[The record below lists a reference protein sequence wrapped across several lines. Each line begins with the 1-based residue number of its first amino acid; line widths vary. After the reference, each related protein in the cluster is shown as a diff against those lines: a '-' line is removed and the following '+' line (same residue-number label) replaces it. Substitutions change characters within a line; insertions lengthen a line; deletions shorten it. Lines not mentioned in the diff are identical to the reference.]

1 MKKTKISGI
10 IGIALILSAVLL
22 IALTAFFGV
31 FDANRKVNEFVDTL
45 PGNEENIETPL
56 PDEPETTLPDTPDT
70 PVTPDVTPSEPP
82 TVAEAAKAISQ
93 RLPSTVS
100 NAGTY
105 GFPNN
110 CWTSYNKDSDGN
122 DCDKCNP
129 SYGNSA
135 SNLQG
140 SGISA
145 TYTYVTFKNT
155 HDRWIGSQD
164 RYATFKGS
172 FTVNLSGKALNY
184 ARAGLLNCTFG
195 LEQKWSGGGLNQ
207 SYTFKVGS
215 KSVSTNSSGEP
226 VSLNTSSIDVAA
238 VSSSSSSFTV
248 SFSATMGAKKNGN
261 VSIGYDF
268 WIQISFDK
276 DTTKPNAYIYA
287 SNSDGFSTVDP
298 GSNYFRATDNAAG
311 IKSVK
316 CTFTPFGSS
325 AKTSTKT
332 INSDSLNAYYTIKY
346 FFPSE
351 SNYFGTYTFSVT
363 DNDGNTSSNATIKYY
378 KANVSFN
385 ADTGGSISNAS
396 AASNLAVG
404 ATYNISATVTANEGY
419 YFIGW
424 DAAGDGS
431 PSDLGVGSYSNG
443 KWTNDS
449 DSFNVKAPSG
459 SVTGNITYTAKFRKI
474 SDISWFSYTP
484 NNSFVYAY
492 DTSRT
497 NLNSYLNET
506 DDFVGNAF
514 TVSLTYTGTTDGGT
528 AYDSSDQPKYAGKY
542 RAVITVSKDSIDF
555 AVIEANEFTITAKP
569 IYLVPNLSSSSKYY
583 DGSTDISID
592 SWVIYDDPAFKT
604 ADNSDG
610 LTVPGTTG
618 VNIRL
623 SSKNAGTQNIVSL
636 VNSENVKI
644 SHTNKDILNSYSA
657 TVVTG
662 RAKFEN
668 NIITT
673 YTINKL
679 TVKITNMV
687 IREKTAANA
696 SKVYAGKVYDRTTAL
711 GDNVVAFVY
720 TSLDGAAEFN
730 SLTQYGAGTIGIGIK
745 FDTNDLTKVPDG
757 ENLSVQLVQNQSSV
771 PETDNTVYFTAPSFT
786 GSAVGTKLKVGLP
799 TTINNTSGNYM
810 MSSTAEQVDDLEITK
825 KPVSVSFSLNTT
837 LTYDGSATVS
847 GNELT
852 ATLNGIIDGD
862 NVGVT
867 GYTGTLNDMNA
878 GDGRTITVSDYTLSG
893 TAANNYSI
901 SNTSFTI
908 SGVTV
913 GKRSVTVSTYS
924 YSDPTKV
931 YDGTVNA
938 EKDKL
943 SLSYSGHVKGEDEN
957 NEGKKN
963 NGVGKIITG
972 FSVKYSSANAGD
984 VNIIITVTPHSN
996 YAISQTQYSVTATIT
1011 AKPLNAS
1018 GIALALDN
1026 TSFVYSGDPYTPS
1039 LVTHTDVLGDG
1050 SKYTLVSGTDYSVSI
1065 SPATAV
1071 GNNYYAV
1078 VEGIGNYSGSVSLN
1092 YSVTAGDYTVSL
1104 DKAATITL
1112 PYGETLGGFGSYFI
1126 GNAVENQRGNA
1137 VPGSW
1142 SLDSSGI
1149 TYNKDGLDIYA
1160 AGNHTIYA
1168 VFTVDDSVKDNF
1180 KYASK
1185 NIAVTLTVNKAD
1197 VTITV
1202 DDMAYYYAGVYD
1214 FNFGSEYVVDRV
1226 TGMGSWGDHYTV
1238 SGVLSGDEENLYDLT
1253 FGFAA
1258 SGDFDPEK
1266 GTLNGAGTYDG
1277 AITLTGYSSANYI
1290 VTVEPG
1296 DVTINPLPVTLT
1308 PVSGQ
1313 YKYYGTA
1320 DPDLQYTLSTL
1331 ESTLHGYTLNGNGEI
1346 EGSLLR
1352 TSGESVDYYN
1362 FDGSGLSSDNYALTV
1377 SINALISFRIIPLP
1391 ITIVP
1396 GNTEI
1401 YFGAT
1406 FVSPSVDNGFS
1417 FTAEID
1423 PAYASDVMQSGN
1435 TLVSELAGT
1444 NTLTISFRTSAVQ
1457 GSAAGEYPVT
1467 VEICSSADENGIN
1480 NFTFDLNAAGVYT
1493 IKALPVQITA
1503 NAVGKQFADVDPGTA
1518 YYTATILNGIQTD
1531 ESFNLTTALKGNLA
1545 RDPGEN
1551 VGTYAWNIGTL
1562 TAEANPSFEITYD
1575 LSSAKFTVSRRNIA
1589 LQVSNI
1595 NGIVYG
1601 ESIPAILGTDGA
1613 GDGINSGEW
1622 SLAPGNTYYGTGFN
1636 TALYPDLDF
1645 TIVGGLKIV
1654 LTEGDFDSDGF
1665 LGTKRDED
1673 GNAIAYDLAAD
1684 SVLAEYLSADSDK
1697 NYFVTGI
1704 TGLSKAFYVEPVKA
1718 VVYIDPTKSATFT
1731 FGTTTAEINTALAG
1745 IYLIKDN
1752 RSDSL
1757 PLDPDEFT
1765 GLPVLATTDGVAF
1778 ADTYPKVGKYVMN
1791 VSNIEHINGGYDV
1804 ELLPDQY
1811 ITVTAK
1817 TLTVTVTG
1825 GNTHEYGAATDSVI
1839 KYTLTGEVDGYR
1851 VTGAALSRDG
1861 ASDTFSKK
1869 MSAGSYVITYGTLTN
1884 GNFPNYN
1891 FVFGATYYY
1900 TITPRTITV
1909 VPIAASSVY
1918 GDPEKVISYETYYNY
1933 GTENQ
1938 SAGLLN
1944 SDRLGGVLKRADSD
1958 NINVGEYA
1966 IERGTLNVQGVNGYN
1981 ANYSVTVMGG
1991 VYYSITRKAIQ
2002 IFADTASSHAFGLT
2016 FYDPAVKGHRLNITI
2031 SSAGNF
2037 DVGLLN
2043 GSADIEISP
2052 EQYSAA
2058 NNVMLPGSYRIVQG
2072 TLTNEN
2078 NPNFN
2083 ITFVPRTP
2091 YYVVAKASVTYYVNS
2106 VEFNYGQF
2114 DYDGNDL
2121 FNTPEFAAA
2130 VYVGGLVQ
2138 SGVGNE
2144 YFGDFTGDIS
2154 LYLQNA
2160 DTGRLNAGNYGY
2172 SYEYLDTAYL
2182 PGQSFETE
2190 YYVVNISGANNALNV
2205 NAAPVTV
2212 SVQLDGETLSEN
2224 GNNVYS
2230 YNAAERVISLTYN
2243 GVIDGDDFAAQET
2256 VTVAFENA
2264 AAYAVTNGIS
2274 AVGKYVVSVYVI
2286 TDERNYYISGKGAS
2300 SFNTLDINVEIAK
2313 AELSVSVDAL
2323 PETSFEKVYGSA
2335 DPDFTA
2341 AVPGVG
2347 GESVTIA
2354 FVRQSGED
2362 VGEYSFVSVNV
2373 GTEFA
2378 ENYNAVLS
2386 GSEKAFAVTPAKISA
2401 DPDVLLA
2408 DRLTKT
2414 YGDADPD
2421 FAAYADGV
2429 NGESVAV
2436 TFVRTSGEDAGEY
2449 QIASVTT
2456 ENGNYTVT
2464 VTAAATF
2471 TVTPKAATV
2480 TADNKS
2486 AIYDGNDFSKTYSGL
2501 TYTVDGF
2508 INNDAPVGALAIAS
2522 PAVNAGE
2529 YTIYAETAFEND
2541 NYEITFV
2548 PGTFTIERRQITVT
2562 SSPMSGVEFLFDP
2575 ELEYFYAADSF
2586 TYTVENIADG
2596 EVLNGSLG
2604 DLRMQAGY
2612 GIAIPQGTLTDEN
2625 NPNYTI
2631 TYIAGTI
2638 DVDKITLLITP
2649 AAASSFYGEADTVIK
2664 YSVARE
2670 DGKALPENFRLNGA
2684 LSYAKISHTAFAD
2697 VGNYVVTLGNL
2708 SEENPDYIIEFAE
2721 GAENVVYTVVQ
2732 RPVTLT
2738 IDDAETVYGEALKE
2752 LTMVIGGMG
2761 LATGETDFAVTLQK
2775 SDPDNRDVGEYVIYL
2790 ADGYDTDNPNYAIT
2804 VNEGK
2809 YTIVPRP
2816 ITVHLLDQAAD
2827 WNKDGIYTV
2836 DQKAYD
2842 VIEGN
2847 VVSGDDLGIVISSE
2861 IGKQK
2866 RKYPIT
2872 AVSTNPNYAV
2882 TFNDDATF
2890 EVRKFRADIEVPSL
2904 TLEFIY
2910 SGEAFSIA
2918 ATLNSGAEIVY
2929 TWEFGGT
2936 IYHDNAFVEV
2946 GRYVVTLSA
2955 GETEDYY
2962 APENVTVNLTIK
2974 RETLITEE
2982 SGIEI
2987 VVDNEGGFNPEVELE
3002 VEKMDQNDK
3011 DLNEVISGN
3020 ETIVRAFNITT
3031 SDESSDETTTITV
3044 RVPEALKDLETVKVL
3059 VKQDGVYS
3067 VRMLN
3072 VDNGYVTIEA
3082 AESVSAFAFV
3092 KEEASV
3098 NYLMIILI
3106 GGAALIIIVSTVM
3119 FMLKKRG

>member
-1 MKKTKISGI
+1 MKKRAITSVCGLV
-10 IGIALILSAVLL
+10 LILAVLL
-22 IALTAFFGV
+22 TFVCV
-31 FDANRKVNEFVDTL
+31 FTIYRDPINEAVLNTL
-45 PGNEENIETPL
+45 NDIGIDGTHL
-56 PDEPETTLPDTPDT
+56 SAAPE
-70 PVTPDVTPSEPP
+70 SAS
-82 TVAEAAKAISQ
+82 VAEAAGSLSVPDA
-93 RLPSTVS
+93 R
-100 NAGTY
+100 TY
-105 GFPNN
+105 DFPNGS
-110 CWTSYNKDSDGN
+110 WTGCVN
-122 DCDKCNP
+122 DENNCDKCK
-129 SYGNSA
+129 SKYGDTA
-135 SNLQG
+135 SNLPEDG
-140 SGISA
+140 VNPKHTYIS
-145 TYTYVTFKNT
+145 FKNE
-155 HDRWIGSQD
+155 HNRWFGSQD
-164 RYATFKGS
+164 RYGTFTGS
-172 FTVNLSGKALNY
+172 FTVKLSGKALNY
-184 ARAGLLNCTFG
+184 AKEGLLKCSFG
-195 LEQKWSGGGLNQ
+195 WTQKWSGGGLTQ
-207 SYTFKVGS
+207 SYTFSISNSGKLS
-215 KSVSTNSSGEP
+215 KTSTENNNGE
-226 VSLNTSSIDVAA
+226 VKTDGTLSLKAASI
-238 VSSSSSSFTV
+238 SNNSFTV
-248 SFSATMGAKKNGN
+248 NLSAKLGAKKKNHAFA
-261 VSIGYDF
+261 YDF
-268 WIQISFDK
+268 WIKISFDK
-276 DTTKPNAYIYA
+276 DTTNPGASIAADSQPNGY
-287 SNSDGFSTVDP
+287 STVDP
-298 GSNYFRATDNAAG
+298 GNTYFKATDNASG

-316 CTFTPFGSS
+316 CTFQAFGSS
-325 AKTSTKT
+325 SSDTKT
-332 INSDSLNAYYTIKY
+332 KDINDYSLSKSYTIKD
-346 FFPSE
+346 FFSF
-351 SNYFGTYTFSVT
+351 SNHSDYFGTYTFSVT
-363 DNDGNTSSNATIKYY
+363 DKDNNTSSSATVKYY
-378 KANVSFN
+378 KAAVSFN
-385 ADTGGSISNAS
+385 ADTGGSVSEAS
-396 AASNLAVG
+396 AATNLAVG
-404 ATYNISATVTANEGY
+404 ATYNVSAKVTPNEGY

-431 PSDLGVGSYSNG
+431 PLDLGVGSYSNG
-443 KWTNDS
+443 KWSNG
-449 DSFNVKAPSG
+449 SFNVKAPSG

-492 DTSRT
+492 NTSRT
-497 NLNSYLNET
+497 NLSSYLNET

-514 TVSLTYTGTTDGGT
+514 TVSLTYTGTTAGGNN
-528 AYDSSDQPKYAGKY
+528 YNSSVQPKYAGTY
-542 RAVITVSKDSIDF
+542 RAVITVSKDSVKF
-555 AVIEANEFTITAKP
+555 AVIEANKFEITAKP
-569 IYLVPNLSSSSKYY
+569 VYLVPNLSSSSKDY
-583 DGSTDISID
+583 DGSADIPIG
-592 SWVIYDDPAFKT
+592 SWAIYDDAALKT

-623 SSKNAGTQNIVSL
+623 SSKNAGEQNIVSL
-636 VNSENVKI
+636 VNSEKVTI

-662 RAKFEN
+662 SAKFEN

-696 SKVYAGKVYDRTTAL
+696 SKVYAGKVYDKTTAL
-711 GDNVVAFVY
+711 GANVVAYVY
-720 TSLDGAAEFN
+720 SSSDGETEFN

-786 GSAVGTKLKVGLP
+786 SSAVGTDLKVGLP
-799 TTINNTSGNYM
+799 TTIYNTSGNYI
-810 MSSTAEQVDDLEITK
+810 MSSTADRVGDLEITK
-825 KPVSVSFSLNTT
+825 KPVSVSFSLNTA

-862 NVGVT
+862 TVAVS
-867 GYTGTLNDMNA
+867 GYTGTLDDMNA
-878 GDGRTITVSDYTLSG
+878 GDGRTISVSGYSLSNANYALSNLTYQITGITVAKRDVSVSASYTNPS
-893 TAANNYSI
+893 
-901 SNTSFTI
+901 
-908 SGVTV
+908 
-913 GKRSVTVSTYS
+913 
-924 YSDPTKV
+924 KV
-931 YDGTVNA
+931 YDGTTVALKENV
-938 EKDKL
+938 
-943 SLSYSGHVKGEDEN
+943 SLSYSNNVSGED
-957 NEGKKN
+957 GN

-972 FSVKYSSANAGD
+972 YSVEYSSASAGD

-996 YAISQTQYSVTATIT
+996 YTITATEYRIAATIT
-1011 AKPLNAS
+1011 AKPLSAS
-1018 GIALALDN
+1018 GIVLALDK
-1026 TSFVYSGDPYTPS
+1026 TSFVYSGDPYTPE
-1039 LVTHTDVLGDG
+1039 LDTHTDVLGDG
-1050 SKYTLVSGTDYSVSI
+1050 SEYTLVSGKDYSVSI
-1065 SPATAV
+1065 SSETAV
-1071 GNNYYAV
+1071 GNYSAV
-1078 VEGIGNYSGSVSLN
+1078 VTGIGNYSGSVSLD

-1104 DKAATITL
+1104 DKTATITL
-1112 PYGETLGGFGSYFI
+1112 PYGEDLGDFSSYFS
-1126 GNAVENQRGNA
+1126 GKAEENQRKNA

-1142 SLDSSGI
+1142 TLDANGI

-1168 VFTVDDSVKDNF
+1168 VFTVDDSVKNNF
-1180 KYASK
+1180 NYSSK
-1185 NIAVTLTVNKAD
+1185 KIAVTLTVNKAD

-1202 DDMAYYYAGVYD
+1202 DDMEYYYAGVYD
-1214 FNFGSEYVVDRV
+1214 FNFGSEYVV
-1226 TGMGSWGDHYTV
+1226 GSWGDHYTV

-1253 FGFAA
+1253 FGFAE
-1258 SGDFDPEK
+1258 SDGFDPEK
-1266 GTLNGAGTYDG
+1266 KTLNDARTYDG
-1277 AITLTGYSSANYI
+1277 AISLVSYTSPNYI
-1290 VTVEPG
+1290 VTVVPG
-1296 DVTINPLPVTLT
+1296 DVTIKPLPVTLT

-1313 YKYYGTA
+1313 SKYYGTA
-1320 DPDLQYTLSTL
+1320 DPVLQYKLSTL
-1331 ESTLHGYTLNGNGEI
+1331 ERTLPEHTLNGNGEI

-1352 TSGESVDYYN
+1352 TSGESAGYYK
-1362 FDGSGLSSDNYALTV
+1362 FEGSGLSSVNYALTV
-1377 SINALISFRIIPLP
+1377 SADNALISFRIMPLP
-1391 ITIVP
+1391 VTILP

-1423 PAYASDVMQSGN
+1423 PAYGSDVEQSGN

-1444 NTLTISFRTSAVQ
+1444 NTLTISFRTSAAQ
-1457 GSAAGEYPVT
+1457 GSAAGEYFVT
-1467 VEICSSADENGIN
+1467 TDKCFATDENENGIN
-1480 NFTFDLNAAGVYT
+1480 NFTFDLSAKGVYT
-1493 IKALPVQITA
+1493 VKRLPVKITA
-1503 NAVGKQFADVDPGTA
+1503 NAVGKQFADVDPATA

-1545 RDPGEN
+1545 RDSGEN

-1562 TAEANPSFEITYD
+1562 TEEANPSFEITYD
-1575 LSSAKFTVSRRNIA
+1575 LSSAEFTVSRRNIA
-1589 LQVSNI
+1589 LQVSKI

-1601 ESIPAILGTDGA
+1601 ESIPAILGEKGA

-1654 LTEGDFDSDGF
+1654 LTEDDFDSDGF
-1665 LGTKRDED
+1665 LRTKRED
-1673 GNAIAYDLAAD
+1673 GNAIGYDLAAD

-1697 NYFVTGI
+1697 NYFVTRI
-1704 TGLSKAFYVEPVKA
+1704 DGLSEAFFVEPVKA

-1731 FGTTTAEINTALAG
+1731 FGTTVDDINGALKN

-1757 PLDPDEFT
+1757 PLEISEFS
-1765 GLPVLATTDGVAF
+1765 GYPVLAVA
-1778 ADTYPKVGKYVMN
+1778 DDVDYPAVGDKYIMDISDVR
-1791 VSNIEHINGGYDV
+1791 HKGGSYDV
-1804 ELLPDQY
+1804 ELLSNQY
-1811 ITVTAK
+1811 ITITPK

-1825 GNTHEYGAATDSVI
+1825 GNTHEYGATKDSVI
-1839 KYTLTGEVDGYR
+1839 KYSLTGVVDGYP
-1851 VTGAALSRDG
+1851 VKDAALSRDG

-1869 MSAGSYVITYGTLTN
+1869 MNAGSYVITYGTLTN
-1884 GNFPNYN
+1884 DKFPNYN

-1909 VPIAASSVY
+1909 VPVATSSVY

-1933 GTENQ
+1933 DPKTGTGEK
-1938 SAGLLN
+1938 GLLGT
-1944 SDRLGGVLKRADSD
+1944 DRLGGVLKRADSD
-1958 NINVGEYA
+1958 NINVGEYK

-1981 ANYSVTVMGG
+1981 ANYSVTVLDG
-1991 VYYSITRKAIQ
+1991 VYYSITPKAIQ

-2016 FYDPAVKGHRLNITI
+2016 FYDPAVEGHRLDITI

-2037 DVGLLN
+2037 DVGLLK
-2043 GSADIEISP
+2043 GSADIEIST
-2052 EQYSAA
+2052 EQYSAE

-2078 NPNFN
+2078 NPNFD
-2083 ITFVPRTP
+2083 IEFVPRTS
-2091 YYVVAKASVTYYVNS
+2091 YYVVSKATVTYYVNS
-2106 VEFNYGQF
+2106 VEFDYGQF
-2114 DYDGNDL
+2114 KYDGNDL
-2121 FNTPEFAAA
+2121 LTVSKIASA

-2160 DTGRLNAGNYGY
+2160 ETGRLNAGNYGY
-2172 SYEYLDTAYL
+2172 SYEYLGTSYL
-2182 PGQSFETE
+2182 PGQSFETD
-2190 YYVVNISGANNALNV
+2190 YYIVNISGANNALNV

-2264 AAYAVTNGIS
+2264 AAYAVTNSIS

-2300 SFNTLDINVEIAK
+2300 SFNTLNINVEIVK
-2313 AELSVSVDAL
+2313 AELSVSADAL

-2347 GESVTIA
+2347 GESVNVT
-2354 FVRQSGED
+2354 FVRATGED

-2378 ENYNAVLS
+2378 ENYNAVLIN
-2386 GSEKAFAVTPAKISA
+2386 SEKAFAVTQAKISA
-2401 DPDVLLA
+2401 DPNVLLA

-2429 NGESVAV
+2429 CGESVAV
-2436 TFVRTSGEDAGEY
+2436 TFVRASGENAGEY

-2456 ENGNYTVT
+2456 ENGNYTVI

-2508 INNDAPVGALAIAS
+2508 INDDAPVGALAIAS

-2529 YTIYAETAFEND
+2529 YAIYAETAFENA

-2586 TYTVENIADG
+2586 TYTVENIVEG

-2612 GIAIPQGTLTDEN
+2612 GIPIPQGTLTDEN

-2649 AAASSFYGEADTVIK
+2649 TAASSFYGEADTVIK
-2664 YSVARE
+2664 YSVVRE
-2670 DGKALPENFRLNGA
+2670 DGKALPENFSLNGA
-2684 LSYAKISHTAFAD
+2684 LSYAKISRTAFAD

-2721 GAENVVYTVVQ
+2721 GAENIGYTVVQ

-2738 IDDAETVYGEALKE
+2738 ISDVETVYGEALKE
-2752 LTMVIGGMG
+2752 LTMKIGGMG

-2775 SDPDNRDVGEYVIYL
+2775 SDPDNVHVGEYVIYL
-2790 ADGYDTDNPNYAIT
+2790 KEGYADENPNYAIT

-2847 VVSGDDLGIVISSE
+2847 VVSGDNLGIVISSE

-2872 AVSTNPNYAV
+2872 AVATNRNYAV

-2890 EVRKFRADIEVPSL
+2890 EVRKFRADITVPSL

-2936 IYHDNAFVEV
+2936 IYHDNAFVEI

-2987 VVDNEGGFNPEVELE
+2987 VVDNESGFNPEVELE

-3072 VDNGYVTIEA
+3072 VDNGYVTIES

>member
-1 MKKTKISGI
+1 MKKRAITSVCGLV
-10 IGIALILSAVLL
+10 LILAVLL
-22 IALTAFFGV
+22 TFVCV
-31 FDANRKVNEFVDTL
+31 FTIYRDPINEAVLNTL
-45 PGNEENIETPL
+45 NDIGIDGTHL
-56 PDEPETTLPDTPDT
+56 SAAPE
-70 PVTPDVTPSEPP
+70 SAS
-82 TVAEAAKAISQ
+82 VAEAAGS
-93 RLPSTVS
+93 LSVS
-100 NAGTY
+100 DAGTY
-105 GFPNN
+105 DFPKGSWTGCVNDDNN
-110 CWTSYNKDSDGN
+110 
-122 DCDKCNP
+122 CDKCKNF
-129 SYGNSA
+129 YGDTA
-135 SNLQG
+135 SDLHG
-140 SGISA
+140 SGVSPKHTYIS
-145 TYTYVTFKNT
+145 FKNE
-155 HDRWIGSQD
+155 HNQWIGSQD
-164 RYATFKGS
+164 RYGTFTGS
-172 FTVNLSGKALNY
+172 FTVTLSGKALNY
-184 ARAGLLNCTFG
+184 AKEGLLNCSFG
-195 LEQKWSGGGLNQ
+195 LKQKWSGGGLNQ
-207 SYTFKVGS
+207 SYTFSIPNSGKLS
-215 KSVSTNSSGEP
+215 KTSTENDNGE
-226 VSLNTSSIDVAA
+226 VKTDGDLSLSTASIPNNT
-238 VSSSSSSFTV
+238 FTV
-248 SFSATMGAKKNGN
+248 ELSAKMGAKKHGN
-261 VSIGYDF
+261 ISIAYDF
-268 WIQISFDK
+268 WIKISFDK
-276 DTTKPNAYIYA
+276 DTTKPTA
-287 SNSDGFSTVDP
+287 SIADDQTNEYLTVDP
-298 GSNYFRATDNAAG
+298 GSTYFEAADTVSG
-311 IKSVK
+311 IKSVA
-316 CTFTPFGSS
+316 CTFQAFGSS
-325 AKTSTKT
+325 SSDTKT
-332 INSDSLNAYYTIKY
+332 KDINEYSLSKSYTIKD
-346 FFPSE
+346 FFSFDE
-351 SNYFGTYTFSVT
+351 DSKYFGTYTFRVT
-363 DNDGNTSSNATIKYY
+363 DNDNNTSSATVKYY
-378 KANVSFN
+378 KVAVSFN
-385 ADTGGSISNAS
+385 ADTGGSVSETS
-396 AASNLAVG
+396 AAANLAVG
-404 ATYNISATVTANEGY
+404 ATYNVSAKVTANPGY

-424 DAAGDGS
+424 DAAGDGD

-459 SVTGNITYTAKFRKI
+459 SVTGNITYTAKFKKI
-474 SDISWFSYTP
+474 SDITWFSYTA

-492 DTSRT
+492 NTSRT

-514 TVSLTYTGTTDGGT
+514 TVSLIYTGTTAGGNN
-528 AYDSSDQPKYAGKY
+528 YNSSVQPEYAGTY
-542 RAVITVSKDSIDF
+542 RAVITVSKDSINF
-555 AVIEANEFTITAKP
+555 AVIEGTEFTITAKP
-569 IYLVPNLSSSSKYY
+569 VYLVPNLSSSSKDY
-583 DGSTDISID
+583 DGSTDIPIG
-592 SWVIYDDPAFKT
+592 SWAIYDDAALKT
-604 ADNSDG
+604 AVNSDG

-623 SSKNAGTQNIVSL
+623 SSKNAGEQNIVSL
-636 VNSENVKI
+636 VNSEKVKI

-668 NIITT
+668 NTITT

-696 SKVYAGKVYDRTTAL
+696 SKVYAGKVYDKTTAL
-711 GDNVVAFVY
+711 GGNVVAYVY
-720 TSLDGAAEFN
+720 SSSDGETEFN

-771 PETDNTVYFTAPSFT
+771 PGTDNTVYFTAPSFT
-786 GSAVGTKLKVGLP
+786 ASAVGTDLKVGLP
-799 TTINNTSGNYM
+799 TTIYNTSGNYI
-810 MSSTAEQVDDLEITK
+810 MSSTADRVGDLAITK
-825 KPVSVSFSLNTT
+825 KPVSVSFRLSGS
-837 LTYDGSATVS
+837 LTYDGSADVTGDLS
-847 GNELT
+847 PSID
-852 ATLNGIIDGD
+852 GIIAGD
-862 NVGVT
+862 NLGVT
-867 GYTGTLNDMNA
+867 DYTGTLNNMNA
-878 GDGRTITVSDYTLSG
+878 GDGRTITVSDYTLSD

-908 SGVTV
+908 PDVTV

-931 YDGTVNA
+931 YDGTTVALKENV
-938 EKDKL
+938 
-943 SLSYSGHVKGEDEN
+943 SLSYSNNVSGEDA
-957 NEGKKN
+957 K
-963 NGVGKIITG
+963 NGVGTIITG
-972 FSVKYSSANAGD
+972 FTVVYSSAIAGD

-996 YAISQTQYSVTATIT
+996 YKITTTEYSVAAKIYP
-1011 AKPLNAS
+1011 KPLTSA
-1018 GIALALDN
+1018 GISLALDEN
-1026 TSFVYSGDPYTPS
+1026 SFVYSGNKYLPKLT
-1039 LVTHTDVLGDG
+1039 THTDVLGDG
-1050 SKYTLVSGTDYSVSI
+1050 STYTLVSGTDYTVSI
-1065 SPATAV
+1065 PSATTVDDYTATV
-1071 GNNYYAV
+1071 TG
-1078 VEGIGNYSGSVSLN
+1078 EGNYTGSKTLQ
-1092 YSVTAGDYTVSL
+1092 YEVTAGDYTL
-1104 DKAATITL
+1104 DLGADAKIIL
-1112 PYGETLGGFGSYFI
+1112 DYGETLKSVLAHFADLSVVENQQ
-1126 GNAVENQRGNA
+1126 GNAVNGAWAFDYGN
-1137 VPGSW
+1137 
-1142 SLDSSGI
+1142 L
-1149 TYNKDGLDIYA
+1149 TYNKNGIRSRYT
-1160 AGNHTIYA
+1160 AGNYTIYA
-1168 VFTVDDSVKDNF
+1168 VFTVADEIKNNF
-1180 KYASK
+1180 KVSTK
-1185 NIAVTLTVNKAD
+1185 KVEVVLTVNKAD
-1197 VTITV
+1197 ATITV

-1214 FNFGSEYVVDRV
+1214 LNFGSEYTVDKN
-1226 TGMGSWGDHYTV
+1226 TNIGKWGNHYTV
-1238 SGVLSGDEENLYDLT
+1238 EGIPEGDEANLYGLT
-1253 FGFAA
+1253 FGFAE
-1258 SGDFDPEK
+1258 SDGFDPEK
-1266 GTLNGAGTYDG
+1266 KTLNDARKYGG
-1277 AITLTGYSSANYI
+1277 AITLTAYSSPNYV
-1290 VTVEPG
+1290 VTVVPG
-1296 DVTINPLPVTLT
+1296 DVTIRPLPVTLT
-1308 PVSGQ
+1308 PVSDQ
-1313 YKYYGTA
+1313 SKYYGTA
-1320 DPDLQYTLSTL
+1320 DPVLQYTLSTL
-1331 ESTLHGYTLNGNGEI
+1331 EPTLPEYTLNGNGEI

-1352 TSGESVDYYN
+1352 ASGESAGYYN
-1362 FDGSGLSSDNYALTV
+1362 FDGSGLSSVNYDLTV
-1377 SINALISFRIIPLP
+1377 SITALISFRIMPLP

-1406 FVSPSVDNGFS
+1406 FVSPSVDNRFS

-1423 PAYASDVMQSGN
+1423 PAYASDVEQSGN
-1435 TLVSELAGT
+1435 ALVSELAGT
-1444 NTLTISFRTSAVQ
+1444 NTLTISFRTSAAQ
-1457 GSAAGEYPVT
+1457 GSAAGEYSVR
-1467 VEICSSADENGIN
+1467 VERCSSSDVNGIN
-1480 NFTFDLNAAGVYT
+1480 NFTFDLDALGVYT
-1493 IKALPVQITA
+1493 VKPLPVKITA

-1518 YYTATILNGIQTD
+1518 YYTATVLNGIQTD
-1531 ESFNLTTALKGNLA
+1531 ESFNLATALKGNLA

-1562 TAEANPSFEITYD
+1562 TEEANPSFEIDYD
-1575 LSSAKFTVSRRNIA
+1575 LSSAEFTVYRRNIA

-1601 ESIPAILGTDGA
+1601 ESIPAILGEKGA

-1665 LGTKRDED
+1665 LSTKRDED
-1673 GNAIAYDLAAD
+1673 DNAIGYDLAAD

-1704 TGLSKAFYVEPVKA
+1704 NDLIEAFFVEPVKA

-1731 FGTTTAEINTALAG
+1731 FGTSAADINNALKG
-1745 IYLIKDN
+1745 MYLIKDN

-1757 PLDPDEFT
+1757 PLDLKEFT
-1765 GLPVLATTDGVAF
+1765 GFPILATTDGEAF
-1778 ADTYPKVGKYVMN
+1778 AGTYPTVGEYIMD
-1791 VSNIEHINGGYDV
+1791 VSGIYHKNGGYDV

-1825 GNTHEYGAATDSVI
+1825 GNTHEYGAETDSVI
-1839 KYTLTGEVDGYR
+1839 EYTLTGEVDGYP

-1861 ASDTFSKK
+1861 AYGTFSEK
-1869 MSAGSYVITYGTLTN
+1869 MNAGSYVITYGTLTN
-1884 GNFPNYN
+1884 GKFPNYN

-1900 TITPRTITV
+1900 TITPRPVTV
-1909 VPIAASSVY
+1909 VPIATSSVY

-1944 SDRLGGVLKRADSD
+1944 SDRLGGSLQRANASVTDAGD
-1958 NINVGEYA
+1958 YE
-1966 IERGTLNVQGVNGYN
+1966 IEHGTLNLAGVNGYN
-1981 ANYSVTVMGG
+1981 PNYSVSVISGVMYTV
-1991 VYYSITRKAIQ
+1991 TRKPVRVY
-2002 IFADTASSHAFGLT
+2002 ADTASSHAFGLT
-2016 FYDPAVKGHRLNITI
+2016 FYDPKVEGHRLDITI
-2031 SSAGNF
+2031 SSVGNF

-2043 GSADIEISP
+2043 GSADIEISS

-2058 NNVMLPGSYRIVQG
+2058 NNVMLPGDYPIIQG
-2072 TLTNEN
+2072 TLTNEY
-2078 NPNFN
+2078 NPNFD
-2083 ITFVPRTP
+2083 ITFVPKTP
-2091 YYVVAKASVTYYVNS
+2091 NYVVAKASVTYYVNS
-2106 VEFNYGQF
+2106 VEFNYGKF
-2114 DYDGNDL
+2114 EYDGNNL
-2121 FNTPEFAAA
+2121 LPEFADS
-2130 VYVGGLVQ
+2130 VYVSGLVQ
-2138 SGVGNE
+2138 TGKGNE

-2172 SYEYLDTAYL
+2172 SYEYLGTAYL
-2182 PGQSFETE
+2182 PGQSFETD

-2230 YNAAERVISLTYN
+2230 YNAAERVITLTYN

-2264 AAYAVTNGIS
+2264 SAYAVTNSIS

-2300 SFNTLDINVEIAK
+2300 SFNTLNINVEIVKAK
-2313 AELSVSVDAL
+2313 LSVSADVL

-2347 GESVTIA
+2347 GESVNVT
-2354 FVRQSGED
+2354 FVRKTGED

-2378 ENYNAVLS
+2378 ENYNAVLIN
-2386 GSEKAFAVTPAKISA
+2386 SEKAFAVTPAKISA
-2401 DPDVLLA
+2401 DPNVLLA

-2421 FAAYADGV
+2421 FSAYADGV

-2436 TFVRTSGEDAGEY
+2436 TFVRASGENAGEY

-2486 AIYDGNDFSKTYSGL
+2486 AIYEGNDFSKTYSGL

-2508 INNDAPVGALAIAS
+2508 IDGDAPVGALAIVS

-2586 TYTVENIADG
+2586 TYTVENIVDG

-2612 GIAIPQGTLTDEN
+2612 GIPIPQGTLTDEN

-2649 AAASSFYGEADTVIK
+2649 AAASSVYGEADTVID
-2664 YSVARE
+2664 YSVVRA
-2670 DGKALPENFRLNGA
+2670 DGKALPENFSLNGA
-2684 LSYAKISHTAFAD
+2684 LSYAKISSTAFAD

-2721 GAENVVYTVVQ
+2721 GAENIVYTVVQ

-2738 IDDAETVYGEALKE
+2738 IDDAETVYGEPLKE

-2775 SDPDNRDVGEYVIYL
+2775 SDPDNRDVDEYVIYL

-2847 VVSGDDLGIVISSE
+2847 VVSGDNLGIVISSE

-2872 AVSTNPNYAV
+2872 AVATNRNYTV

-3072 VDNGYVTIEA
+3072 VDNGYVTIES

>member
-1 MKKTKISGI
+1 MNKTKLSGL
-10 IGIALILSAVLL
+10 IGIAIVLSAALL

-31 FDANRKVNEFVDTL
+31 FDFNRKVNEFVDTL
-45 PGNEENIETPL
+45 PGNEEDIATPL
-56 PDEPETTLPDTPDT
+56 PDEPETTLPDATPNI
-70 PVTPDVTPSEPP
+70 PSSEPP
-82 TVAEAAKAISQ
+82 TVAEAASYSVSNLGVETDLGKHEFTNANIFGGDKQEDHNHGTITLDRSLLNAARGGGLTLKLRVKLNNPSGEGSQDSWILVKYTNSNNSLTDWIKQYLPNEDQVSDGTEKTYSFTLFDSSAKSNAHTTNGTLEFWSHGREKGAGQFKIQLWATISKNDSTAPSFSISTNTTTSVRTFTVSDNVAGLNKVSYTYNGTSKGDIYSTSNREQSTTITIPAGAPGEYVFTAYDNLNNSKSIAINYCEIDLKLSAYTNGT
-93 RLPSTVS
+93 PTTSSDNKTVTTAGGTITTASTVTGLNS
-100 NAGTY
+100 GETATYSVTVNPGYVFVGFNYSTNTESTNSYMTSTALSGIKVTVQNIVSSAKTTHTVCGYFIQIEISSPTGAVYNTTEQPATASVSSTNITNTKNVAPNGIDTFINTLFPNNVPSSSYFSITYSGTTAGGTTTTAVPKYAGTY
-105 GFPNN
+105 TPTVKCTYNN
-110 CWTSYNKDSDGN
+110 TV
-122 DCDKCNP
+122 
-129 SYGNSA
+129 YG
-135 SNLQG
+135 
-140 SGISA
+140 
-145 TYTYVTFKNT
+145 TYTAAAFK
-155 HDRWIGSQD
+155 ISPM
-164 RYATFKGS
+164 
-172 FTVNLSGKALNY
+172 TVYIAPS
-184 ARAGLLNCTFG
+184 
-195 LEQKWSGGGLNQ
+195 
-207 SYTFKVGS
+207 
-215 KSVSTNSSGEP
+215 
-226 VSLNTSSIDVAA
+226 
-238 VSSSSSSFTV
+238 VSSSS
-248 SFSATMGAKKNGN
+248 
-261 VSIGYDF
+261 
-268 WIQISFDK
+268 
-276 DTTKPNAYIYA
+276 
-287 SNSDGFSTVDP
+287 
-298 GSNYFRATDNAAG
+298 
-311 IKSVK
+311 
-316 CTFTPFGSS
+316 
-325 AKTSTKT
+325 KT
-332 INSDSLNAYYTIKY
+332 
-346 FFPSE
+346 
-351 SNYFGTYTFSVT
+351 
-363 DNDGNTSSNATIKYY
+363 
-378 KANVSFN
+378 
-385 ADTGGSISNAS
+385 
-396 AASNLAVG
+396 
-404 ATYNISATVTANEGY
+404 
-419 YFIGW
+419 
-424 DAAGDGS
+424 
-431 PSDLGVGSYSNG
+431 
-443 KWTNDS
+443 
-449 DSFNVKAPSG
+449 
-459 SVTGNITYTAKFRKI
+459 
-474 SDISWFSYTP
+474 
-484 NNSFVYAY
+484 
-492 DTSRT
+492 
-497 NLNSYLNET
+497 
-506 DDFVGNAF
+506 
-514 TVSLTYTGTTDGGT
+514 
-528 AYDSSDQPKYAGKY
+528 
-542 RAVITVSKDSIDF
+542 
-555 AVIEANEFTITAKP
+555 
-569 IYLVPNLSSSSKYY
+569 Y
-583 DGSTDISID
+583 DGSDTVSP
-592 SWVIYDDPAFKT
+592 SGWAIY
-604 ADNSDG
+604 SDANINTSYSGESG
-610 LTVPGTTG
+610 LSVAGMSG
-618 VNIRL
+618 AYIRL
-623 SSKNAGTQNIVSL
+623 SSANVGQPTISL
-636 VNSENVKI
+636 VNHSNIKV

-662 RAKFEN
+662 RAKCGN
-668 NIITT
+668 SVITT
-673 YTINKL
+673 YTINKRP
-679 TVKITNMV
+679 VNIVGMV

-696 SKVYAGKVYDRTTAL
+696 SEVYTGKVYDRTNAL
-711 GDNVVAFVY
+711 GANVVAYVY
-720 TSLDGAAEFN
+720 SSSDGAAEFN
-730 SLTQYGAGTIGIGIK
+730 ATDYGAGTVGIGIK
-745 FDTNDLTKVPDG
+745 LSNLIAG
-757 ENLSVQLVQNQSSV
+757 ENLSASFSAAA
-771 PETDNTVYFTAPSFT
+771 ETIYFS
-786 GSAVGTKLKVGLP
+786 LP
-799 TTINNTSGNYM
+799 TFQNANAGSKPNITLNNVNVNSVNYSKGSVSATATGLTI
-810 MSSTAEQVDDLEITK
+810 AK
-825 KPVSVSFSLNTT
+825 KQVSVSFSLSGS
-837 LTYDGSATVS
+837 LTYDGSADVTGDLS
-847 GNELT
+847 PSID
-852 ATLNGIIDGD
+852 GIIAGD
-862 NVGVT
+862 NVAVS
-867 GYTGTLNDMNA
+867 GYTGTLNDKNA
-878 GDGRTITVSDYTLSG
+878 GDGREIKVSGYTLSG

-908 SGVTV
+908 SDVTV
-913 GKRSVTVSTYS
+913 AARDVSVSAAYANPS
-924 YSDPTKV
+924 KV
-931 YDGTVNA
+931 YDGTTNA
-938 EKDKL
+938 IK
-943 SLSYSGHVKGEDEN
+943 GNVQFGFVGQVKGEEAD
-957 NEGKKN
+957 
-963 NGVGKIITG
+963 NGIGTII
-972 FSVKYSSANAGD
+972 SAYAVAYSQSDAGNAF
-984 VNIIITVTPHSN
+984 VVVTITPHSN
-996 YAISQTQYSVTATIT
+996 YTITATEYRIAATIT

-1050 SKYTLVSGTDYSVSI
+1050 SKYTLVSGKDYSVSI

-1071 GNNYYAV
+1071 GNYSAV
-1078 VEGIGNYSGSVSLN
+1078 VTGEGNYSGSVSLN

-1112 PYGETLGGFGSYFI
+1112 PYGEDLGGFDSYFI
-1126 GNAVENQRGNA
+1126 GKAVENKHGNA

-1168 VFTVDDSVKDNF
+1168 VFTVDDSVKNNF
-1180 KYASK
+1180 NYASK

-1202 DDMAYYYAGVYD
+1202 DNMAYYYAGVYD

-1226 TGMGSWGDHYTV
+1226 TGLGSWGDHYTV
-1238 SGVLSGDEENLYDLT
+1238 SGVLSGDEENLYGLT
-1253 FGFAA
+1253 FGFAESDGFA
-1258 SGDFDPEK
+1258 PEK
-1266 GTLNGAGTYDG
+1266 ETLNDARTYGG
-1277 AITLTGYSSANYI
+1277 AITLTAYSSPNYI
-1290 VTVEPG
+1290 VTVVPG

-1320 DPDLQYTLSTL
+1320 DPVLQYTLSTL
-1331 ESTLHGYTLNGNGEI
+1331 ERTLPGYTLNGSGEI
-1346 EGSLLR
+1346 VGSLSR
-1352 TSGESVDYYN
+1352 DSGESAGYYN
-1362 FDGSGLSSDNYALTV
+1362 FNKSGLSSDNYALDV

-1444 NTLTISFRTSAVQ
+1444 NTLTISFRTSAAQ
-1457 GSAAGEYPVT
+1457 GSAAGEYSVT
-1467 VEICSSADENGIN
+1467 TDKCFATDENGININ
-1480 NFTFDLNAAGVYT
+1480 NFTFDLSAKGVYT
-1493 IKALPVQITA
+1493 VKPLPVQIAA
-1503 NAVGKQFADVDPGTA
+1503 NAVSKQFADVDPATA

-1531 ESFNLTTALKGNLA
+1531 ESFNLTTALKGNLE

-1562 TAEANPSFEITYD
+1562 TEEANPSFKITYD
-1575 LSSAKFTVSRRNIA
+1575 LLSAKFTVYRREIA
-1589 LQVSNI
+1589 LQASKI

-1601 ESIPAILGTDGA
+1601 ESIPAILGEKGA

-1654 LTEGDFDSDGF
+1654 LTEDDFDSDGF
-1665 LGTKRDED
+1665 LRTKRES
-1673 GNAIAYDLAAD
+1673 GNAIGYDLAAD

-1704 TGLSKAFYVEPVKA
+1704 DGLSKAFFVEPVKA

-1731 FGTTTAEINTALAG
+1731 FGTTTAEINNALEG
-1745 IYLIKDN
+1745 MYLIKDN

-1757 PLDPDEFT
+1757 PLNPNEFT
-1765 GLPVLATTDGVAF
+1765 GLPILAVA
-1778 ADTYPKVGKYVMN
+1778 DNVIYPEVGKYVMD
-1791 VSNIEHINGGYDV
+1791 VSNIEHINGSYDV
-1804 ELLPDQY
+1804 ELLPDQF

-1825 GNTHEYGAATDSVI
+1825 GNTHEYGAATDSVL
-1839 KYTLTGEVDGYR
+1839 KYTLTGEVDGYP

-1861 ASDTFSKK
+1861 ASGTFSEK
-1869 MSAGSYVITYGTLTN
+1869 MNAGSYVITYGTLTN

-1900 TITPRTITV
+1900 TITPRAVTV
-1909 VPIAASSVY
+1909 VPIATSSVY
-1918 GDPEKVISYETYYNY
+1918 GDPEKVISYQTYYNY

-1958 NINVGEYA
+1958 NINVGKYE

-1981 ANYSVTVMGG
+1981 ANYSVTVLGG

-2016 FYDPAVKGHRLNITI
+2016 FYDPAVEGHRLDITI

-2037 DVGLLN
+2037 DVGLLK
-2043 GSADIEISP
+2043 GSADIEIST
-2052 EQYSAA
+2052 EQYSAE

-2078 NPNFN
+2078 NPNFD
-2083 ITFVPRTP
+2083 IEFVPRTP

-2114 DYDGNDL
+2114 EYDGKDL
-2121 FNTPEFAAA
+2121 LEIPAFASA

-2138 SGVGNE
+2138 SGVDNE

-2172 SYEYLDTAYL
+2172 SYEYLGTAYL
-2182 PGQSFETE
+2182 PGQSFETD
-2190 YYVVNISGANNALNV
+2190 YYIVNISGANNALNV

-2224 GNNVYS
+2224 GNVFN
-2230 YNAAERVISLTYN
+2230 YNAAERIIGIVYKGIIEGDEFITTEHIDIGVFNGTKYQVTDVIN
-2243 GVIDGDDFAAQET
+2243 
-2256 VTVAFENA
+2256 
-2264 AAYAVTNGIS
+2264 
-2274 AVGKYVVSVYVI
+2274 AVGQYIVSVYVKSDNI
-2286 TDERNYYISGKGAS
+2286 NYYIAGKGS
-2300 SFNTLDINVEIAK
+2300 SVTNTLDINVEIAK
-2313 AELSVSVDAL
+2313 AELSVSADVL

-2341 AVPGVG
+2341 AVLGVG

-2354 FVRQSGED
+2354 FVRESGESVD
-2362 VGEYSFVSVNV
+2362 EYSFVSVNV

-2378 ENYNAVLS
+2378 ENYNAVLIN
-2386 GSEKAFAVTPAKISA
+2386 SEKAFAVTPAKISA
-2401 DPDVLLA
+2401 DPNVLLA

-2421 FAAYADGV
+2421 FAAYAEGV

-2436 TFVRTSGEDAGEY
+2436 TFVRTPGGENAGEY

-2486 AIYDGNDFSKTYSGL
+2486 AIYDGNDFSKTSFGL

-2508 INNDAPVGALAIAS
+2508 IDGDAPVGALAIAS

-2529 YTIYAETAFEND
+2529 YTIYAETAFENA

-2548 PGTFTIERRQITVT
+2548 PGTFTVERRQITVT

-2586 TYTVENIADG
+2586 VYTVENIVDG

-2612 GIAIPQGTLTDEN
+2612 DIPIPQGTLTDEN

-2649 AAASSFYGEADTVIK
+2649 AAASSVYGEADTVIK
-2664 YSVARE
+2664 YSVVRE
-2670 DGKALPENFRLNGA
+2670 DGKALPENFSLNGA
-2684 LSYAKISHTAFAD
+2684 LSYAKISRTAFAD

-2738 IDDAETVYGEALKE
+2738 IDDVKTVYGEALKE

-2775 SDPDNRDVGEYVIYL
+2775 SDPDNVHVGKYVINL
-2790 ADGYDTDNPNYAIT
+2790 ADGYDTDNPNYDIT

-2842 VIEGN
+2842 VIEGG

-2872 AVSTNPNYAV
+2872 AVATNPNYAV

-3072 VDNGYVTIEA
+3072 VDNGYVTIES

>member
-424 DAAGDGS
+424 DASGDS
-431 PSDLGVGSYSNG
+431 KPSDLGVGSYSNG
-443 KWTNDS
+443 KWTNS
-449 DSFNVKAPSG
+449 SRTVPAPTAA
-459 SVTGNITYTAKFRKI
+459 VTGNITYTAKFRKI
-474 SDISWFSYTP
+474 SDISWFSYTS

-492 DTSRT
+492 NTSRT
-497 NLNSYLNET
+497 NLSSYLDKT

-514 TVSLTYTGTTDGGT
+514 TVSLTYTGTTAGGNN
-528 AYDSSDQPKYAGKY
+528 YNSSDQPKYAGKY

-555 AVIEANEFTITAKP
+555 AVIEGTEFTITAKP
-569 IYLVPNLSSSSKYY
+569 VYLVPNLSSSSKDY
-583 DGSTDISID
+583 DGSTDIPIS
-592 SWVIYDDPAFKT
+592 SWVIYDDEALKT

-662 RAKFEN
+662 CAKFEN

-711 GDNVVAFVY
+711 GENVVAYVY
-720 TSLDGAAEFN
+720 SSSDGETEFN

-757 ENLSVQLVQNQSSV
+757 ENLSVQLVRNQSSV
-771 PETDNTVYFTAPSFT
+771 PGTDNTVYFTAPSFT
-786 GSAVGTKLKVGLP
+786 GSAVGTNLKVGLP
-799 TTINNTSGNYM
+799 TNIYNTSGNYM
-810 MSSTAEQVDDLEITK
+810 MSSTADRVGDLEITK
-825 KPVSVSFSLNTT
+825 KPVSVSFSLSGS
-837 LTYDGSATVS
+837 LTYDGSADVTGDLS
-847 GNELT
+847 PSID
-852 ATLNGIIDGD
+852 GIIAGD

-867 GYTGTLNDMNA
+867 GYTGTLNNMNA
-878 GDGRTITVSDYTLSG
+878 GDGRTITVSGYSLSNANSG

-908 SGVTV
+908 SDVTV
-913 GKRSVTVSTYS
+913 AARDVSVSAAYANPS
-924 YSDPTKV
+924 KV
-931 YDGTVNA
+931 YDGTTNA
-938 EKDKL
+938 IK
-943 SLSYSGHVKGEDEN
+943 GNVQFGFVGQVKGEEAD
-957 NEGKKN
+957 
-963 NGVGKIITG
+963 NGIGTII
-972 FSVKYSSANAGD
+972 SAYAVAYSQSDAGSAF
-984 VNIIITVTPHSN
+984 VVVTITPHSN
-996 YAISQTQYSVTATIT
+996 YTITATEYRIAAKIT
-1011 AKPLNAS
+1011 AKPLDAS
-1018 GIALALDN
+1018 GIVLALDQ

-1050 SKYTLVSGTDYSVSI
+1050 SEYTLDDDDYDEDI
-1065 SPATAV
+1065 PTAV
-1071 GNNYYAV
+1071 GKDKYTAKIT
-1078 VEGIGNYSGSVSLN
+1078 GKGNYSGTVSIDFF
-1092 YSVTAGDYTVSL
+1092 VTEGDYTISL
-1104 DKAATITL
+1104 DNEAATITL
-1112 PYGETLGGFGSYFI
+1112 PYGEDLGGFDSYFI
-1126 GNAVENQRGNA
+1126 GKAVENQHGNA
-1137 VPGSW
+1137 VLGSW
-1142 SLDSSGI
+1142 SLDANGI
-1149 TYNKDGLDIYA
+1149 TYNKDGLHIYA

-1180 KYASK
+1180 DYASK
-1185 NIAVTLTVNKAD
+1185 NIAVKLTVNKAD

-1202 DDMAYYYAGVYD
+1202 DDMEYYYAGVYD
-1214 FNFGSEYVVDRV
+1214 LNFGSEYTVDKN
-1226 TGMGSWGDHYTV
+1226 TNIGKWGNHYTV
-1238 SGVLSGDEENLYDLT
+1238 EDILEGDEANLYGLT
-1253 FGFAA
+1253 FGFAE
-1258 SGDFDPEK
+1258 SDGFDPEK
-1266 GTLNGAGTYDG
+1266 KTLNDARTYDR
-1277 AITLTGYSSANYI
+1277 AISLVSYTSPNYN
-1290 VTVEPG
+1290 VTVVPG
-1296 DVTINPLPVTLT
+1296 DVTIKPLPVTLT

-1313 YKYYGTA
+1313 SKYYGTA
-1320 DPDLQYTLSTL
+1320 DPVLQYTLSTL
-1331 ESTLHGYTLNGNGEI
+1331 ERTLPGYTLNGNGEI
-1346 EGSLLR
+1346 VGSLSR
-1352 TSGESVDYYN
+1352 ESGESAGYYN
-1362 FDGSGLSSDNYALTV
+1362 FSESGLSSVNYALTV
-1377 SINALISFRIIPLP
+1377 SVNAISFRIMPLP
-1391 ITIVP
+1391 ITILP

-1423 PAYASDVMQSGN
+1423 PAYASDVEQSGN
-1435 TLVSELAGT
+1435 TLVSELAGTKAGT
-1444 NTLTISFRTSAVQ
+1444 NTLTISFRTSAAQ
-1457 GSAAGEYPVT
+1457 GSAAGEYSVT

-1503 NAVGKQFADVDPGTA
+1503 NAVGKQFADVDPATA

-1531 ESFNLTTALKGNLA
+1531 ESFNLTTALKGNLE

-1562 TAEANPSFEITYD
+1562 TEEANPSFKITYD
-1575 LSSAKFTVSRRNIA
+1575 LSSAKFTVYRREIA
-1589 LQVSNI
+1589 LQVSKI

-1601 ESIPAILGTDGA
+1601 ESIPAILGEKGA

-1636 TALYPDLDF
+1636 AALYPDLDF

-1665 LGTKRDED
+1665 LGTKRDES

-1731 FGTTTAEINTALAG
+1731 FGTSAADINTALAG
-1745 IYLIKDN
+1745 MYLIKDN

-1757 PLDPDEFT
+1757 PLDPVEFT
-1765 GLPVLATTDGVAF
+1765 GLPVLAVKDDVV
-1778 ADTYPKVGKYVMN
+1778 YPEVGEYIMN

-1839 KYTLTGEVDGYR
+1839 EYSLTGEVDGYR

-1861 ASDTFSKK
+1861 AYGTFSEK
-1869 MSAGSYVITYGTLTN
+1869 MNAGSYVITYGTLTN
-1884 GNFPNYN
+1884 GKFPNYN

-1981 ANYSVTVMGG
+1981 ANYSVTVLDG

-2016 FYDPAVKGHRLNITI
+2016 FYDPAVEGHRLDITI

-2052 EQYSAA
+2052 EQYSAV
-2058 NNVMLPGSYRIVQG
+2058 NNVMLPGSYLIVQG

-2091 YYVVAKASVTYYVNS
+2091 YYVVSKATVTYYVNS
-2106 VEFNYGQF
+2106 VEFDYGQF

-2121 FNTPEFAAA
+2121 LEIPAFASA

-2160 DTGRLNAGNYGY
+2160 GTGRLNAGNYGY
-2172 SYEYLDTAYL
+2172 SYEYLDKAYL

-2313 AELSVSVDAL
+2313 AELSVSADVL

-2354 FVRQSGED
+2354 FVRKSGES

-2386 GSEKAFAVTPAKISA
+2386 GSEKVFAVTQAKISA
-2401 DPDVLLA
+2401 DPNVLLA

-2421 FAAYADGV
+2421 FSAYADGV

-2449 QIASVTT
+2449 PIASVIT

-2464 VTAAATF
+2464 VTAAAIF
-2471 TVTPKAATV
+2471 AVTPKAATV

-2486 AIYDGNDFSKTYSGL
+2486 AIYDGNDFSKTSFGL

-2508 INNDAPVGALAIAS
+2508 INGDAPVGALAIAS

-2529 YTIYAETAFEND
+2529 YTIYAETAFENA

-2586 TYTVENIADG
+2586 TYTVENIVDG

-2649 AAASSFYGEADTVIK
+2649 AAASSFYGEADTVID
-2664 YSVARE
+2664 YSVVRA
-2670 DGKALPENFRLNGA
+2670 DGKALPENFSLNGA
-2684 LSYAKISHTAFAD
+2684 LSYAKLSRTAFAD

-2775 SDPDNRDVGEYVIYL
+2775 FDPDNRDVGEYVIYL
-2790 ADGYDTDNPNYAIT
+2790 KEGYADENPNYAIT

-2842 VIEGN
+2842 VIEGD

-2872 AVSTNPNYAV
+2872 AVSTNRNYAV

-2890 EVRKFRADIEVPSL
+2890 EVRKFRADITVPSL

-2987 VVDNEGGFNPEVELE
+2987 VVDNESGFNPEVELE

-3072 VDNGYVTIEA
+3072 VDNGYVTIES

>member
-1 MKKTKISGI
+1 MKKRAITSVCGLV
-10 IGIALILSAVLL
+10 LILAVLL
-22 IALTAFFGV
+22 TFVCV
-31 FDANRKVNEFVDTL
+31 FTIYRDPINEAVLNTL
-45 PGNEENIETPL
+45 NDIGIDGTHL
-56 PDEPETTLPDTPDT
+56 SAAPE
-70 PVTPDVTPSEPP
+70 SAS
-82 TVAEAAKAISQ
+82 VAEAAGSLSVSGTGKRSF
-93 RLPSTVS
+93 PSGAWTAS
-100 NAGTY
+100 SAQSDPYKWTTGALWWKEEHTGY
-105 GFPNN
+105 LK
-110 CWTSYNKDSDGN
+110 WTSADSGSHN
-122 DCDKCNP
+122 GA
-129 SYGNSA
+129 SFSHGFLRLENSA
-135 SNLQG
+135 NQTLSH
-140 SGISA
+140 A
-145 TYTYVTFKNT
+145 FT
-155 HDRWIGSQD
+155 
-164 RYATFKGS
+164 GS
-172 FTVNLSGKALNY
+172 FTVTLSGKALNY
-184 ARAGLLNCTFG
+184 AKSGLLNCKFG
-195 LEQKWSGGGLNQ
+195 FNQYWSASGKNQKYEFSIQNSGALSINTTEDRNGE
-207 SYTFKVGS
+207 
-215 KSVSTNSSGEP
+215 VSTGD
-226 VSLNTSSIDVAA
+226 SLLSLSPLSISNNA
-238 VSSSSSSFTV
+238 FTV
-248 SFSATMGAKKNGN
+248 NLTANMTAKEGN
-261 VSIGYDF
+261 TAIAHNF
-268 WIQISFDK
+268 WINISFGEDN
-276 DTTKPNAYIYA
+276 TKPTA
-287 SNSDGFSTVDP
+287 SIVASQTNGYSTVDP
-298 GSNYFRATDNAAG
+298 GSTYFKATDNASG

-316 CTFTPFGSS
+316 CTFQAFGSS
-325 AKTSTKT
+325 SSKTATKNISTYSVST
-332 INSDSLNAYYTIKY
+332 SYTIKN
-346 FFPSE
+346 FFSF
-351 SNYFGTYTFSVT
+351 SNHSDYFGTYTFSVT
-363 DNDGNTSSNATIKYY
+363 DNENYTSSSATVKYY
-378 KANVSFN
+378 KAAVSFN
-385 ADTGGSISNAS
+385 ADTGGSVSETS
-396 AASNLAVG
+396 AATNLAVG
-404 ATYNISATVTANEGY
+404 ATYNVSAKVTAKDGY

-443 KWTNDS
+443 KWSNG
-449 DSFNVKAPSG
+449 SFDVKAPSD
-459 SVTGNITYTAKFRKI
+459 SVSVSGNITYTAKFQKI
-474 SDISWFSYTP
+474 SDITWFSYTQ

-492 DTSRT
+492 NTSRT
-497 NLNSYLNET
+497 NLSSYLNET

-514 TVSLTYTGTTDGGT
+514 TVSLTYTGKTDGENN
-528 AYDSSDQPKYAGKY
+528 YNSSDQPKYAGKY

-555 AVIEANEFTITAKP
+555 AVIEGTEFTITAKP
-569 IYLVPNLSSSSKYY
+569 VYLVPNLSSSSKDY
-583 DGSTDISID
+583 DGSTDIPIG
-592 SWVIYDDPAFKT
+592 SWAIYDDAALKT
-604 ADNSDG
+604 AVNSDG

-623 SSKNAGTQNIVSL
+623 SSKNAGEQNIVSL
-636 VNSENVKI
+636 VNSEKVKI

-662 RAKFEN
+662 CAKLEKT
-668 NIITT
+668 IIYT

-687 IREKTAANA
+687 IREKTTATA
-696 SKVYAGKVYDRTTAL
+696 SKVYSGKVYDRTTAL
-711 GDNVVAFVY
+711 GDNVVAYVY
-720 TSLDGAAEFN
+720 SSSDGETEFN

-757 ENLSVQLVQNQSSV
+757 ENLSVQLVRNQSSV
-771 PETDNTVYFTAPSFT
+771 PETDNTVYFMAPSFT
-786 GSAVGTKLKVGLP
+786 GSVVGTKLKVGLP
-799 TTINNTSGNYM
+799 TTIYNTSGNYS
-810 MSSTAEQVDDLEITK
+810 MSSTADRVGDLEITK

-837 LTYDGSATVS
+837 LTYDGSADVTDDLS
-847 GNELT
+847 PSID
-852 ATLNGIIDGD
+852 GIIAGD
-862 NVGVT
+862 NLAVS

-878 GDGRTITVSDYTLSG
+878 GDGRTISVSGYSLSNANYALSNDTYQITGITV
-893 TAANNYSI
+893 A
-901 SNTSFTI
+901 
-908 SGVTV
+908 
-913 GKRSVTVSTYS
+913 KRDVSVSAS
-924 YSDPTKV
+924 YKNPSKV
-931 YDGTVNA
+931 YDGTTAALRENV
-938 EKDKL
+938 
-943 SLSYSGHVKGEDEN
+943 SLSYSNNVSGEDA
-957 NEGKKN
+957 K
-963 NGVGKIITG
+963 NGVGTIITG
-972 FSVKYSSANAGD
+972 FTVVYSSASAGD
-984 VNIIITVTPHSN
+984 VSIIITVTPHSN
-996 YAISQTQYSVTATIT
+996 YTITTTEYRIAATIT
-1011 AKPLNAS
+1011 AKSLNAN

-1050 SKYTLVSGTDYSVSI
+1050 SPYTLVLETDYTVSI
-1065 SPATAV
+1065 PSATTVDDYTATV
-1071 GNNYYAV
+1071 TGK
-1078 VEGIGNYSGSVSLN
+1078 GNYSGTVSIGF
-1092 YSVTAGDYTVSL
+1092 SVTAGDYTVSL
-1104 DKAATITL
+1104 KEEATITL
-1112 PYGETLGGFGSYFI
+1112 PYGEALGGFDTYFN
-1126 GNAVENQRGNA
+1126 GKGKAVENEHGNP

-1142 SLDSSGI
+1142 ALDANDI

-1180 KYASK
+1180 DSASK
-1185 NIAVTLTVNKAD
+1185 NIAVKLTVNKAN
-1197 VTITV
+1197 VKITV
-1202 DDMAYYYAGVYD
+1202 DPMEYYYAGVYD
-1214 FNFGSEYVVDRV
+1214 FNFGSEYVV
-1226 TGMGSWGDHYTV
+1226 GSWGDHYTV
-1238 SGVLSGDEENLYDLT
+1238 SGVLSGDEANLYGLT
-1253 FGFAA
+1253 FGFAE
-1258 SGDFDPEK
+1258 SDGFDPEK
-1266 GTLNGAGTYDG
+1266 KTLNDARTRAYVG
-1277 AITLTGYSSANYI
+1277 AITLTEYSSPNYV
-1290 VTVEPG
+1290 VTVVPG
-1296 DVTINPLPVTLT
+1296 DVTIKPLPVTLT
-1308 PVSGQ
+1308 PVSDQ
-1313 YKYYGTA
+1313 SKYYGTA
-1320 DPDLQYTLSTL
+1320 DPVLQYTLSTL
-1331 ESTLHGYTLNGNGEI
+1331 EPTLPGYTLNGNGEI

-1352 TSGESVDYYN
+1352 TSGESAGYYK
-1362 FDGSGLSSDNYALTV
+1362 FEGSGLSSVNYALTV
-1377 SINALISFRIIPLP
+1377 PDNALISFRIMPLP

-1406 FVSPSVDNGFS
+1406 FVSPSVDNRFS

-1423 PAYASDVMQSGN
+1423 PAYASDVEQSGN
-1435 TLVSELAGT
+1435 TLVSEIAGT
-1444 NTLTISFRTSAVQ
+1444 NTLTISFRTSAAQ
-1457 GSAAGEYPVT
+1457 GSAAGKYPVR
-1467 VEICSSADENGIN
+1467 VERCSSSDVNGIN
-1480 NFTFDLNAAGVYT
+1480 NFTFDLSAAGVYT

-1503 NAVGKQFADVDPGTA
+1503 NAVSKQFADVDPATA

-1562 TAEANPSFEITYD
+1562 TKEANPSFEITYD

-1654 LTEGDFDSDGF
+1654 LTASDFDSNGF
-1665 LGTKRDED
+1665 LGTKRED
-1673 GNAIAYDLAAD
+1673 GNAIGYDLAAD

-1697 NYFVTGI
+1697 NYFVTRI
-1704 TGLSKAFYVEPVKA
+1704 DGLSKAFFVEPVKA

-1731 FGTTTAEINTALAG
+1731 FGTSAADINNALKG
-1745 IYLIKDN
+1745 MYLIKDN

-1757 PLDPDEFT
+1757 PLDPNEFT
-1765 GLPVLATTDGVAF
+1765 GLPILATTDGEAF
-1778 ADTYPKVGKYVMN
+1778 AGTYPTVGEYIMD
-1791 VSNIEHINGGYDV
+1791 VSGIKHKNGSYDV
-1804 ELLPDQY
+1804 ELLPDQF

-1825 GNTHEYGAATDSVI
+1825 GNTHEYGTESDSAI
-1839 KYTLTGEVDGYR
+1839 KYTLTGVVDGYP

-1861 ASDTFSKK
+1861 ASGTFSEK
-1869 MSAGSYVITYGTLTN
+1869 MNAGSYVITYGTLTN
-1884 GNFPNYN
+1884 TYYNNYN

-1909 VPIAASSVY
+1909 VPVPAESVY
-1918 GDPEKVISYETYYNY
+1918 GNRETAISYNTYYNY
-1933 GTENQ
+1933 DPETGTGET
-1938 SAGLLN
+1938 GLLGT
-1944 SDRLGGVLKRADSD
+1944 DRLGGVLKRADSD
-1958 NINVGEYA
+1958 NINVGKYK

-1981 ANYSVTVMGG
+1981 ANYFVTVLDG
-1991 VYYSITRKAIQ
+1991 VYYSITPKAIQ

-2016 FYDPAVKGHRLNITI
+2016 FYDPAVEGHRLDITI
-2031 SSAGNF
+2031 SSVGNF
-2037 DVGLLN
+2037 DVGLLK
-2043 GSADIEISP
+2043 GTPDIEIST
-2052 EQYSAA
+2052 EQYSAE
-2058 NNVMLPGSYRIVQG
+2058 NKVMLPGSYRIVQG
-2072 TLTNEN
+2072 TLTNEY
-2078 NPNFN
+2078 NPNFD

-2091 YYVVAKASVTYYVNS
+2091 YYVVSKATVTYYVNS
-2106 VEFNYGQF
+2106 VEFDYGQF
-2114 DYDGNDL
+2114 DYGGNDL
-2121 FNTPEFAAA
+2121 LTVPEIASA

-2138 SGVGNE
+2138 SGKGNE

-2172 SYEYLDTAYL
+2172 SYEYLGTSYL
-2182 PGQSFETE
+2182 PGQSFETD

-2243 GVIDGDDFAAQET
+2243 GIIDGDDFAAQET

-2300 SFNTLDINVEIAK
+2300 SFNTLNINVEIAK
-2313 AELSVSVDAL
+2313 AELSVSVDVL

-2354 FVRQSGED
+2354 FVRESGES

-2386 GSEKAFAVTPAKISA
+2386 GSEKAFAVTPAQISA
-2401 DPDVLLA
+2401 DPNVLLA

-2414 YGDADPD
+2414 YGEADPD

-2436 TFVRTSGEDAGEY
+2436 TFVRTSGENAGEY

-2508 INNDAPVGALAIAS
+2508 INGDAPVGALAIAS

-2529 YTIYAETAFEND
+2529 YTIYAETAFVHD

-2586 TYTVENIADG
+2586 TYTVENIVGG

-2612 GIAIPQGTLTDEN
+2612 DIPIPQGTLTDEN

-2649 AAASSFYGEADTVIK
+2649 AAASSVYGEADTVIK
-2664 YSVARE
+2664 YSVVRA
-2670 DGKALPENFRLNGA
+2670 DGTPLPENFSLNGA
-2684 LSYAKISHTAFAD
+2684 LSYAKLSRTAFAD

-2721 GAENVVYTVVQ
+2721 GAENVGYTVVQ

-2752 LTMVIGGMG
+2752 LTMKIGGMG

-2775 SDPDNRDVGEYVIYL
+2775 SYPDNRDVGKYVIYL

-2847 VVSGDDLGIVISSE
+2847 VVSGDNLGIVISSE

-3072 VDNGYVTIEA
+3072 VDNGYVTIES

>member
-1 MKKTKISGI
+1 MKKRALTSVCGLV
-10 IGIALILSAVLL
+10 LILAVLL
-22 IALTAFFGV
+22 TFVCV
-31 FDANRKVNEFVDTL
+31 FTIYRDPINEAVLNTL
-45 PGNEENIETPL
+45 NDIGIDGTHL
-56 PDEPETTLPDTPDT
+56 SAAPE
-70 PVTPDVTPSEPP
+70 SAS
-82 TVAEAAKAISQ
+82 VAEAAGS
-93 RLPSTVS
+93 LSVS
-100 NAGTY
+100 NAGKY
-105 GFPNN
+105 WFPNN
-110 CWTSYNKDSDGN
+110 SWTKPGN
-122 DCDKCNP
+122 SGNCEYY
-129 SYGNSA
+129 SGNSA
-135 SNLQG
+135 SNLHG
-140 SGISA
+140 SGVSPAHTYIS
-145 TYTYVTFKNT
+145 FKNNNGGT
-155 HDRWIGSQD
+155 GIFGWGGNDKYGDFS
-164 RYATFKGS
+164 GS
-172 FTVNLSGKALNY
+172 FTVTLSGKALNY
-184 ARAGLLNCTFG
+184 AKSGLLNCSFG

-207 SYTFKVGS
+207 KYTFKIGSSSVPTESSAQPTSLSTSAIDVGS
-215 KSVSTNSSGEP
+215 ISN
-226 VSLNTSSIDVAA
+226 N
-238 VSSSSSSFTV
+238 SFTV
-248 SFSATMGAKKNGN
+248 NLSATMGAKKDGN
-261 VSIGYDF
+261 ISIAYDF
-268 WIQISFDK
+268 WIKISFDK
-276 DTTKPNAYIYA
+276 DTTKPTA
-287 SNSDGFSTVDP
+287 SIAANQTNGYSTVDP
-298 GSNYFRATDNAAG
+298 GSTYFKATDNASG

-316 CTFTPFGSS
+316 CTFQAFGSS
-325 AKTSTKT
+325 SSKTATKNISNYSVST
-332 INSDSLNAYYTIKY
+332 SYTIKN
-346 FFPSE
+346 FFSF
-351 SNYFGTYTFSVT
+351 SNHSDYFGTYTFSVT
-363 DNDGNTSSNATIKYY
+363 DKDNNTSTSATVKYY
-378 KANVSFN
+378 KAAVSFN
-385 ADTGGSISNAS
+385 ADTGGSVSETS
-396 AASNLAVG
+396 AATNLAVG
-404 ATYNISATVTANEGY
+404 ATYNVSAKVTAKDGY

-449 DSFNVKAPSG
+449 FNIKAPSG
-459 SVTGNITYTAKFRKI
+459 SVTGNITYTAKFKKI
-474 SDISWFSYTP
+474 SDISWFTYTA

-506 DDFVGNAF
+506 GDFVGNAF
-514 TVSLTYTGTTDGGT
+514 TVSLTYTGTTDGGNN
-528 AYDSSDQPKYAGKY
+528 YNSSVQPEYAGTY
-542 RAVITVSKDSIDF
+542 RAVITVSKNSVNF
-555 AVIEANEFTITAKP
+555 AVIEGTEFTITAKP
-569 IYLVPNLSSSSKYY
+569 VYLVPNLSSSSKDY
-583 DGSTDISID
+583 DGSTDIPIS
-592 SWVIYDDPAFKT
+592 SWVIYDDEALKT

-623 SSKNAGTQNIVSL
+623 SSKDAGTQNIVSL
-636 VNSENVKI
+636 VNSEKVKI

-668 NIITT
+668 NTITT

-696 SKVYAGKVYDRTTAL
+696 SKVYTGKVYDKTTAL
-711 GDNVVAFVY
+711 GDNVVAYVY
-720 TSLDGAAEFN
+720 SSSDGAAEFN
-730 SLTQYGAGTIGIGIK
+730 ATDYGAGTIGIGIK

-771 PETDNTVYFTAPSFT
+771 PGTDNTVYFTAPSFT
-786 GSAVGTKLKVGLP
+786 GSAVGTDLKVGLP
-799 TTINNTSGNYM
+799 TTINNTSGNYI
-810 MSSTAEQVDDLEITK
+810 MSSTADRVGDLAITK
-825 KPVSVSFSLNTT
+825 KPVSVSFSLNTA

-852 ATLNGIIDGD
+852 ATLSGIIDGD
-862 NVGVT
+862 NVAVS

-878 GDGRTITVSDYTLSG
+878 GDGRTISVSGYTLSG

-901 SNTSFTI
+901 SNTSFTL
-908 SGVTV
+908 SDVTV
-913 GKRSVTVSTYS
+913 GKRSVTLSTYS

-931 YDGTVNA
+931 YDGTANA
-938 EKDKL
+938 DTDKVF
-943 SLSYSGHVKGEDEN
+943 LSYSGHVAGEEN
-957 NEGKKN
+957 N

-972 FSVKYSSANAGD
+972 YSVKYSSANAGN
-984 VNIIITVTPHSN
+984 VNIVITVTPHSN

-1018 GIALALDN
+1018 GIVLALDN

-1050 SKYTLVSGTDYSVSI
+1050 SEYTLVSGTDYTVSI
-1065 SPATAV
+1065 PSAATV
-1071 GNNYYAV
+1071 GDYTATV
-1078 VEGIGNYSGSVSLN
+1078 TGKGNYSGTVSLD
-1092 YSVTAGDYTVSL
+1092 YSVTAGDYTISL

-1112 PYGETLGGFGSYFI
+1112 PYGETLGGFDSYFI
-1126 GNAVENQRGNA
+1126 GKAEENQRKNA

-1142 SLDSSGI
+1142 SLDSNGI
-1149 TYNKDGLDIYA
+1149 TYNKDGLNIYA

-1168 VFTVDDSVKDNF
+1168 VFTVDDSVKNNF
-1180 KYASK
+1180 NSASK
-1185 NIAVTLTVNKAD
+1185 KIAVTLTVNKAN

-1202 DDMAYYYAGVYD
+1202 DDMEYYYAGVYD

-1226 TGMGSWGDHYTV
+1226 TGLGSWGNHYSV
-1238 SGVLSGDEENLYDLT
+1238 SGVLSGDEENLYGLT
-1253 FGFAA
+1253 FGFAE
-1258 SGDFDPEK
+1258 SGGFDPEK
-1266 GTLNGAGTYDG
+1266 KTLNDARTYDG
-1277 AITLTGYSSANYI
+1277 AISLVSYTSPNYN
-1290 VTVEPG
+1290 VTVVPG
-1296 DVTINPLPVTLT
+1296 DVTIKPLPVTLT

-1313 YKYYGTA
+1313 SKYYGTA
-1320 DPDLQYTLSTL
+1320 DPVLQYTLSTL
-1331 ESTLHGYTLNGNGEI
+1331 ERTLPGHTLNGNGEI
-1346 EGSLLR
+1346 VGSLSR
-1352 TSGESVDYYN
+1352 DSGESAGYYN
-1362 FDGSGLSSDNYALTV
+1362 FNGSGLSSVNYDLTV
-1377 SINALISFRIIPLP
+1377 PDNALISFRIIPLP
-1391 ITIVP
+1391 VTILP

-1423 PAYASDVMQSGN
+1423 PAYGSDVVQSGN
-1435 TLVSELAGT
+1435 TLVSKLAGT

-1457 GSAAGEYPVT
+1457 GSAAGEYSVT
-1467 VEICSSADENGIN
+1467 VESCSSVDENGIN
-1480 NFTFDLNAAGVYT
+1480 NFTFDRSALGVYT
-1493 IKALPVQITA
+1493 IKPLPVKITA

-1518 YYTATILNGIQTD
+1518 YYTATILNDIQTD
-1531 ESFNLTTALKGNLA
+1531 ESFNLTTALKGNLE

-1575 LSSAKFTVSRRNIA
+1575 LTSAEFTVYRRNIA

-1601 ESIPAILGTDGA
+1601 ESIPAILGEKGA

-1665 LGTKRDED
+1665 LGTKRDES

-1704 TGLSKAFYVEPVKA
+1704 TGLSEAFFVEPVKA

-1731 FGTTTAEINTALAG
+1731 FGTSAADINNALAG
-1745 IYLIKDN
+1745 MYLIKDN

-1765 GLPVLATTDGVAF
+1765 GLPILATTDGVAF
-1778 ADTYPKVGKYVMN
+1778 KGTYPTVGKYVMD
-1791 VSNIEHINGGYDV
+1791 VSGITHINGGYDV

-1825 GNTHEYGAATDSVI
+1825 GNTHEYGAESDSGI
-1839 KYTLTGEVDGYR
+1839 EYTLTGVVDGYP

-1861 ASDTFSKK
+1861 ASGTFSEK
-1869 MSAGSYVITYGTLTN
+1869 MNAGSYVITYGTLTN
-1884 GNFPNYN
+1884 GNFSNYN

-1909 VPIAASSVY
+1909 VPIATSSVY

-1958 NINVGEYA
+1958 NINVGKYE

-1981 ANYSVTVMGG
+1981 ANYSVTVLDG
-1991 VYYSITRKAIQ
+1991 VYYSITRKDIQ

-2016 FYDPAVKGHRLNITI
+2016 FYDPEVEGHRLDITI

-2037 DVGLLN
+2037 DVGLLK
-2043 GSADIEISP
+2043 GSADIEISS
-2052 EQYSAA
+2052 EQYSDE
-2058 NNVMLPGSYRIVQG
+2058 NKVMLPGSYRIVQG
-2072 TLTNEN
+2072 TLTNEY
-2078 NPNFN
+2078 NPNFD

-2114 DYDGNDL
+2114 EYDDNNL
-2121 FNTPEFAAA
+2121 LEKKAFADS
-2130 VYVGGLVQ
+2130 VYVSGLVQ
-2138 SGVGNE
+2138 TGKGNE

-2172 SYEYLDTAYL
+2172 SYEYRGTSYL
-2182 PGQSFETE
+2182 PGQSFETD

-2243 GVIDGDDFAAQET
+2243 GVIGGDDFAAQET

-2264 AAYAVTNGIS
+2264 AAYAVTNSIS

-2300 SFNTLDINVEIAK
+2300 SFNTLNINVEIAK

-2347 GESVTIA
+2347 GESVNVT
-2354 FVRQSGED
+2354 FVRKSGED

-2378 ENYNAVLS
+2378 ENYNAVLIN
-2386 GSEKAFAVTPAKISA
+2386 SEKAFAVTPTQISA

-2436 TFVRTSGEDAGEY
+2436 TFVRASGEDAGEY
-2449 QIASVTT
+2449 QIDSVTT

-2486 AIYDGNDFSKTYSGL
+2486 AIYDGNDFSKAYSGL

-2508 INNDAPVGALAIAS
+2508 INDDAPVGALTIAS

-2529 YTIYAETAFEND
+2529 YTIYAETAFENA

-2586 TYTVENIADG
+2586 TYTVENIVDG

-2638 DVDKITLLITP
+2638 DVEKITLLITP
-2649 AAASSFYGEADTVIK
+2649 AAASSVYGEADTVID
-2664 YSVARE
+2664 YSVVRA
-2670 DGKALPENFRLNGA
+2670 DGKALPENFSLNGA
-2684 LSYAKISHTAFAD
+2684 LSYAKISRTAFAD

-2721 GAENVVYTVVQ
+2721 GAENVGYTVVQ

-2790 ADGYDTDNPNYAIT
+2790 KEGYADENPNYAIT

-2842 VIEGN
+2842 VIKGN
-2847 VVSGDDLGIVISSE
+2847 VVSGDNLGIVISSE

-2872 AVSTNPNYAV
+2872 AVSTNRNYAV

-2918 ATLNSGAEIVY
+2918 ATLNSGAEIEY

-2987 VVDNEGGFNPEVELE
+2987 VVDSESGFNPEVELE

-3031 SDESSDETTTITV
+3031 SDESSDGTTTITV

-3072 VDNGYVTIEA
+3072 VDNGYVTIES

>member
-424 DAAGDGS
+424 DASGDS
-431 PSDLGVGSYSNG
+431 KPSDLGVGSYSNG
-443 KWTNDS
+443 KWTNS
-449 DSFNVKAPSG
+449 SRTVPAPTAA
-459 SVTGNITYTAKFRKI
+459 VTGNITYTAKFRKI

-497 NLNSYLNET
+497 NLSSYLNET

-514 TVSLTYTGTTDGGT
+514 TVSLTYTGTTAGGNN
-528 AYDSSDQPKYAGKY
+528 YNSSVQPEYAGTY
-542 RAVITVSKDSIDF
+542 RAVITVSKDSVKF
-555 AVIEANEFTITAKP
+555 AVIEANEFEITAKP
-569 IYLVPNLSSSSKYY
+569 VYLVPNLSSSSKDY
-583 DGSTDISID
+583 DGSTDIPIG
-592 SWVIYDDPAFKT
+592 SWAIYDDAALKT
-604 ADNSDG
+604 AVNSDG

-623 SSKNAGTQNIVSL
+623 SSKDAGEQNIVSL
-636 VNSENVKI
+636 VNSEKVKI

-657 TVVTG
+657 SVVTG

-668 NIITT
+668 NTITT

-696 SKVYAGKVYDRTTAL
+696 SKVYAGKVYDKTTAL
-711 GDNVVAFVY
+711 GGNVVAYVY
-720 TSLDGAAEFN
+720 SSSDGEAEFN
-730 SLTQYGAGTIGIGIK
+730 ATDYGAGTIGIGIK

-771 PETDNTVYFTAPSFT
+771 PGTDNTVYFTAPSFT
-786 GSAVGTKLKVGLP
+786 ASAVGTDLKVGLP
-799 TTINNTSGNYM
+799 TTINNTSGNYI
-810 MSSTAEQVDDLEITK
+810 MSSTAEQVGGLAITK
-825 KPVSVSFSLNTT
+825 KPVSVSFKLNTT

-847 GNELT
+847 DDELT
-852 ATLNGIIDGD
+852 ATLNGIIAGD
-862 NVGVT
+862 NVGVTGYTDT

-878 GDGRTITVSDYTLSG
+878 GDGRTISVSNYTLSG

-901 SNTSFTI
+901 SNTLFTI
-908 SGVTV
+908 SDVTV
-913 GKRSVTVSTYS
+913 AARDVSVSAS
-924 YSDPTKV
+924 YTNPSKV

-938 EKDKL
+938 DADKVI
-943 SLSYSGHVKGEDEN
+943 LSYSGHVSGEENNNGED
-957 NEGKKN
+957 
-963 NGVGKIITG
+963 KIITG
-972 FSVKYSSANAGD
+972 YSVQYSSASAGD
-984 VNIIITVTPHSN
+984 VYIIITVTPHSN
-996 YAISQTQYSVTATIT
+996 YTITTTEYRIAATIT
-1011 AKPLNAS
+1011 AKPLGAS
-1018 GIALALDN
+1018 GIVLALKK
-1026 TSFVYSGDPYTPS
+1026 TSFVYSGDSYTPE
-1039 LVTHTDVLGDG
+1039 LATHTDVLGDG
-1050 SKYTLVSGTDYSVSI
+1050 SEYTLVSGKDYSVSI
-1065 SPATAV
+1065 SSVTAV
-1071 GNNYYAV
+1071 GNYSAV
-1078 VEGIGNYSGSVSLN
+1078 VTGIGNYSGTVSLD
-1092 YSVTAGDYTVSL
+1092 YSVTVGDYTVSL

-1112 PYGETLGGFGSYFI
+1112 PYDEDLGGFDSYFI
-1126 GNAVENQRGNA
+1126 GKAVENKHGNA

-1142 SLDSSGI
+1142 ALDANGI
-1149 TYNKDGLDIYA
+1149 TYNKDGLHIYA

-1168 VFTVDDSVKDNF
+1168 VFTVDDSVKNNF
-1180 KYASK
+1180 DSASK
-1185 NIAVTLTVNKAD
+1185 NITVTLIVNKAN

-1202 DDMAYYYAGVYD
+1202 DDMEYYYAGVYD
-1214 FNFGSEYVVDRV
+1214 LNFGSEYTVDKNNNI
-1226 TGMGSWGDHYTV
+1226 GKWGNHYTV
-1238 SGVLSGDEENLYDLT
+1238 EGIPEGDEANLYDLT
-1253 FGFAA
+1253 FGFAE
-1258 SGDFDPEK
+1258 SDGFDPEK
-1266 GTLNGAGTYDG
+1266 KTLNDARTYDG
-1277 AITLTGYSSANYI
+1277 AISLVSYTSPNYI
-1290 VTVEPG
+1290 VTVVPG
-1296 DVTINPLPVTLT
+1296 DVTIKPLPVTLT

-1313 YKYYGTA
+1313 SKYYGTA
-1320 DPDLQYTLSTL
+1320 DPVLQYKLSTL
-1331 ESTLHGYTLNGNGEI
+1331 EGLTLPGYTLNSNGEI

-1352 TSGESVDYYN
+1352 TSGESAGYYN
-1362 FDGSGLSSDNYALTV
+1362 FDGSGLISVNYDLTV
-1377 SINALISFRIIPLP
+1377 PDNASISFRIMPLP
-1391 ITIVP
+1391 VTILP

-1423 PAYASDVMQSGN
+1423 PAYASDVEQSGN
-1435 TLVSELAGT
+1435 TLVSKRAGTKAGT
-1444 NTLTISFRTSAVQ
+1444 NTLTISFRTSAAQ
-1457 GSAAGEYPVT
+1457 GSAAGEYFVT
-1467 VEICSSADENGIN
+1467 TDKCFATDETENGIN
-1480 NFTFDLNAAGVYT
+1480 NFTFDLSAEGVYT
-1493 IKALPVQITA
+1493 VKRLPVQITA
-1503 NAVGKQFADVDPGTA
+1503 NAVGKQFADVDPATA

-1531 ESFNLTTALKGNLA
+1531 ESFNLATALKGNLA

-1562 TAEANPSFEITYD
+1562 TKEANPSFEIDYD
-1575 LSSAKFTVSRRNIA
+1575 LSAEFTVYRRNIA

-1601 ESIPAILGTDGA
+1601 ESIPAILGEKGA

-1665 LGTKRDED
+1665 LRTKRDKD

-1731 FGTTTAEINTALAG
+1731 FGTSAADINTALAG
-1745 IYLIKDN
+1745 MYLIKDN

-1757 PLDPDEFT
+1757 PLDPNEFT
-1765 GLPVLATTDGVAF
+1765 GLPVLAT
-1778 ADTYPKVGKYVMN
+1778 ADDVIYPKVGNKYVMD
-1791 VSNIEHINGGYDV
+1791 VSGIKHINGGYDV
-1804 ELLPDQY
+1804 ELLPDQF

-1825 GNTHEYGAATDSVI
+1825 GNTHEYGAESDSVI
-1839 KYTLTGEVDGYR
+1839 EYTLTGEVDGYR

-1861 ASDTFSKK
+1861 ASGTFSEK
-1869 MSAGSYVITYGTLTN
+1869 MNAGSYVITYGKLTN
-1884 GNFPNYN
+1884 GDFPNYN

-1900 TITPRTITV
+1900 TITPREITV

-1933 GTENQ
+1933 STENQ
-1938 SAGLLN
+1938 SDGLLN

-1958 NINVGEYA
+1958 NINVGEYK

-1981 ANYSVTVMGG
+1981 ANYSVTVLDG

-2002 IFADTASSHAFGLT
+2002 IFADTASSHAFGLS
-2016 FYDPAVKGHRLNITI
+2016 FYDPAVLDITI

-2037 DVGLLN
+2037 DVGLLK
-2043 GSADIEISP
+2043 GTPDIEIST

-2058 NNVMLPGSYRIVQG
+2058 NKVMLPGSYPIVQG

-2078 NPNFN
+2078 NPNFD
-2083 ITFVPRTP
+2083 IEFVPRTT

-2121 FNTPEFAAA
+2121 LEIPAFASA

-2138 SGVGNE
+2138 SGKGNE

-2172 SYEYLDTAYL
+2172 SYKYLDAAYL
-2182 PGQSFETE
+2182 PGESFETE

-2230 YNAAERVISLTYN
+2230 YNAAERVITLTYN
-2243 GVIDGDDFAAQET
+2243 GIIDGDDFAAQET

-2264 AAYAVTNGIS
+2264 AAYAVTNSIS

-2313 AELSVSVDAL
+2313 AELSVSADVL

-2347 GESVTIA
+2347 GESVNVT
-2354 FVRQSGED
+2354 FVRETGED

-2378 ENYNAVLS
+2378 ENYNAVLIN
-2386 GSEKAFAVTPAKISA
+2386 SEKAFVVTQAKISA
-2401 DPDVLLA
+2401 DPNVLLA
-2408 DRLTKT
+2408 NRLTKT

-2436 TFVRTSGEDAGEY
+2436 TFVRTSGENAGEY
-2449 QIASVTT
+2449 PIASVTT

-2486 AIYDGNDFSKTYSGL
+2486 AIYDGNDFSKTYSEL

-2508 INNDAPVGALAIAS
+2508 INGDAPVGALAIAS

-2529 YTIYAETAFEND
+2529 YTIYAETAFENA

-2548 PGTFTIERRQITVT
+2548 PGKFTIERRQITVT

-2586 TYTVENIADG
+2586 VYAVENIVDG

-2612 GIAIPQGTLTDEN
+2612 GIPIPQGTLTNEN

-2649 AAASSFYGEADTVIK
+2649 AAASSVYGEADTVID
-2664 YSVARE
+2664 YSVVRA
-2670 DGKALPENFRLNGA
+2670 DGKALPENFSLNGA
-2684 LSYAKISHTAFAD
+2684 LSYAKISRTAFAD

-2721 GAENVVYTVVQ
+2721 GAENVSYTVVQ

-2775 SDPDNRDVGEYVIYL
+2775 SDPDNVHVGKYVIDL

-2816 ITVHLLDQAAD
+2816 ITVHLLDQADD

-2847 VVSGDDLGIVISSE
+2847 VVSGDNLGIVISSE

-2910 SGEAFSIA
+2910 SGEAFSIE

-3072 VDNGYVTIEA
+3072 VDNGYVTIES

-3106 GGAALIIIVSTVM
+3106 GGAALIIIVGTVM

>member
-45 PGNEENIETPL
+45 PGNKENIETPL

-122 DCDKCNP
+122 DCGKCNP

-424 DAAGDGS
+424 DASGDS
-431 PSDLGVGSYSNG
+431 KPSDLGVGSYSNG
-443 KWTNDS
+443 KWTNS
-449 DSFNVKAPSG
+449 SRAVPAPTAA
-459 SVTGNITYTAKFRKI
+459 VTGNITYTAKFRKI
-474 SDISWFSYTP
+474 SDISWFSHTA

-492 DTSRT
+492 NTSRT
-497 NLNSYLNET
+497 NLNSYLDKTN
-506 DDFVGNAF
+506 DFVGSAF
-514 TVSLTYTGTTDGGT
+514 TVSLTYTGTTAGGNN
-528 AYDSSDQPKYAGKY
+528 YNSSVQPKYAGTY
-542 RAVITVSKDSIDF
+542 RAVITVSKDSVKF
-555 AVIEANEFTITAKP
+555 AVIEANEFEITAKP
-569 IYLVPNLSSSSKYY
+569 VYLVPNLSSSSKDY
-583 DGSTDISID
+583 DGSTDIPIG
-592 SWVIYDDPAFKT
+592 SWAIYDDAALKT
-604 ADNSDG
+604 AVNSDG

-623 SSKNAGTQNIVSL
+623 SSKNAGEQNIVSL
-636 VNSENVKI
+636 VNSEKVKI

-668 NIITT
+668 NTITT

-696 SKVYAGKVYDRTTAL
+696 SKVYTGKVYDRTTAL
-711 GDNVVAFVY
+711 GGNVVAFVY

-730 SLTQYGAGTIGIGIK
+730 SLTQYDAGTIGIGIK

-757 ENLSVQLVQNQSSV
+757 ENLSVQLVRNQSSV

-786 GSAVGTKLKVGLP
+786 SSVVGTKLKVGLP
-799 TTINNTSGNYM
+799 TTIYNTSGNYI
-810 MSSTAEQVDDLEITK
+810 MSSTADRVGDLAITK
-825 KPVSVSFSLNTT
+825 KPVSVSFSLSGS
-837 LTYDGSATVS
+837 LTYDGSADVTDDLS
-847 GNELT
+847 PSID
-852 ATLNGIIDGD
+852 GIIAGD
-862 NVGVT
+862 NLAVS
-867 GYTGTLNDMNA
+867 GYTGTLNDKNA
-878 GDGRTITVSDYTLSG
+878 GDGRTITVSGYSLSNANYALSNLTYQITG
-893 TAANNYSI
+893 ITVVKRDVSVSAAYANPS
-901 SNTSFTI
+901 
-908 SGVTV
+908 
-913 GKRSVTVSTYS
+913 
-924 YSDPTKV
+924 KV
-931 YDGTVNA
+931 YDGTTAALKENV
-938 EKDKL
+938 
-943 SLSYSGHVKGEDEN
+943 SLSYSNNVSGED
-957 NEGKKN
+957 GN
-963 NGVGKIITG
+963 NGVGTIITG
-972 FSVKYSSANAGD
+972 FTVAYSSASAGD

-996 YAISQTQYSVTATIT
+996 YTITATEYRIAATIT

-1039 LVTHTDVLGDG
+1039 LDTHTDVLGDG
-1050 SKYTLVSGTDYSVSI
+1050 STYTLVSGTDYSVSI

-1078 VEGIGNYSGSVSLN
+1078 VEGKGNYSGSVSLN
-1092 YSVTAGDYTVSL
+1092 YSVTAGDYTISL

-1112 PYGETLGGFGSYFI
+1112 PYGEDLGGFDSYFI
-1126 GNAVENQRGNA
+1126 GKAEENQHKNAVS
-1137 VPGSW
+1137 GSW
-1142 SLDSSGI
+1142 TLDANGI
-1149 TYNKDGLDIYA
+1149 TYNKDGLNIYA

-1168 VFTVDDSVKDNF
+1168 VFTVDDSVKNNF
-1180 KYASK
+1180 NYSSK
-1185 NIAVTLTVNKAD
+1185 KIAVTLTVNKAD

-1214 FNFGSEYVVDRV
+1214 FNFGSEYVV
-1226 TGMGSWGDHYTV
+1226 GSWGDHYTV
-1238 SGVLSGDEENLYDLT
+1238 SGVLSGDEENLYGLT
-1253 FGFAA
+1253 FGFAE
-1258 SGDFDPEK
+1258 SGGFDPEK
-1266 GTLNGAGTYDG
+1266 KTLNDARKYAG
-1277 AITLTGYSSANYI
+1277 AITLTKYSSPNYV
-1290 VTVEPG
+1290 VTVVPG
-1296 DVTINPLPVTLT
+1296 DVTINRLPVTLT

-1313 YKYYGTA
+1313 SKYYGTA
-1320 DPDLQYTLSTL
+1320 DPVLQYTLSTL
-1331 ESTLHGYTLNGNGEI
+1331 ERTLPEYTLNNGEI

-1352 TSGESVDYYN
+1352 ASGESAGYYN
-1362 FDGSGLSSDNYALTV
+1362 FDDSGLSSDNYALDV
-1377 SINALISFRIIPLP
+1377 SISPLISFRIIPLP

-1423 PAYASDVMQSGN
+1423 PAYGSDVEQSGN
-1435 TLVSELAGT
+1435 TLVSELAGSKAGT
-1444 NTLTISFRTSAVQ
+1444 NTLTISFRTSAAQ
-1457 GSAAGEYPVT
+1457 GSAAGEYSVR
-1467 VEICSSADENGIN
+1467 VERCSSADENGKN
-1480 NFTFDLNAAGVYT
+1480 NFTFDLSALGVYT
-1493 IKALPVQITA
+1493 VKPLPVKITA
-1503 NAVGKQFADVDPGTA
+1503 NAVGKQFADIDPGTA
-1518 YYTATILNGIQTD
+1518 YYTATILNGIETD
-1531 ESFNLTTALKGNLA
+1531 ESFNLATALKGNLA

-1562 TAEANPSFEITYD
+1562 TEEANPSFEITYD
-1575 LSSAKFTVSRRNIA
+1575 LFSAKFTVYRREIA

-1601 ESIPAILGTDGA
+1601 ESIPAILGEKGA

-1665 LGTKRDED
+1665 LRTKRED
-1673 GNAIAYDLAAD
+1673 GNAIGYDLAAD

-1704 TGLSKAFYVEPVKA
+1704 NDLIEAFFVEPVKA

-1731 FGTTTAEINTALAG
+1731 FGTSAADINNALKG
-1745 IYLIKDN
+1745 MYLIKDN

-1757 PLDPDEFT
+1757 PLEISEFS
-1765 GLPVLATTDGVAF
+1765 GYPVLAVA
-1778 ADTYPKVGKYVMN
+1778 DDVDYPAVGDKYIMDISDVR
-1791 VSNIEHINGGYDV
+1791 HKGGSYDV
-1804 ELLPDQY
+1804 ELLSNQY
-1811 ITVTAK
+1811 ITITPK

-1825 GNTHEYGAATDSVI
+1825 GNTHEYGATKDSVI
-1839 KYTLTGEVDGYR
+1839 KYSLQGEIPGFEVDDSA
-1851 VTGAALSRDG
+1851 TLSRDG
-1861 ASDTFSKK
+1861 ASGTFSEK
-1869 MSAGSYVITYGTLTN
+1869 MNAGSYVITYGKLTN
-1884 GNFPNYN
+1884 GDFPNYN

-1900 TITPRTITV
+1900 TITPREITV
-1909 VPIAASSVY
+1909 VPVATSSVY
-1918 GDPEKVISYETYYNY
+1918 GSRESAIGYNTYYNY
-1933 GTENQ
+1933 DPQAAENET
-1938 SAGLLN
+1938 GLLN
-1944 SDRLGGVLKRADSD
+1944 NDKLGGVLKRADSD
-1958 NINVGEYA
+1958 NINVGEYE

-1981 ANYSVTVMGG
+1981 ANYSVTVLGD
-1991 VYYSITRKAIQ
+1991 VYYSITRKEIQ

-2016 FYDPAVKGHRLNITI
+2016 FYDRLDITI
-2031 SSAGNF
+2031 SSV
-2037 DVGLLN
+2037 DVDVKLLK
-2043 GSADIEISP
+2043 GSANIYIKPDSN
-2052 EQYSAA
+2052 SVV
-2058 NNVMLPGSYRIVQG
+2058 NGVLLPGSYPIVQG

-2078 NPNFN
+2078 NPNFD
-2083 ITFVPRTP
+2083 IEFVPRTS
-2091 YYVVAKASVTYYVNS
+2091 YYVVSKATVTYYVNS
-2106 VEFNYGQF
+2106 VEFDYGQF
-2114 DYDGNDL
+2114 EYDDNNLLGKKA
-2121 FNTPEFAAA
+2121 FADS
-2130 VYVGGLVQ
+2130 VYVSGLVQ
-2138 SGVGNE
+2138 TGEDNK

-2172 SYEYLDTAYL
+2172 SYEYLGTAYL
-2182 PGQSFETE
+2182 PGQSFETD

-2224 GNNVYS
+2224 GNVFN

-2243 GVIDGDDFAAQET
+2243 GVIGGDDFAAQET

-2264 AAYAVTNGIS
+2264 AAYAVTNSIS

-2313 AELSVSVDAL
+2313 AELSVSANVL
-2323 PETSFEKVYGSA
+2323 PETSFGKVYGAA
-2335 DPDFTA
+2335 DPDFSAYADGVNGETV
-2341 AVPGVG
+2341 AV
-2347 GESVTIA
+2347 T
-2354 FVRQSGED
+2354 FVRTPGEN

-2378 ENYNAVLS
+2378 ENYNAVLIN
-2386 GSEKAFAVTPAKISA
+2386 SEKAFAVTPAQISA
-2401 DPDVLLA
+2401 DPNVLLA

-2436 TFVRTSGEDAGEY
+2436 NFVRASGEDAGEY

-2508 INNDAPVGALAIAS
+2508 INGDAPVGALAIAS

-2529 YTIYAETAFEND
+2529 YTIYAETAFENA

-2586 TYTVENIADG
+2586 TYTVENIVDG

-2612 GIAIPQGTLTDEN
+2612 GIPIPQGTLTDEN

-2649 AAASSFYGEADTVIK
+2649 KAASSVYGEADTVID
-2664 YSVARE
+2664 YSVVRA
-2670 DGKALPENFRLNGA
+2670 DGKALPENFSLNGA
-2684 LSYAKISHTAFAD
+2684 LSYAKISRTAFAD

-2721 GAENVVYTVVQ
+2721 GAENVSYTVVQ

-2738 IDDAETVYGEALKE
+2738 IDDVETVYGEALKE

-2775 SDPDNRDVGEYVIYL
+2775 SDPDNRDVGKYVISLKEGY
-2790 ADGYDTDNPNYAIT
+2790 ADENPNYAIT

-2816 ITVHLLDQAAD
+2816 INVHLLDQAAD

-2847 VVSGDDLGIVISSE
+2847 VVSGDNLGIVISSE

-2872 AVSTNPNYAV
+2872 AVATNPNYAV

-2987 VVDNEGGFNPEVELE
+2987 VVDSEGGFNPEVELE

-3020 ETIVRAFNITT
+3020 ETVVRAFNITT

-3072 VDNGYVTIEA
+3072 VDNGYVTIES
-3082 AESVSAFAFV
+3082 AETVSAFAFV

-3106 GGAALIIIVSTVM
+3106 GGAALIIIVGTVM

>member
-1 MKKTKISGI
+1 MKKKALNKFFGLIVILVAMFAFVCLFTLYRGPVDSAVKDVLDNIGIEDSVISSSVNDANVAYAAGQQGSKLQSRVPSLQSGVTSYNISLATSVGVLGRKWATDTDHTNTDALYSATEWHFGNTDIHSTSGCSSVWLDIDLGQQVGLLAAAGKATLSFSGTFSKGSNLDNGTFNIFSSSSDFGRGVPGDIHGESRDGSGPNAMFSGENTGDRTYSATKALGGRYVRIILSSYDAGGLFYKWGPVYMRNMSLKLNITDTTSPTITPTASSVNSNKISISDDTGI
-10 IGIALILSAVLL
+10 RSYSIKYTKPQSSETITAVTGGSTSSNVKSYSYTMTSFGYYTV
-22 IALTAFFGV
+22 TAT
-31 FDANRKVNEFVDTL
+31 DQANR
-45 PGNEENIETPL
+45 
-56 PDEPETTLPDTPDT
+56 TTTRSFYYYSAS
-70 PVTPDVTPSEPP
+70 VS
-82 TVAEAAKAISQ
+82 AAS
-93 RLPSTVS
+93 S
-100 NAGTY
+100 NGTY
-105 GFPNN
+105 GTASTNGGSGMLYNAAYTLTAKLNSANN
-110 CWTSYNKDSDGN
+110 GYYFAGWQGGNGVSGQNLGIGSYNS
-122 DCDKCNP
+122 
-129 SYGNSA
+129 
-135 SNLQG
+135 SNG
-140 SGISA
+140 SWNINTNVQYLANGTQSWTA
-145 TYTYVTFKNT
+145 MFKSIGELVSVPT
-155 HDRWIGSQD
+155 DPVYDR
-164 RYATFKGS
+164 TPKG
-172 FTVNLSGKALNY
+172 
-184 ARAGLLNCTFG
+184 
-195 LEQKWSGGGLNQ
+195 
-207 SYTFKVGS
+207 
-215 KSVSTNSSGEP
+215 VS
-226 VSLNTSSIDVAA
+226 VAA
-238 VSSSSSSFTV
+238 V
-248 SFSATMGAKKNGN
+248 KDLLGN
-261 VSIGYDF
+261 
-268 WIQISFDK
+268 
-276 DTTKPNAYIYA
+276 
-287 SNSDGFSTVDP
+287 
-298 GSNYFRATDNAAG
+298 
-311 IKSVK
+311 
-316 CTFTPFGSS
+316 
-325 AKTSTKT
+325 
-332 INSDSLNAYYTIKY
+332 SL
-346 FFPSE
+346 
-351 SNYFGTYTFSVT
+351 
-363 DNDGNTSSNATIKYY
+363 
-378 KANVSFN
+378 
-385 ADTGGSISNAS
+385 
-396 AASNLAVG
+396 
-404 ATYNISATVTANEGY
+404 TVT
-419 YFIGW
+419 
-424 DAAGDGS
+424 
-431 PSDLGVGSYSNG
+431 V
-443 KWTNDS
+443 
-449 DSFNVKAPSG
+449 
-459 SVTGNITYTAKFRKI
+459 
-474 SDISWFSYTP
+474 
-484 NNSFVYAY
+484 
-492 DTSRT
+492 
-497 NLNSYLNET
+497 
-506 DDFVGNAF
+506 
-514 TVSLTYTGTTDGGT
+514 TYTGTTYGGT
-528 AYDSSDQPKYAGKY
+528 AYNSTSAPTYAGDYTATVAVSYNGSPLGSGSFGYSVGKVSLEIMPYVYSAEKVYDGTNTVLPDGWNIYTDSNRLAQFSDESGLSIAGTSSVLITLSDQNCG
-542 RAVITVSKDSIDF
+542 
-555 AVIEANEFTITAKP
+555 AK
-569 IYLVPNLSSSSKYY
+569 N
-583 DGSTDISID
+583 ID
-592 SWVIYDDPAFKT
+592 SLTNIGNVKLSHS
-604 ADNSDG
+604 NSD
-610 LTVPGTTG
+610 V
-618 VNIRL
+618 
-623 SSKNAGTQNIVSL
+623 
-636 VNSENVKI
+636 
-644 SHTNKDILNSYSA
+644 LNSYSA

-662 RAKFEN
+662 RAKFGKSV
-668 NIITT
+668 ITT
-673 YTINKL
+673 YTINKRP
-679 TVKITNMV
+679 VNIVGMV

-696 SKVYAGKVYDRTTAL
+696 SEVYTGKVYDKTTAL
-711 GDNVVAFVY
+711 GTNVVAFVY
-720 TSLDGAAEFN
+720 TSSDGATEFN
-730 SLTQYGAGTIGIGIK
+730 SLTQYGAGTVGIGIK
-745 FDTNDLTKVPDG
+745 LGNLVSGESLNIAFTPSSETVSFDKPVFA
-757 ENLSVQLVQNQSSV
+757 SSSV
-771 PETDNTVYFTAPSFT
+771 KAYSISLTNVTV
-786 GSAVGTKLKVGLP
+786 
-799 TTINNTSGNYM
+799 NSGNYSKGSSG
-810 MSSTAEQVDDLEITK
+810 MSVSGLNITK

-837 LTYDGSATVS
+837 LTYDGSATVP

-852 ATLNGIIDGD
+852 ATLSGIIAGD
-862 NVGVT
+862 NVAVS
-867 GYTGTLNDMNA
+867 GYTGTLNDKNA
-878 GDGRTITVSDYTLSG
+878 GGGRTISVSGYSLSNANYALSNATYQITGITVAKRAASVNASYT
-893 TAANNYSI
+893 N
-901 SNTSFTI
+901 
-908 SGVTV
+908 
-913 GKRSVTVSTYS
+913 
-924 YSDPTKV
+924 PEKV
-931 YDGTVNA
+931 FDGTTNA
-938 EKDKL
+938 IK
-943 SLSYSGHVKGEDEN
+943 GNVQFGFVGQVKGEEAD
-957 NEGKKN
+957 
-963 NGVGKIITG
+963 NGIGTII
-972 FSVKYSSANAGD
+972 SAYAVAYSQSDAGNAF
-984 VNIIITVTPHSN
+984 VVVTITPHSN
-996 YAISQTQYSVTATIT
+996 YTITATEYRIAATIT
-1011 AKPLNAS
+1011 AKPLNAN

-1050 SKYTLVSGTDYSVSI
+1050 SPYTLVSGTDYSVSI

-1071 GNNYYAV
+1071 GNYSAV
-1078 VEGIGNYSGSVSLN
+1078 VTGIGNYSGTVSIGF
-1092 YSVTAGDYTVSL
+1092 SVTAGDYTVSL
-1104 DKAATITL
+1104 KEEATITL
-1112 PYGETLGGFGSYFI
+1112 PYGEALGGFDTYFN
-1126 GNAVENQRGNA
+1126 GKGKAVENEHGNP

-1142 SLDSSGI
+1142 ALDANDI

-1180 KYASK
+1180 DSASK
-1185 NIAVTLTVNKAD
+1185 NIAVKLTVNKAN
-1197 VTITV
+1197 VKITV
-1202 DDMAYYYAGVYD
+1202 DPMEYYYAGVYD
-1214 FNFGSEYVVDRV
+1214 FNFGSEYVV
-1226 TGMGSWGDHYTV
+1226 GSWGDHYTV
-1238 SGVLSGDEENLYDLT
+1238 SGVLSGDEANLYGLT
-1253 FGFAA
+1253 FGFAE
-1258 SGDFDPEK
+1258 SDGFDPEK
-1266 GTLNGAGTYDG
+1266 KTLNDARTYGG
-1277 AITLTGYSSANYI
+1277 AITLTAYSSPNYV
-1290 VTVEPG
+1290 VTVVPG
-1296 DVTINPLPVTLT
+1296 DVTIKPLPVTLT

-1313 YKYYGTA
+1313 SKYYGTA
-1320 DPDLQYTLSTL
+1320 DPVLQYTLSTL
-1331 ESTLHGYTLNGNGEI
+1331 EVTLPGYTLNGNGEI

-1352 TSGESVDYYN
+1352 TSGESAGYYN
-1362 FDGSGLSSDNYALTV
+1362 FDESGLSSVNYDLTV
-1377 SINALISFRIIPLP
+1377 SVNALISFRIIPLP

-1417 FTAEID
+1417 FTATAD
-1423 PAYASDVMQSGN
+1423 NSVGSDVVQSGN
-1435 TLVSELAGT
+1435 TLVSEKAGT
-1444 NTLTISFRTSAVQ
+1444 NTLTISFRTSAAQ
-1457 GSAAGEYPVT
+1457 GSAAGEYSVT
-1467 VEICSSADENGIN
+1467 VESCSSVDVNGIN
-1480 NFTFDLNAAGVYT
+1480 NFTFDLSAEGVYT
-1493 IKALPVQITA
+1493 IKALPVKITA

-1518 YYTATILNGIQTD
+1518 YYTATILNDIETD

-1562 TAEANPSFEITYD
+1562 TEEANPSFEITYD
-1575 LSSAKFTVSRRNIA
+1575 LSSAEFTVSRRNIA

-1665 LGTKRDED
+1665 LGTKRDES

-1731 FGTTTAEINTALAG
+1731 FGTSAADINTALKG
-1745 IYLIKDN
+1745 MYLIKDN

-1757 PLDPDEFT
+1757 PLNPNEFK
-1765 GLPVLATTDGVAF
+1765 GLPVLAVA
-1778 ADTYPKVGKYVMN
+1778 DDVVYPEVGKYVMD
-1791 VSNIEHINGGYDV
+1791 VSYIEHINGSYDV
-1804 ELLPDQY
+1804 ELLPDQF

-1825 GNTHEYGAATDSVI
+1825 GNTHEYGAKTDSVI
-1839 KYTLTGEVDGYR
+1839 EYSLQGEIPGFEVDDSA
-1851 VTGAALSRDG
+1851 TLSRDG
-1861 ASDTFSKK
+1861 ASGTFSEK
-1869 MSAGSYVITYGTLTN
+1869 MNAGSYVITYGTLTN

-1909 VPIAASSVY
+1909 VPNAASSVY

-1958 NINVGEYA
+1958 NNNVGEYE

-1981 ANYSVTVMGG
+1981 ANYSVTVLGG

-2016 FYDPAVKGHRLNITI
+2016 FYDPAVEGHRLDITI

-2043 GSADIEISP
+2043 GSADIEISS
-2052 EQYSAA
+2052 EQYSTA

-2114 DYDGNDL
+2114 EYDGKDL
-2121 FNTPEFAAA
+2121 LEIPAFASA

-2138 SGVGNE
+2138 SGKGNE

-2160 DTGRLNAGNYGY
+2160 DTGRLNAGNYPYVYKYDGTEY
-2172 SYEYLDTAYL
+2172 S

-2224 GNNVYS
+2224 GNVFN
-2230 YNAAERVISLTYN
+2230 YNAAERVIGIVYKGIIEGDEFITIEHIDIGVFN
-2243 GVIDGDDFAAQET
+2243 GTKYQVTDVI
-2256 VTVAFENA
+2256 N
-2264 AAYAVTNGIS
+2264 
-2274 AVGKYVVSVYVI
+2274 AVGQYIVSVYVKSDNI
-2286 TDERNYYISGKGAS
+2286 NYYIAGKGS
-2300 SFNTLDINVEIAK
+2300 SVTNTLDINVEIVK
-2313 AELSVSVDAL
+2313 AELSVSADVL

-2354 FVRQSGED
+2354 FVREYGES

-2378 ENYNAVLS
+2378 ENYNAVLIS
-2386 GSEKAFAVTPAKISA
+2386 SEKAFAVTPAQISA
-2401 DPDVLLA
+2401 DPNVLLA

-2421 FAAYADGV
+2421 FSAYADGV

-2436 TFVRTSGEDAGEY
+2436 TFVRTSGENGENAGEY
-2449 QIASVTT
+2449 QIDSVTT

-2464 VTAAATF
+2464 VTATATF

-2508 INNDAPVGALAIAS
+2508 INADAPVGALAIAS

-2529 YTIYAETAFEND
+2529 YTIYAETAFENA

-2586 TYTVENIADG
+2586 VYTVENIVDG

-2612 GIAIPQGTLTDEN
+2612 DIAIPQGTLTDGN

-2649 AAASSFYGEADTVIK
+2649 AAASSFYGEADTVID
-2664 YSVARE
+2664 YSVVRE
-2670 DGKALPENFRLNGA
+2670 DGKALPENFSLNGA
-2684 LSYAKISHTAFAD
+2684 LSYAKISRTAFAD

-2721 GAENVVYTVVQ
+2721 GAENVCYTVVQ
-2732 RPVTLT
+2732 RPVILT

-2761 LATGETDFAVTLQK
+2761 LAAGETDFAVTLQK

-2790 ADGYDTDNPNYAIT
+2790 MDGYDTDNPNYAIT

-2816 ITVHLLDQAAD
+2816 INVHLLDQAAD

-2847 VVSGDDLGIVISSE
+2847 VVSGDNLGIVISSE

-2872 AVSTNPNYAV
+2872 AVATNRNYAV

-2987 VVDNEGGFNPEVELE
+2987 VVDSEGGFNPEVELE

-3072 VDNGYVTIEA
+3072 VDNGYVTIES

>member
-93 RLPSTVS
+93 RLPSAVS

-298 GSNYFRATDNAAG
+298 SSNYFRATDNAAG

-424 DAAGDGS
+424 DASGDS
-431 PSDLGVGSYSNG
+431 KPSDLGVGSYSNG
-443 KWTNDS
+443 KWTNS
-449 DSFNVKAPSG
+449 SRTVPAPTAA
-459 SVTGNITYTAKFRKI
+459 VTGNITYTAKFQKI
-474 SDISWFSYTP
+474 SDIPWFSYTP

-497 NLNSYLNET
+497 NLSSYLNET

-514 TVSLTYTGTTDGGT
+514 TVSLTYTGTTAGGT

-569 IYLVPNLSSSSKYY
+569 IYLVPNLSSSSKGY
-583 DGSTDISID
+583 DGSTDIPIG

-610 LTVPGTTG
+610 LTVPGTTD

-711 GDNVVAFVY
+711 GENVVAFVY

-757 ENLSVQLVQNQSSV
+757 ENLSVQLVRNQSSV
-771 PETDNTVYFTAPSFT
+771 PGTDNTVYFTAPSFT

-799 TTINNTSGNYM
+799 TNIYNTSGNYM

-852 ATLNGIIDGD
+852 ARLNGIIDGD
-862 NVGVT
+862 TVAVSK
-867 GYTGTLNDMNA
+867 YTGTLNDMNA
-878 GDGRTITVSDYTLSG
+878 GDGRTITVSGYSLSNANYALSNLTYQITG
-893 TAANNYSI
+893 ITVAKRDVSVSAAYANPS
-901 SNTSFTI
+901 
-908 SGVTV
+908 
-913 GKRSVTVSTYS
+913 
-924 YSDPTKV
+924 KV
-931 YDGTVNA
+931 YDGTTVALKENV
-938 EKDKL
+938 
-943 SLSYSGHVKGEDEN
+943 SLSYSNNVSGED
-957 NEGKKN
+957 GN
-963 NGVGKIITG
+963 NGVGTIITG
-972 FSVKYSSANAGD
+972 FTVVYSSAKAED

-996 YAISQTQYSVTATIT
+996 YKITTTEYSVAAKIYP
-1011 AKPLNAS
+1011 KPLTSA
-1018 GIALALDN
+1018 GISLALDEN
-1026 TSFVYSGDPYTPS
+1026 SFVYSGNEYLPKLT
-1039 LVTHTDVLGDG
+1039 THTDVLGDG
-1050 SKYTLVSGTDYSVSI
+1050 STYTLVSGTDYTVSI
-1065 SPATAV
+1065 PSATTVDDYTATV
-1071 GNNYYAV
+1071 TG
-1078 VEGIGNYSGSVSLN
+1078 EGNYTGSKTLQ
-1092 YSVTAGDYTVSL
+1092 YEVTAGDYTL
-1104 DKAATITL
+1104 DLGADAKIIL
-1112 PYGETLGGFGSYFI
+1112 DYGETLKSVLAHFADLSVVENQQ
-1126 GNAVENQRGNA
+1126 GNAVNGAWAFDYGN
-1137 VPGSW
+1137 
-1142 SLDSSGI
+1142 L
-1149 TYNKDGLDIYA
+1149 TYNKNGIRSRYT
-1160 AGNHTIYA
+1160 AGNYTIYA
-1168 VFTVDDSVKDNF
+1168 VFTVADEIKNNF
-1180 KYASK
+1180 KVSTK
-1185 NIAVTLTVNKAD
+1185 KVEVVLTVNKAD
-1197 VTITV
+1197 ATITV

-1214 FNFGSEYVVDRV
+1214 LNFGSEYTVDKN
-1226 TGMGSWGDHYTV
+1226 TNIGKWGNHYTV
-1238 SGVLSGDEENLYDLT
+1238 EGILEGDEANLCDLT

-1258 SGDFDPEK
+1258 SGDFDPKK

-1277 AITLTGYSSANYI
+1277 AITLTEYSSPNYV
-1290 VTVEPG
+1290 VTVVPG
-1296 DVTINPLPVTLT
+1296 DVTIRPLPVTLT

-1313 YKYYGTA
+1313 SKYYGTA
-1320 DPDLQYTLSTL
+1320 DPVLQYTLSTL
-1331 ESTLHGYTLNGNGEI
+1331 EPTLPGYTLNNGEI

-1352 TSGESVDYYN
+1352 ASGESAGSYN
-1362 FDGSGLSSDNYALTV
+1362 FDDSGLSSDNYALDV
-1377 SINALISFRIIPLP
+1377 SISPLISFRIIPLP

-1406 FVSPSVDNGFS
+1406 FVSPSVDNDFS

-1423 PAYASDVMQSGN
+1423 RAYASDVEQQGN
-1435 TLVSELAGT
+1435 ALVSERAGT

-1457 GSAAGEYPVT
+1457 GSAAGEYSVT
-1467 VEICSSADENGIN
+1467 TDICSAEDENGIN
-1480 NFTFDLNAAGVYT
+1480 NFTFDLDAAGVYT
-1493 IKALPVQITA
+1493 IKALPVKITA

-1518 YYTATILNGIQTD
+1518 YYTATIQNGIETD
-1531 ESFNLTTALKGNLA
+1531 KSFNLTTALKGNLA

-1562 TAEANPSFEITYD
+1562 TAEANPSFEIDYD
-1575 LSSAKFTVSRRNIA
+1575 LSSAEFTVYRRRIA

-1601 ESIPAILGTDGA
+1601 ESIPAILGEKGA

-1654 LTEGDFDSDGF
+1654 LTEDDFDPDGF
-1665 LGTKRDED
+1665 LGTKRDKD
-1673 GNAIAYDLAAD
+1673 SNAIGYDLAAD

-1704 TGLSKAFYVEPVKA
+1704 DGLSKAFFVEPVKA

-1731 FGTTTAEINTALAG
+1731 FGTTTAEINAALAG

-1765 GLPVLATTDGVAF
+1765 GLPILATTDGVAF
-1778 ADTYPKVGKYVMN
+1778 AGTYPTVGEYIMD
-1791 VSNIEHINGGYDV
+1791 VSGIKHKNGSYDV
-1804 ELLPDQY
+1804 ELLPDQF

-1839 KYTLTGEVDGYR
+1839 KYSLQGEIPGFEVDDSA
-1851 VTGAALSRDG
+1851 TLSRDG
-1861 ASDTFSKK
+1861 ASGTFSEK
-1869 MSAGSYVITYGTLTN
+1869 MNAGSYVITYGTLTN

-1909 VPIAASSVY
+1909 VPIADSASSVY

-1933 GTENQ
+1933 DPETGTGKK
-1938 SAGLLN
+1938 GLLGT
-1944 SDRLGGVLKRADSD
+1944 DRLGGVLKRADSD
-1958 NINVGEYA
+1958 NINVGEYK

-1981 ANYSVTVMGG
+1981 ANYSVTVLGD
-1991 VYYSITRKAIQ
+1991 VYYSITRKEIQ

-2016 FYDPAVKGHRLNITI
+2016 FYDRLDITI
-2031 SSAGNF
+2031 SSV
-2037 DVGLLN
+2037 DVDVKLLK
-2043 GSADIEISP
+2043 GSANIYIKPDSN
-2052 EQYSAA
+2052 SVV
-2058 NNVMLPGSYRIVQG
+2058 NGVLLPGNYPIIQG
-2072 TLTNEN
+2072 TLTNDN
-2078 NPNFN
+2078 NPNYN

-2091 YYVVAKASVTYYVNS
+2091 NYVVAKASVTYYVNS

-2114 DYDGNDL
+2114 EYDDNNL
-2121 FNTPEFAAA
+2121 LEKKAFADS
-2130 VYVGGLVQ
+2130 VYVSGLVQ
-2138 SGVGNE
+2138 TGKGNE
-2144 YFGDFTGDIS
+2144 YFGDFTGNIS

-2160 DTGRLNAGNYGY
+2160 ETGRLNAGNYGY
-2172 SYEYLDTAYL
+2172 SYEYLGTSYL
-2182 PGQSFETE
+2182 PGQSFETD

-2243 GVIDGDDFAAQET
+2243 GIIDGDDFAAQET

-2264 AAYAVTNGIS
+2264 AAYAVTNSIS

-2313 AELSVSVDAL
+2313 AKLSVSVDAL

-2347 GESVTIA
+2347 GESVNVT
-2354 FVRQSGED
+2354 FVRKSGED

-2378 ENYNAVLS
+2378 ENYNAVLIN
-2386 GSEKAFAVTPAKISA
+2386 SEKAFAVTPAQISA
-2401 DPDVLLA
+2401 DPNVLLA

-2414 YGDADPD
+2414 YGEDDPD
-2421 FAAYADGV
+2421 FSAYADGV

-2436 TFVRTSGEDAGEY
+2436 TFVRTPGEDAGEY
-2449 QIASVTT
+2449 QIASVIT

-2529 YTIYAETAFEND
+2529 YTIYAETAFENA

-2586 TYTVENIADG
+2586 TYTVENIVDG
-2596 EVLNGSLG
+2596 EGLNGSLG

-2612 GIAIPQGTLTDEN
+2612 GIPIPQGTLTDEN

-2649 AAASSFYGEADTVIK
+2649 AAASSVYGEADTVIK
-2664 YSVARE
+2664 YSVVRE
-2670 DGKALPENFRLNGA
+2670 DGKALPENFSLNGA
-2684 LSYAKISHTAFAD
+2684 LSYAKISRTAFAD

-2775 SDPDNRDVGEYVIYL
+2775 SDPDNRDVGKYVICLKEGY
-2790 ADGYDTDNPNYAIT
+2790 ADDNPNYAIT

-2847 VVSGDDLGIVISSE
+2847 VVSGDNLGIVISSE

-3072 VDNGYVTIEA
+3072 VDNGYVTIES

>member
-1 MKKTKISGI
+1 MKKRALTSVCGLV
-10 IGIALILSAVLL
+10 LILAVLL
-22 IALTAFFGV
+22 TFVCV
-31 FDANRKVNEFVDTL
+31 FTIYRDPINEAVLNTL
-45 PGNEENIETPL
+45 NDIGIDGTHL
-56 PDEPETTLPDTPDT
+56 SAAPE
-70 PVTPDVTPSEPP
+70 SAS
-82 TVAEAAKAISQ
+82 VAEAAGS
-93 RLPSTVS
+93 LSVS
-100 NAGTY
+100 DARTY
-105 GFPNN
+105 DFPNN
-110 CWTSYNKDSDGN
+110 SWTKPNNSDN
-122 DCDKCNP
+122 CEYY
-129 SYGNSA
+129 SGNSA
-135 SNLQG
+135 SNLHG
-140 SGISA
+140 SGVSPKHTYIS
-145 TYTYVTFKNT
+145 FKNNNGGT
-155 HDRWIGSQD
+155 GIFGWGGNDKYGN
-164 RYATFKGS
+164 FKGS
-172 FTVNLSGKALNY
+172 ITVTLSGKALNY
-184 ARAGLLNCTFG
+184 AKSGLLNCSFG
-195 LEQKWSGGGLNQ
+195 WTQKWSGGGLNQ
-207 SYTFKVGS
+207 SYKFTIPDSGNLS
-215 KSVSTNSSGEP
+215 KTTTENSNRGVSTDSTL
-226 VSLNTSSIDVAA
+226 SLKAASI
-238 VSSSSSSFTV
+238 SNNSFTV
-248 SFSATMGAKKNGN
+248 ELSATMGAEKDGN
-261 VSIGYDF
+261 ISIAYDF
-268 WIQISFDK
+268 WIDISFDK
-276 DTTKPNAYIYA
+276 DTTKPTA
-287 SNSDGFSTVDP
+287 SIAAASQPNGYSTVDP
-298 GSNYFRATDNAAG
+298 GNTYFKATDNASG

-316 CTFTPFGSS
+316 CTFQAFGSS
-325 AKTSTKT
+325 SSTTKT
-332 INSDSLNAYYTIKY
+332 KNISTYSVSTSYTIKN
-346 FFPSE
+346 FFSF
-351 SNYFGTYTFSVT
+351 SNHSDYFGTYTFSVT
-363 DNDGNTSSNATIKYY
+363 DNGNYTSTSATVKYY
-378 KANVSFN
+378 KATVSFN
-385 ADTGGSISNAS
+385 ADTGGSVSETS
-396 AASNLAVG
+396 AAANLAVG
-404 ATYNISATVTANEGY
+404 ATYNVSAKVTAADGY

-424 DAAGDGS
+424 DAAGDGN

-459 SVTGNITYTAKFRKI
+459 SVTGNITYTAKFQKI
-474 SDISWFSYTP
+474 SEITWFSYTA

-492 DTSRT
+492 NTSRT

-514 TVSLTYTGTTDGGT
+514 TVSLTYTGTTDGKNN
-528 AYDSSDQPKYAGKY
+528 YNSSDQPKYAGKY
-542 RAVITVSKDSIDF
+542 RAVITVSKDSINF
-555 AVIEANEFTITAKP
+555 AVIEGTEFTITAKP
-569 IYLVPNLSSSSKYY
+569 VYLVPNLSSSSKDY
-583 DGSTDISID
+583 DGSTDIPIG
-592 SWVIYDDPAFKT
+592 SWAIYDDAALKT
-604 ADNSDG
+604 AVNSDG

-623 SSKNAGTQNIVSL
+623 SSKDAGTQNIVSL
-636 VNSENVKI
+636 VNSEKVTI

-668 NIITT
+668 NTITT

-696 SKVYAGKVYDRTTAL
+696 SKVYTGKVYDKTTAL
-711 GDNVVAFVY
+711 GGNVVAYVY
-720 TSLDGAAEFN
+720 SSSDGAAEFN
-730 SLTQYGAGTIGIGIK
+730 ATDYGAGTIGIGIK

-786 GSAVGTKLKVGLP
+786 SSAVRTDLKVGLP
-799 TTINNTSGNYM
+799 TNIYNTSGNYM
-810 MSSTAEQVDDLEITK
+810 MSSTAEQVGGLAITK
-825 KPVSVSFSLNTT
+825 KPVSVSFRLNTT

-852 ATLNGIIDGD
+852 ATLNGIIAGD
-862 NVGVT
+862 NVGVS
-867 GYTGTLNDMNA
+867 GYTGTLNNMNA
-878 GDGRTITVSDYTLSG
+878 GDGRTISVSGYSLSN
-893 TAANNYSI
+893 ANYAL
-901 SNTSFTI
+901 SNTTYQI
-908 SGVTV
+908 PGITV
-913 GKRSVTVSTYS
+913 AKRDVSVSAS
-924 YSDPTKV
+924 YTNPSKV
-931 YDGTVNA
+931 YDGTTVALKENV
-938 EKDKL
+938 
-943 SLSYSGHVKGEDEN
+943 SLSYSNNVSGED
-957 NEGKKN
+957 GN
-963 NGVGKIITG
+963 NGVGTIITG
-972 FSVKYSSANAGD
+972 FTVVYSSAKAED

-996 YAISQTQYSVTATIT
+996 YTISQTQYSIAATIT
-1011 AKPLNAS
+1011 AKPLDAK
-1018 GIALALDN
+1018 GITLALN
-1026 TSFVYSGDPYTPS
+1026 QTSFVYSGDPYTPS

-1050 SKYTLVSGTDYSVSI
+1050 SVYTLDDDDYDVDI
-1065 SPATAV
+1065 PTAEEK
-1071 GNNYYAV
+1071 GEYTAKIT
-1078 VEGIGNYSGSVSLN
+1078 GKGNYSGTVSIGF
-1092 YSVTAGDYTVSL
+1092 SVTAGDYTISL

-1112 PYGETLGGFGSYFI
+1112 PYGEALDDFSSYFS
-1126 GNAVENQRGNA
+1126 GKAEENQRINA
-1137 VPGSW
+1137 VSGSW
-1142 SLDSSGI
+1142 TLDANGI
-1149 TYNKDGLDIYA
+1149 TYNKDGLHIYA

-1168 VFTVDDSVKDNF
+1168 VFTVDDSVKNNF
-1180 KYASK
+1180 NYSSK
-1185 NIAVTLTVNKAD
+1185 KIAVTLTVNKAD

-1214 FNFGSEYVVDRV
+1214 FNFGSEYVV
-1226 TGMGSWGDHYTV
+1226 GSWGDHYTV

-1253 FGFAA
+1253 FGFAE
-1258 SGDFDPEK
+1258 SDGFDPEK
-1266 GTLNGAGTYDG
+1266 KTLNDARKYDG
-1277 AITLTGYSSANYI
+1277 AITLTKYSSPNYV
-1290 VTVEPG
+1290 VTVVRG
-1296 DVTINPLPVTLT
+1296 DVTITPLPVTLT

-1313 YKYYGTA
+1313 SKYYGTA
-1320 DPDLQYTLSTL
+1320 DPELQYDLST
-1331 ESTLHGYTLNGNGEI
+1331 SATTLPGYTLNNGEI

-1352 TSGESVDYYN
+1352 TSGESAGYYN
-1362 FDGSGLSSDNYALTV
+1362 FVESGLSSDNYALDV
-1377 SINALISFRIIPLP
+1377 SISPLISFRIMPLP

-1423 PAYASDVMQSGN
+1423 PAYGSDVEQSGN
-1435 TLVSELAGT
+1435 TLVSELAGTKAGT
-1444 NTLTISFRTSAVQ
+1444 NTLTISFRTSAAQ
-1457 GSAAGEYPVT
+1457 GSAAGEYFVT
-1467 VEICSSADENGIN
+1467 TDKCFATDESENGIN
-1480 NFTFDLNAAGVYT
+1480 NFTFDLSAKGVYT
-1493 IKALPVQITA
+1493 VKPLPVQITA
-1503 NAVGKQFADVDPGTA
+1503 NAVGKQFADVDPATA

-1545 RDPGEN
+1545 REPGEN

-1562 TAEANPSFEITYD
+1562 TEEANPSFKITYD
-1575 LSSAKFTVSRRNIA
+1575 LSSAKFTVYRRSIA

-1601 ESIPAILGTDGA
+1601 ESIPAILGEKGA

-1654 LTEGDFDSDGF
+1654 LTEGDFDPDGS
-1665 LGTKRDED
+1665 LVTKRDVS
-1673 GNAIAYDLAAD
+1673 GKAIPYDLAAD

-1704 TGLSKAFYVEPVKA
+1704 KGLTEAFFVEPVKA

-1731 FGTTTAEINTALAG
+1731 FGTTVDDINGALKN

-1757 PLDPDEFT
+1757 PLEISEFS
-1765 GLPVLATTDGVAF
+1765 GYPVLATTDGKAF
-1778 ADTYPKVGKYVMN
+1778 KGTYPTVGKYVMD
-1791 VSNIEHINGGYDV
+1791 VSGIKHKKGSYDV
-1804 ELLPDQY
+1804 ELLPDQF

-1825 GNTHEYGAATDSVI
+1825 GNTHEYGAESDSVI
-1839 KYTLTGEVDGYR
+1839 EYTLTGVVDVDGYR

-1861 ASDTFSKK
+1861 ASGTISEK
-1869 MSAGSYVITYGTLTN
+1869 MNAGSYVITYGTLTN
-1884 GNFPNYN
+1884 GKFPNYN
-1891 FVFGATYYY
+1891 FVFDATYYY
-1900 TITPRTITV
+1900 TITPRKITV
-1909 VPIAASSVY
+1909 VPVAAESVY
-1918 GDPEKVISYETYYNY
+1918 GNRETAISYNTYYNY
-1933 GTENQ
+1933 DPKTGTGET
-1938 SAGLLN
+1938 GLLGT
-1944 SDRLGGVLKRADSD
+1944 DRLGGVLKRADSD
-1958 NINVGEYA
+1958 NINVGKYE

-1981 ANYSVTVMGG
+1981 ANYSVTVLDG
-1991 VYYSITRKAIQ
+1991 VYYSITRKAIK

-2016 FYDPAVKGHRLNITI
+2016 FYDRLDITI
-2031 SSAGNF
+2031 SSV
-2037 DVGLLN
+2037 DVDVKLLK
-2043 GSADIEISP
+2043 GSANIYIEPDSN
-2052 EQYSAA
+2052 SVV
-2058 NNVMLPGSYRIVQG
+2058 NGVLLPGNYPIIQG

-2078 NPNFN
+2078 NPNFD
-2083 ITFVPRTP
+2083 IEFVPRTS
-2091 YYVVAKASVTYYVNS
+2091 YYVVSKATVTYYVNS
-2106 VEFNYGQF
+2106 VEFDYGQF
-2114 DYDGNDL
+2114 KYDDNNL
-2121 FNTPEFAAA
+2121 LEKKAFADS
-2130 VYVGGLVQ
+2130 VYVSGLVQ
-2138 SGVGNE
+2138 TGEDNK

-2160 DTGRLNAGNYGY
+2160 ETGRLNAGNYGY
-2172 SYEYLDTAYL
+2172 SYEYRGTSYL
-2182 PGQSFETE
+2182 PGQSFETD

-2230 YNAAERVISLTYN
+2230 YNAADRVISLTYN
-2243 GVIDGDDFAAQET
+2243 GIIDGDDFAAQET
-2256 VTVAFENA
+2256 VAVAFENA
-2264 AAYAVTNGIS
+2264 AAYAVTNSIS

-2286 TDERNYYISGKGAS
+2286 TDERNYYVSGKGAS

-2313 AELSVSVDAL
+2313 AELSVSADAL

-2347 GESVTIA
+2347 GESVNVT
-2354 FVRQSGED
+2354 FVRKTGED

-2378 ENYNAVLS
+2378 ENYNAVLIN
-2386 GSEKAFAVTPAKISA
+2386 SEKAFAVTQAQISA
-2401 DPDVLLA
+2401 DPNVLLA

-2414 YGDADPD
+2414 YGEADPD
-2421 FAAYADGV
+2421 FSAYADGV

-2436 TFVRTSGEDAGEY
+2436 TFVRTSGEDADEY
-2449 QIASVTT
+2449 QITSVTT

-2508 INNDAPVGALAIAS
+2508 INNDAPVGALAIVS

-2529 YTIYAETAFEND
+2529 YTIYAETAFENA

-2586 TYTVENIADG
+2586 TYTVENIVDG

-2612 GIAIPQGTLTDEN
+2612 GIPIPQGTLTDEN

-2638 DVDKITLLITP
+2638 NVDKITLLITP
-2649 AAASSFYGEADTVIK
+2649 AAASSVYGEADTVIG
-2664 YSVARE
+2664 YSVVRE
-2670 DGKALPENFRLNGA
+2670 DSKPLPENFSLNGA
-2684 LSYAKISHTAFAD
+2684 LSYAKISLTAFAD

-2721 GAENVVYTVVQ
+2721 GYEEVNYTITR
-2732 RPVTLT
+2732 RPVTIT
-2738 IDDAETVYGEALKE
+2738 ISDVETVYGEALKE

-2775 SDPDNRDVGEYVIYL
+2775 SDPDNVHVGEYIIYL
-2790 ADGYDTDNPNYAIT
+2790 KEGYADENPNYAIT

-2847 VVSGDDLGIVISSE
+2847 VVSGDNLGIVISSE

-2872 AVSTNPNYAV
+2872 AVSTNRNYAV

-2974 RETLITEE
+2974 RETLVTEE

-2987 VVDNEGGFNPEVELE
+2987 VVDNESGFNPEVELE

-3072 VDNGYVTIEA
+3072 VDNGYVTIES

>member
-1 MKKTKISGI
+1 MKKRAITSVCGLV
-10 IGIALILSAVLL
+10 LILAVLL
-22 IALTAFFGV
+22 TFVCV
-31 FDANRKVNEFVDTL
+31 FTIYRDPINEAVLNTL
-45 PGNEENIETPL
+45 NDIGIDGTHL
-56 PDEPETTLPDTPDT
+56 SAAPE
-70 PVTPDVTPSEPP
+70 SAS
-82 TVAEAAKAISQ
+82 VAEAAGQQGSTLQ
-93 RLPSTVS
+93 SRVPSLQSGV
-100 NAGTY
+100 
-105 GFPNN
+105 
-110 CWTSYNKDSDGN
+110 TSYNISLATSVGVLGRKWATDTDHTNTDALYSATEWHFGNTDIHSTSGCSSVWLDIDLGQQVGLLAAAGKATLSFSGTFSKGGNLDNGTFNIFSSSSDFGRGVPGDIHGESRDGSGPN
-122 DCDKCNP
+122 AMFSGENTGDRTYSATKALGGRYVRIILSAYDKGGFLYKWGPVYMRNMSLKLNITDTTSP
-129 SYGNSA
+129 TITPTASSVNSNKISISDDTGIRSYSIKYTKPQSSETITAATGGSTSSNVKSYSYTMTSFGYYTVTATDQANRTTTRSFYYYSASVSAASSNGAYGTASTNGGSGMLYNAAYTLTAKLNSA
-135 SNLQG
+135 NNGYYFAGWQGGNGVSGQNLG
-140 SGISA
+140 
-145 TYTYVTFKNT
+145 
-155 HDRWIGSQD
+155 IGS
-164 RYATFKGS
+164 Y
-172 FTVNLSGKALNY
+172 
-184 ARAGLLNCTFG
+184 
-195 LEQKWSGGGLNQ
+195 
-207 SYTFKVGS
+207 
-215 KSVSTNSSGEP
+215 NSSNGSWNINTNVQYLANGTQSWTAMFKSIGELVSVPANP
-226 VSLNTSSIDVAA
+226 VYDRTPKGVSVAA
-238 VSSSSSSFTV
+238 VKDV
-248 SFSATMGAKKNGN
+248 LGN
-261 VSIGYDF
+261 
-268 WIQISFDK
+268 
-276 DTTKPNAYIYA
+276 
-287 SNSDGFSTVDP
+287 
-298 GSNYFRATDNAAG
+298 
-311 IKSVK
+311 
-316 CTFTPFGSS
+316 
-325 AKTSTKT
+325 
-332 INSDSLNAYYTIKY
+332 SL
-346 FFPSE
+346 
-351 SNYFGTYTFSVT
+351 
-363 DNDGNTSSNATIKYY
+363 
-378 KANVSFN
+378 
-385 ADTGGSISNAS
+385 
-396 AASNLAVG
+396 
-404 ATYNISATVTANEGY
+404 TVT
-419 YFIGW
+419 
-424 DAAGDGS
+424 
-431 PSDLGVGSYSNG
+431 V
-443 KWTNDS
+443 
-449 DSFNVKAPSG
+449 
-459 SVTGNITYTAKFRKI
+459 
-474 SDISWFSYTP
+474 
-484 NNSFVYAY
+484 
-492 DTSRT
+492 
-497 NLNSYLNET
+497 
-506 DDFVGNAF
+506 
-514 TVSLTYTGTTDGGT
+514 TYTGTTYGGT
-528 AYDSSDQPKYAGKY
+528 AYNSTSAPTYAGDYTATVAVSYNGSPLGSGSFGYSVGKVSLEIMPYVYSAEKVYDGTNTVLPDGWNIYTDSNRLAQFSDESGLSITGTSSVLITLSDQNCGTKN
-542 RAVITVSKDSIDF
+542 IDSLTNIGN
-555 AVIEANEFTITAKP
+555 V
-569 IYLVPNLSSSSKYY
+569 NLSHS
-583 DGSTDISID
+583 
-592 SWVIYDDPAFKT
+592 
-604 ADNSDG
+604 NSD
-610 LTVPGTTG
+610 V
-618 VNIRL
+618 
-623 SSKNAGTQNIVSL
+623 
-636 VNSENVKI
+636 
-644 SHTNKDILNSYSA
+644 LNSYSA

-662 RAKFEN
+662 RAKCGN
-668 NIITT
+668 SVITT
-673 YTINKL
+673 YTINKRP
-679 TVKITNMV
+679 VNIVGMV

-696 SKVYAGKVYDRTTAL
+696 SEVYTGKVYDRTNAL
-711 GDNVVAFVY
+711 GANVVAY
-720 TSLDGAAEFN
+720 IYSSSDGAAEFN
-730 SLTQYGAGTIGIGIK
+730 ATDYAAGTVGIGIK
-745 FDTNDLTKVPDG
+745 LSNLIAG
-757 ENLSVQLVQNQSSV
+757 ENLSASFSAAA
-771 PETDNTVYFTAPSFT
+771 ETIYFS
-786 GSAVGTKLKVGLP
+786 LP
-799 TTINNTSGNYM
+799 TFQNANAGSKPNITLNNVNVNSVNYSKGSVSATATGLTI
-810 MSSTAEQVDDLEITK
+810 AK
-825 KPVSVSFSLNTT
+825 KQVSVSFSLSGS
-837 LTYDGSATVS
+837 LTYDGSVDVTGDLS
-847 GNELT
+847 PSID
-852 ATLNGIIDGD
+852 GIIAGD
-862 NVGVT
+862 NVAVS
-867 GYTGTLNDMNA
+867 GYTGTLNDKNA
-878 GDGRTITVSDYTLSG
+878 GDGRTISVSGYSLSNANYALSNATYQITGITVAKRAASVNASYT
-893 TAANNYSI
+893 N
-901 SNTSFTI
+901 
-908 SGVTV
+908 
-913 GKRSVTVSTYS
+913 
-924 YSDPTKV
+924 PEKV
-931 YDGTVNA
+931 FDGTTNA
-938 EKDKL
+938 IK
-943 SLSYSGHVKGEDEN
+943 GNVQFGFVGQVKGEEAD
-957 NEGKKN
+957 
-963 NGVGKIITG
+963 NGIGTIISD
-972 FSVKYSSANAGD
+972 FAVAYSQSDAGNAF
-984 VNIIITVTPHSN
+984 VVVTITPHSN
-996 YAISQTQYSVTATIT
+996 YTITVTEYRIAATIT

-1050 SKYTLVSGTDYSVSI
+1050 STYTLVSGTDYSVSI

-1071 GNNYYAV
+1071 GNNYSAV
-1078 VEGIGNYSGSVSLN
+1078 VTGIGNYSGTVSLN
-1092 YSVTAGDYTVSL
+1092 YSVTAGDYTLSL

-1112 PYGETLGGFGSYFI
+1112 PYGETLGGFDSYFI
-1126 GNAVENQRGNA
+1126 GNAVENQHNNA

-1142 SLDSSGI
+1142 TLDAKGI

-1168 VFTVDDSVKDNF
+1168 VFTVADEIKNNF
-1180 KYASK
+1180 KVSTK
-1185 NIAVTLTVNKAD
+1185 KVEVVLTVNKAN

-1202 DDMAYYYAGVYD
+1202 DPMEYYYAGVYD
-1214 FNFGSEYVVDRV
+1214 FNFGSEYVVDR
-1226 TGMGSWGDHYTV
+1226 GLGSWGDHYSV
-1238 SGVLSGDEENLYDLT
+1238 SGVLSGDEENLYGLT
-1253 FGFAA
+1253 FGFAE
-1258 SGDFDPEK
+1258 SDGFDPEK
-1266 GTLNGAGTYDG
+1266 ETLNDARTRAYVG
-1277 AITLTGYSSANYI
+1277 AITLTDYSSPNYV
-1290 VTVEPG
+1290 VTVVPG
-1296 DVTINPLPVTLT
+1296 DVTIKPLPVTLT

-1313 YKYYGTA
+1313 SKYYGTA

-1331 ESTLHGYTLNGNGEI
+1331 EHTLPGYTLNGNGEI

-1352 TSGESVDYYN
+1352 TSGESAGYYN
-1362 FDGSGLSSDNYALTV
+1362 FNESGLSSDNYALKV
-1377 SINALISFRIIPLP
+1377 SVNASISFRIMPLP
-1391 ITIVP
+1391 ITILP

-1423 PAYASDVMQSGN
+1423 PAYGSDVVQSGN

-1444 NTLTISFRTSAVQ
+1444 NTLTISFRTSAAQ
-1457 GSAAGEYPVT
+1457 GSAAGEYFVT
-1467 VEICSSADENGIN
+1467 TDKCFATDENENGIN
-1480 NFTFDLNAAGVYT
+1480 NFTFDLSAKGVYT
-1493 IKALPVQITA
+1493 VKPLPVQIAA
-1503 NAVGKQFADVDPGTA
+1503 NAVSKQFADVDPATA

-1562 TAEANPSFEITYD
+1562 TEEANPSFEITYD
-1575 LSSAKFTVSRRNIA
+1575 LFSAKFTVYRRNIA
-1589 LQVSNI
+1589 LQVSKI

-1665 LGTKRDED
+1665 LGTKRDEY

-1718 VVYIDPTKSATFT
+1718 VVYIDPTKSTTFT
-1731 FGTTTAEINTALAG
+1731 FGTSAADINNALAG
-1745 IYLIKDN
+1745 MYLIKDN

-1757 PLDPDEFT
+1757 PLDMNEFT
-1765 GLPVLATTDGVAF
+1765 GLPVLAVA
-1778 ADTYPKVGKYVMN
+1778 DNVTYPTVGKYVMD
-1791 VSNIEHINGGYDV
+1791 VSNIEHINGSYDV

-1825 GNTHEYGAATDSVI
+1825 GNTHEYGAATDSAI
-1839 KYTLTGEVDGYR
+1839 EYSLQGEIPGFEVDDSA
-1851 VTGAALSRDG
+1851 TLSRDG
-1861 ASDTFSKK
+1861 ASGTFSEK
-1869 MSAGSYVITYGTLTN
+1869 MNAGSYVITYGTLTN

-1900 TITPRTITV
+1900 TITPRKITV
-1909 VPIAASSVY
+1909 VPNLTSSVY

-1958 NINVGEYA
+1958 NNNVGEYE

-1981 ANYSVTVMGG
+1981 ANYSVTVLGD
-1991 VYYSITRKAIQ
+1991 VYYSITRKDIQ

-2016 FYDPAVKGHRLNITI
+2016 FYDPEVEGHRLDITI

-2037 DVGLLN
+2037 DVGLLK
-2043 GSADIEISP
+2043 GTPDIEIST
-2052 EQYSAA
+2052 EEYSSE
-2058 NNVMLPGSYRIVQG
+2058 NNVMLPGSYLIVQG

-2106 VEFNYGQF
+2106 VEFDYGQF
-2114 DYDGNDL
+2114 EYDGKDL
-2121 FNTPEFAAA
+2121 LEIPAFASA

-2154 LYLQNA
+2154 LHLQNA
-2160 DTGRLNAGNYGY
+2160 DTGRLSAGNYGY
-2172 SYEYLDTAYL
+2172 SYEYLGSAYL
-2182 PGQSFETE
+2182 PGQSFETD

-2224 GNNVYS
+2224 GNVFN
-2230 YNAAERVISLTYN
+2230 YNAAERIIGIVYKGIIEGDEFITTEHIDIGVFTGTKYQVTDVIN
-2243 GVIDGDDFAAQET
+2243 
-2256 VTVAFENA
+2256 
-2264 AAYAVTNGIS
+2264 
-2274 AVGKYVVSVYVI
+2274 AVGQYIVSVYVKSDNI
-2286 TDERNYYISGKGAS
+2286 NYYIAGKGS
-2300 SFNTLDINVEIAK
+2300 SVTNTLDINVEIAK
-2313 AELSVSVDAL
+2313 AELNVSADVL

-2354 FVRQSGED
+2354 FVRKSGES

-2378 ENYNAVLS
+2378 ENYNAVLIN
-2386 GSEKAFAVTPAKISA
+2386 SEKAFAVTPAKISA
-2401 DPDVLLA
+2401 DPNVLLA

-2421 FAAYADGV
+2421 FSAYADGV

-2436 TFVRTSGEDAGEY
+2436 TFVRTSGENAGEY

-2508 INNDAPVGALAIAS
+2508 INGDAPVGALAIAS

-2529 YTIYAETAFEND
+2529 YTIYAETAFVHN

-2586 TYTVENIADG
+2586 TYTVENIVDG

-2612 GIAIPQGTLTDEN
+2612 DIAIPQGTLTDEN

-2649 AAASSFYGEADTVIK
+2649 AAASSVYGEADTVID
-2664 YSVARE
+2664 YSVVRA
-2670 DGKALPENFRLNGA
+2670 DGKALPENFSLNGA
-2684 LSYAKISHTAFAD
+2684 LSYAKISRTAFAD

-2721 GAENVVYTVVQ
+2721 GAENVSYTVVQ

-2738 IDDAETVYGEALKE
+2738 IFDVESVYGEALKE
-2752 LTMVIGGMG
+2752 LTMKIGGMG

-2775 SDPDNRDVGEYVIYL
+2775 SDPDNRDVREYVIYL

-2890 EVRKFRADIEVPSL
+2890 EVRKFRSDITVPSL

-2987 VVDNEGGFNPEVELE
+2987 VVDSEGGFNPEVELE

-3020 ETIVRAFNITT
+3020 ETVVRAFNITT

-3072 VDNGYVTIEA
+3072 VDNGYVTIES

-3106 GGAALIIIVSTVM
+3106 GGAALIIIVSTAM

>member
-207 SYTFKVGS
+207 SYTFTVGS

-424 DAAGDGS
+424 NASGDS
-431 PSDLGVGSYSNG
+431 KPSDLGVGSYSNG
-443 KWTNDS
+443 KWTNS
-449 DSFNVKAPSG
+449 SRTVPAPTAA
-459 SVTGNITYTAKFRKI
+459 VTGNITYTAKFRKI
-474 SDISWFSYTP
+474 SDISWFSYTA

-492 DTSRT
+492 NTSCT

-506 DDFVGNAF
+506 GDFVGNAF
-514 TVSLTYTGTTDGGT
+514 TVSLTYTGTTAGKNN
-528 AYDSSDQPKYAGKY
+528 YNSSDQPKYAGTY

-555 AVIEANEFTITAKP
+555 AVIEGTEFTITAKP
-569 IYLVPNLSSSSKYY
+569 VYLVPNLSSSSKDY
-583 DGSTDISID
+583 DGSTDIPIG
-592 SWVIYDDPAFKT
+592 SWAIYDDAALKT
-604 ADNSDG
+604 AVNSDG

-623 SSKNAGTQNIVSL
+623 SSKNAGEQNIVSL
-636 VNSENVKI
+636 VNSEKVKI

-668 NIITT
+668 NTITT
-673 YTINKL
+673 YTINEL

-687 IREKTAANA
+687 IREKTTATA
-696 SKVYAGKVYDRTTAL
+696 SKVYTGKVYDRTTAL
-711 GDNVVAFVY
+711 GANVVAYVY
-720 TSLDGAAEFN
+720 SSSDGAAEFN
-730 SLTQYGAGTIGIGIK
+730 SLTQYDAGTIGIGIK

-757 ENLSVQLVQNQSSV
+757 ENLSVQLVLNQSSV
-771 PETDNTVYFTAPSFT
+771 PGTDNTVYFTAPSFT
-786 GSAVGTKLKVGLP
+786 GSAVGTNLKVGLP
-799 TTINNTSGNYM
+799 TTIYNTSGNYS
-810 MSSTAEQVDDLEITK
+810 MSSTAEQVGGLAITK

-878 GDGRTITVSDYTLSG
+878 GDGRTITVSGYTLSD

-908 SGVTV
+908 SDVTV
-913 GKRSVTVSTYS
+913 AARAVSVSAAYANPS
-924 YSDPTKV
+924 KV

-938 EKDKL
+938 EKDKV

-972 FSVKYSSANAGD
+972 FSVQYSSANAGD
-984 VNIIITVTPHSN
+984 VNIVITVTPHSN
-996 YAISQTQYSVTATIT
+996 YTISNTQYSVAATIT
-1011 AKPLNAS
+1011 AKPLSAS

-1039 LVTHTDVLGDG
+1039 LDTHTDVLGDG
-1050 SKYTLVSGTDYSVSI
+1050 SEYTLVSGKDYSVSI
-1065 SPATAV
+1065 SSETAV
-1071 GNNYYAV
+1071 GNYSAV
-1078 VEGIGNYSGSVSLN
+1078 VEGINNYSGTVYLD

-1112 PYGETLGGFGSYFI
+1112 PYGKALDGFGSYFI
-1126 GNAVENQRGNA
+1126 GNAVENQHNND

-1142 SLDSSGI
+1142 ALDANGI

-1185 NIAVTLTVNKAD
+1185 NIAVTLTVTKAY
-1197 VTITV
+1197 VTIAV
-1202 DDMAYYYAGVYD
+1202 DDMEYYYAGVYD

-1226 TGMGSWGDHYTV
+1226 TGLGSWGDHYTV
-1238 SGVLSGDEENLYDLT
+1238 SGVLSGDEENLYGLT
-1253 FGFAA
+1253 FGFAK
-1258 SGDFDPEK
+1258 SGGFAPENE
-1266 GTLNGAGTYDG
+1266 TLNDARTYVG
-1277 AITLTGYSSANYI
+1277 AITLTAYSSPNYI
-1290 VTVEPG
+1290 VTVVPG
-1296 DVTINPLPVTLT
+1296 DVTIKPLPVTLT

-1313 YKYYGTA
+1313 SKYYGAA
-1320 DPDLQYTLSTL
+1320 DPVLQYTLSTL
-1331 ESTLHGYTLNGNGEI
+1331 ELTLPGYTLNGNGEI
-1346 EGSLLR
+1346 VGSLSR
-1352 TSGESVDYYN
+1352 DSGESAGYYN
-1362 FDGSGLSSDNYALTV
+1362 FVESGLSSDNYALTV

-1417 FTAEID
+1417 FTATAD
-1423 PAYASDVMQSGN
+1423 NSVGSDVVQSGN
-1435 TLVSELAGT
+1435 ALVSELAGT

-1457 GSAAGEYPVT
+1457 GSAAGEYSVT
-1467 VEICSSADENGIN
+1467 TDKCSAEDENGIN
-1480 NFTFDLNAAGVYT
+1480 NFTFDLDAAGVYT
-1493 IKALPVQITA
+1493 IKALPVKITA

-1518 YYTATILNGIQTD
+1518 YYTATVLNGIETD
-1531 ESFNLTTALKGNLA
+1531 KSFNLTTALKGNLA
-1545 RDPGEN
+1545 REPGEN

-1562 TAEANPSFEITYD
+1562 TEEANPSFEIDYD
-1575 LSSAKFTVSRRNIA
+1575 LSSAKFTVYRRNIA
-1589 LQVSNI
+1589 LQASKI

-1601 ESIPAILGTDGA
+1601 ESIPAILGEKGA

-1654 LTEGDFDSDGF
+1654 LTASDFDSNGF
-1665 LGTKRDED
+1665 LSTKRDEES

-1704 TGLSKAFYVEPVKA
+1704 TGLSEAFFVEPVKA

-1731 FGTTTAEINTALAG
+1731 FGTTTAEINNALAG
-1745 IYLIKDN
+1745 MYLIKDN

-1757 PLDPDEFT
+1757 PLDPVEFT
-1765 GLPVLATTDGVAF
+1765 GLPVLATENGV
-1778 ADTYPKVGKYVMN
+1778 TYPTVGKYIMD
-1791 VSNIEHINGGYDV
+1791 VSNIKHINGGYDV

-1839 KYTLTGEVDGYR
+1839 EYTLTGEVDGYP

-1861 ASDTFSKK
+1861 ASGTFSEK
-1869 MSAGSYVITYGTLTN
+1869 MNAGSYVITYGTLPN
-1884 GNFPNYN
+1884 GDFPNYN

-1900 TITPRTITV
+1900 TITPRPITV
-1909 VPIAASSVY
+1909 VPIATSSVY

-1944 SDRLGGVLKRADSD
+1944 SDRLGGSLQRANSHISD
-1958 NINVGEYA
+1958 AGVYK
-1966 IERGTLNVQGVNGYN
+1966 IERGTLNLAGVNGYN
-1981 ANYSVTVMGG
+1981 PNYKVTVESG
-1991 VYYSITRKAIQ
+1991 VYTIERKAITVY
-2002 IFADTASSHAFGLT
+2002 ADTASSHAFGLT
-2016 FYDPAVKGHRLNITI
+2016 FYDPDRLDITI

-2043 GSADIEISP
+2043 GSADIEISS

-2058 NNVMLPGSYRIVQG
+2058 NNVMLPGSYPIVQG

-2078 NPNFN
+2078 NPNFD
-2083 ITFVPRTP
+2083 ITFVPRTT

-2114 DYDGNDL
+2114 EYDGKDL
-2121 FNTPEFAAA
+2121 LEIPAFASA

-2138 SGVGNE
+2138 SGKDNE

-2172 SYEYLDTAYL
+2172 SYEYLGTAYL
-2182 PGQSFETE
+2182 PGQSFETD

-2313 AELSVSVDAL
+2313 AELSVSADVL

-2354 FVRQSGED
+2354 FVREYGES
-2362 VGEYSFVSVNV
+2362 VGEYPFVSVNV

-2378 ENYNAVLS
+2378 ENYNAVLIN
-2386 GSEKAFAVTPAKISA
+2386 SEKAFAVTPAKISA
-2401 DPDVLLA
+2401 DPNVLLA

-2414 YGDADPD
+2414 YGDADPA

-2436 TFVRTSGEDAGEY
+2436 TFVRTSGENAGEY
-2449 QIASVTT
+2449 QIASVIT

-2501 TYTVDGF
+2501 AYTVDGF

-2529 YTIYAETAFEND
+2529 YTIYAETAFENA

-2586 TYTVENIADG
+2586 TYTVENIVDG

-2612 GIAIPQGTLTDEN
+2612 GIPIPQGTLTDEN
-2625 NPNYTI
+2625 NPNYAI

-2638 DVDKITLLITP
+2638 YVDKITLLITP
-2649 AAASSFYGEADTVIK
+2649 AAASSVYGEADTVID
-2664 YSVARE
+2664 YSVVRA

-2684 LSYAKISHTAFAD
+2684 LSYAKISRTAFAD

-2721 GAENVVYTVVQ
+2721 GAENVGYTVVQ

-2738 IDDAETVYGEALKE
+2738 ISDVEAVYGEALKE

-2809 YTIVPRP
+2809 YTIVPCP

-2842 VIEGN
+2842 VIEGD
-2847 VVSGDDLGIVISSE
+2847 VVSGDNLGIVISSE

-2872 AVSTNPNYAV
+2872 AVSTNRNYAV

-2890 EVRKFRADIEVPSL
+2890 EVRKFRADITVPSL

-2974 RETLITEE
+2974 RETLVTEE

-2987 VVDNEGGFNPEVELE
+2987 VVDSESGFNPEVELE

-3020 ETIVRAFNITT
+3020 ESIVRAFNITT

-3072 VDNGYVTIEA
+3072 VDNGYVTIES

-3106 GGAALIIIVSTVM
+3106 GGAALIIIVGTVM

>member
-424 DAAGDGS
+424 DASGDS
-431 PSDLGVGSYSNG
+431 KPSDLGVGSYSNG
-443 KWTNDS
+443 KWTNS
-449 DSFNVKAPSG
+449 SRTVPAPTAA
-459 SVTGNITYTAKFRKI
+459 VTGNITYTAKFRKI
-474 SDISWFSYTP
+474 SDISWFSYTS

-497 NLNSYLNET
+497 NLSSYLNET

-514 TVSLTYTGTTDGGT
+514 TVSLTYTGTTAGGNN
-528 AYDSSDQPKYAGKY
+528 YNSSDQPKYAGTY
-542 RAVITVSKDSIDF
+542 RAVITVSKDSVNF
-555 AVIEANEFTITAKP
+555 AVIEGQEFTITAKRV
-569 IYLVPNLSSSSKYY
+569 YLVPNLSSSSKDY
-583 DGSTDISID
+583 DGSTDIPIG
-592 SWVIYDDPAFKT
+592 SWVIYDDQALKT
-604 ADNSDG
+604 AVNSDG

-623 SSKNAGTQNIVSL
+623 SSKDAGTQNIVSL
-636 VNSENVKI
+636 VNSEKVTI

-662 RAKFEN
+662 CAKLEKT
-668 NIITT
+668 IIYT

-687 IREKTAANA
+687 IREKTTATA
-696 SKVYAGKVYDRTTAL
+696 SKDYSGKVYDRTTAL
-711 GDNVVAFVY
+711 GDNVVAYVY
-720 TSLDGAAEFN
+720 SSSDGAAEFN
-730 SLTQYGAGTIGIGIK
+730 ATDYGAGTIGIGIK

-757 ENLSVQLVQNQSSV
+757 ENLSVQLVRNQSSV

-786 GSAVGTKLKVGLP
+786 GSAVRTDLKVGLP
-799 TTINNTSGNYM
+799 TTISNTSGNYI
-810 MSSTAEQVDDLEITK
+810 MSSTAEQVGDLEITK

-837 LTYDGSATVS
+837 LTYDGSADVTGDLS
-847 GNELT
+847 PSID
-852 ATLNGIIDGD
+852 GIIAGD
-862 NVGVT
+862 TVAVS

-878 GDGRTITVSDYTLSG
+878 GDGRTISVSGYSLSNANYALSNDTYQITGITV
-893 TAANNYSI
+893 A
-901 SNTSFTI
+901 
-908 SGVTV
+908 
-913 GKRSVTVSTYS
+913 KRDVSVSAS
-924 YSDPTKV
+924 YKNPSKV
-931 YDGTVNA
+931 YDGTTAALRENV
-938 EKDKL
+938 
-943 SLSYSGHVKGEDEN
+943 SLSYSNNVSGED
-957 NEGKKN
+957 GN
-963 NGVGKIITG
+963 NGVDKIITG
-972 FSVKYSSANAGD
+972 FSVQYSSANAGD

-996 YAISQTQYSVTATIT
+996 YTITTTEYRIAATIT
-1011 AKPLNAS
+1011 TKSLNAN

-1050 SKYTLVSGTDYSVSI
+1050 STYTLVLETDYTVSIPSATTVDDYTATVTGKGNYTGTVSLDYSV
-1065 SPATAV
+1065 T
-1071 GNNYYAV
+1071 
-1078 VEGIGNYSGSVSLN
+1078 
-1092 YSVTAGDYTVSL
+1092 TGDYTVSL

-1112 PYGETLGGFGSYFI
+1112 PYGEALGGFDSYFI
-1126 GNAVENQRGNA
+1126 GNAVENQHNNA

-1142 SLDSSGI
+1142 SLDSNGI

-1168 VFTVDDSVKDNF
+1168 VFTVDDSVIDNF
-1180 KYASK
+1180 DSASK
-1185 NIAVTLTVNKAD
+1185 NIAVKLTVNKAD

-1226 TGMGSWGDHYTV
+1226 TGLGSWGDHYTV
-1238 SGVLSGDEENLYDLT
+1238 SGVLSGDEENLYGLT
-1253 FGFAA
+1253 FGFAE
-1258 SGDFDPEK
+1258 SDGFVPEK
-1266 GTLNGAGTYDG
+1266 ETLNDAGTYGG
-1277 AITLTGYSSANYI
+1277 AITLTAYSSPNYI
-1290 VTVEPG
+1290 VTVVPG

-1313 YKYYGTA
+1313 SKYYGTA
-1320 DPDLQYTLSTL
+1320 DPVLQYTLSTL
-1331 ESTLHGYTLNGNGEI
+1331 ELTLPGYTLNGSGEI
-1346 EGSLLR
+1346 VGSLSR
-1352 TSGESVDYYN
+1352 DSGESAGYYN
-1362 FDGSGLSSDNYALTV
+1362 FNESGLSSVNYALDV
-1377 SINALISFRIIPLP
+1377 SINSLISFRIIPLP

-1423 PAYASDVMQSGN
+1423 PAYGSDVEQSGN

-1457 GSAAGEYPVT
+1457 GSAAGEYSVT
-1467 VEICSSADENGIN
+1467 VERCSSVDVNGIN
-1480 NFTFDLNAAGVYT
+1480 NFTFDLSAAGVYT
-1493 IKALPVQITA
+1493 IKPLPVQITA
-1503 NAVGKQFADVDPGTA
+1503 NAVSKQFADVDPGTA
-1518 YYTATILNGIQTD
+1518 YYTATILDGIETD
-1531 ESFNLTTALKGNLA
+1531 ESFNLTTALKGNLE

-1562 TAEANPSFEITYD
+1562 TEEANPSFEITYD
-1575 LSSAKFTVSRRNIA
+1575 LYSAKFTVYRRNIA
-1589 LQVSNI
+1589 LQVSKI
-1595 NGIVYG
+1595 DGIVYG

-1665 LGTKRDED
+1665 LGTKRDES

-1704 TGLSKAFYVEPVKA
+1704 TGLSKAFFVEPVKA

-1731 FGTTTAEINTALAG
+1731 FGTTVDDINGALKN

-1757 PLDPDEFT
+1757 PLEISEFS
-1765 GLPVLATTDGVAF
+1765 GYPVLAVA
-1778 ADTYPKVGKYVMN
+1778 DDVDYPKVGKYVMD
-1791 VSNIEHINGGYDV
+1791 VYGIKHINGGYDV

-1839 KYTLTGEVDGYR
+1839 EYSLQGEIPGFEVDDSA
-1851 VTGAALSRDG
+1851 TLSRDG
-1861 ASDTFSKK
+1861 ASGTFSEK
-1869 MSAGSYVITYGTLTN
+1869 MNVGSYVITYGTLTN
-1884 GNFPNYN
+1884 GKFPNYN

-1900 TITPRTITV
+1900 TITPRTVTV

-1958 NINVGEYA
+1958 NINVGKYE

-1981 ANYSVTVMGG
+1981 ANYSVTVLGG
-1991 VYYSITRKAIQ
+1991 VYYSITRKDIQ

-2016 FYDPAVKGHRLNITI
+2016 FYDPAVKGHRLDITI
-2031 SSAGNF
+2031 SAVGNF

-2043 GSADIEISP
+2043 GTPDIEIST
-2052 EQYSAA
+2052 EQYSSE
-2058 NNVMLPGSYRIVQG
+2058 NNVILPGSYRIVQG

-2091 YYVVAKASVTYYVNS
+2091 YYVVSKATVTYYVNS
-2106 VEFNYGQF
+2106 VEFDYGQF
-2114 DYDGNDL
+2114 DYYGNDL
-2121 FNTPEFAAA
+2121 LTVPEIASA

-2138 SGVGNE
+2138 SGKDNE
-2144 YFGDFTGDIS
+2144 YFDDFTGNIS

-2160 DTGRLNAGNYGY
+2160 ETGRLNAGNYGY

-2182 PGQSFETE
+2182 PGQSFETK

-2264 AAYAVTNGIS
+2264 AAYAVTNSIS

-2313 AELSVSVDAL
+2313 AELSVSVDVL

-2335 DPDFTA
+2335 DPDFSA

-2354 FVRQSGED
+2354 FVRESGES

-2378 ENYNAVLS
+2378 ENYNAVLIN
-2386 GSEKAFAVTPAKISA
+2386 SEKDFAVTPAQISA
-2401 DPDVLLA
+2401 DPNVLLA
-2408 DRLTKT
+2408 DRLIKT
-2414 YGDADPD
+2414 YGEADPD
-2421 FAAYADGV
+2421 FSAYADGV

-2508 INNDAPVGALAIAS
+2508 INDDAPVGALAIAS

-2529 YTIYAETAFEND
+2529 YTIYAEAAFVHD

-2548 PGTFTIERRQITVT
+2548 PGTFTIGRRQITVT
-2562 SSPMSGVEFLFDP
+2562 SSPISGVEFLFDP

-2586 TYTVENIADG
+2586 TYTVENIVDG

-2638 DVDKITLLITP
+2638 DVEKITLLITP
-2649 AAASSFYGEADTVIK
+2649 AAASSVYGEADTVID
-2664 YSVARE
+2664 YSVVRA
-2670 DGKALPENFRLNGA
+2670 DGKALPENFSLNGA
-2684 LSYAKISHTAFAD
+2684 LSYAKISRTAFAD

-2721 GAENVVYTVVQ
+2721 GAENIGYTVVQ

-2738 IDDAETVYGEALKE
+2738 IFDVKSVYGDALKE

-2775 SDPDNRDVGEYVIYL
+2775 SDPDNRDVGKYDIYL
-2790 ADGYDTDNPNYAIT
+2790 QEGYADDNPNYAIT

-2809 YTIVPRP
+2809 YTIMPRP

-2847 VVSGDDLGIVISSE
+2847 VVSGDNLGIVISSE

-2872 AVSTNPNYAV
+2872 AVATNPNYAV

-2890 EVRKFRADIEVPSL
+2890 EVRKFRADITVPSL
-2904 TLEFIY
+2904 TLEFVY

-3072 VDNGYVTIEA
+3072 VDNGYVTIES

>member
-1 MKKTKISGI
+1 MKKHAITSVCGLV
-10 IGIALILSAVLL
+10 LILAVLL
-22 IALTAFFGV
+22 TFVCV
-31 FDANRKVNEFVDTL
+31 FTIYRDSIDAAVLNTL
-45 PGNEENIETPL
+45 NDIGIDGTHL
-56 PDEPETTLPDTPDT
+56 SAAPE
-70 PVTPDVTPSEPP
+70 SAS
-82 TVAEAAKAISQ
+82 VAEAAGSLSVPDA
-93 RLPSTVS
+93 R
-100 NAGTY
+100 TY
-105 GFPNN
+105 DFPNGS
-110 CWTSYNKDSDGN
+110 WTGCVN
-122 DCDKCNP
+122 DENNCDKCK
-129 SYGNSA
+129 SKYGDAA
-135 SNLQG
+135 SNLPEDG
-140 SGISA
+140 VNPKHTYIS
-145 TYTYVTFKNT
+145 FKNE
-155 HDRWIGSQD
+155 HNRWFGSQD
-164 RYATFKGS
+164 RYGTFTGS
-172 FTVNLSGKALNY
+172 FTVKLSGKALNY
-184 ARAGLLNCTFG
+184 AKSGLLKCSFG
-195 LEQKWSGGGLNQ
+195 WTQKWSGGGLNQ
-207 SYTFKVGS
+207 SYKFTIPDSGNLS
-215 KSVSTNSSGEP
+215 KTSTENSNRGVSTDSTL
-226 VSLNTSSIDVAA
+226 SLKAASI
-238 VSSSSSSFTV
+238 SNNSFTV
-248 SFSATMGAKKNGN
+248 NLSAKLGAKKKNHAFA
-261 VSIGYDF
+261 YDF
-268 WIQISFDK
+268 WIKISFDK
-276 DTTKPNAYIYA
+276 DTTNPGASIAADSQPNGY
-287 SNSDGFSTVDP
+287 STVDP
-298 GSNYFRATDNAAG
+298 GNTYFKATDNASG
-311 IKSVK
+311 IKSVN
-316 CTFTPFGSS
+316 CEFQSFDGSRRETKNIDVDVYSVS
-325 AKTSTKT
+325 ASYK
-332 INSDSLNAYYTIKY
+332 IKN
-346 FFPSE
+346 FFSFDE
-351 SNYFGTYTFSVT
+351 DYKYFGTYTFSVT
-363 DNDGNTSSNATIKYY
+363 DNDNNTSSASVKYY
-378 KANVSFN
+378 KAAVSFK
-385 ADTGGSISNAS
+385 ADPGGIVSETS
-396 AASNLAVG
+396 AATNLAVG
-404 ATYNISATVTANEGY
+404 ATYNVSAKVTANSGY

-443 KWTNDS
+443 KWSNG
-449 DSFNVKAPSG
+449 SFDVKAPSD
-459 SVTGNITYTAKFRKI
+459 SAVSGNITYTAKFQKI
-474 SDISWFSYTP
+474 SDIPWFSYTQ

-492 DTSRT
+492 DESRT
-497 NLNSYLNET
+497 NLNSYLDKTN
-506 DDFVGNAF
+506 DFVGNAF

-528 AYDSSDQPKYAGKY
+528 AYNSSDQPKYAGTY
-542 RAVITVSKDSIDF
+542 RAVITVSKNSVNF
-555 AVIEANEFTITAKP
+555 AVIEGTEFTITAKP
-569 IYLVPNLSSSSKYY
+569 VYLVPNLSSSSKDY
-583 DGSTDISID
+583 DGSTDIPIG
-592 SWVIYDDPAFKT
+592 SWVIYDDQALKT
-604 ADNSDG
+604 AVNSDG

-623 SSKNAGTQNIVSL
+623 SSKDAGTQNIVSL
-636 VNSENVKI
+636 VNSEKVTI

-679 TVKITNMV
+679 TVKITNIV

-696 SKVYAGKVYDRTTAL
+696 SKVYAGKVYDKTTAL
-711 GDNVVAFVY
+711 GGNVVAYVY
-720 TSLDGAAEFN
+720 SSSDGAAEFN
-730 SLTQYGAGTIGIGIK
+730 ATDYGAGTIGIGIK

-757 ENLSVQLVQNQSSV
+757 ENLSVQLVRNQSSV
-771 PETDNTVYFTAPSFT
+771 PETDNTVYFMAPSFT
-786 GSAVGTKLKVGLP
+786 GSAVGINLKVGLP
-799 TTINNTSGNYM
+799 TTINNTSGNYS
-810 MSSTAEQVDDLEITK
+810 MSSTAEQVGGLAITK
-825 KPVSVSFSLNTT
+825 KPVSVSFRLNTT

-852 ATLNGIIDGD
+852 ATLNGIIAGD
-862 NVGVT
+862 NVGVS
-867 GYTGTLNDMNA
+867 GYTGTLNNMNA
-878 GDGRTITVSDYTLSG
+878 GDGRTISVSGYSLSN
-893 TAANNYSI
+893 ANYAL
-901 SNTSFTI
+901 SNTTYQI
-908 SGVTV
+908 PGITV
-913 GKRSVTVSTYS
+913 AKRDVSVSAAYANPS
-924 YSDPTKV
+924 KV
-931 YDGTVNA
+931 YDGTTVALKENV
-938 EKDKL
+938 
-943 SLSYSGHVKGEDEN
+943 SLSYSNNVSGED
-957 NEGKKN
+957 GN
-963 NGVGKIITG
+963 NGVGTIITG
-972 FSVKYSSANAGD
+972 FTVVYSSANAGD

-996 YAISQTQYSVTATIT
+996 YTISQTQYSIAATIT
-1011 AKPLNAS
+1011 AKPLDAK
-1018 GIALALDN
+1018 GITLALN
-1026 TSFVYSGDPYTPS
+1026 QTSFVYSGDPYTPS
-1039 LVTHTDVLGDG
+1039 LVTHTDVLGDK
-1050 SKYTLVSGTDYSVSI
+1050 SEYTLDGDDYDVDI
-1065 SPATAV
+1065 PTAV
-1071 GNNYYAV
+1071 GKGKYTAKIT
-1078 VEGIGNYSGSVSLN
+1078 GKGNYTGSKTLQ
-1092 YSVTAGDYTVSL
+1092 YEVTAGDYTISL

-1112 PYGETLGGFGSYFI
+1112 PYGKDLGGFDSYFI
-1126 GNAVENQRGNA
+1126 GKAVENQYGNA
-1137 VPGSW
+1137 VPGRW
-1142 SLDSSGI
+1142 ALDANGI
-1149 TYNKDGLDIYA
+1149 TYNKDGLHIYA

-1180 KYASK
+1180 KDASK
-1185 NIAVTLTVNKAD
+1185 NIAVTLTVNKAV

-1202 DDMAYYYAGVYD
+1202 DDMEYYYAGVYD

-1226 TGMGSWGDHYTV
+1226 TGLGSWGDHYNV
-1238 SGVLSGDEENLYDLT
+1238 SGVLSGDEENLYGLT
-1253 FGFAA
+1253 FGFAE
-1258 SGDFDPEK
+1258 SDGFDPKNE
-1266 GTLNGAGTYDG
+1266 TRNDARTYVG
-1277 AITLTGYSSANYI
+1277 AITLTEYSSTNYV
-1290 VTVEPG
+1290 VTVIPG
-1296 DVTINPLPVTLT
+1296 DVTIKPLPVTLT

-1313 YKYYGTA
+1313 SKYYGAA
-1320 DPDLQYTLSTL
+1320 DPVLQYTLSTL
-1331 ESTLHGYTLNGNGEI
+1331 ERTLPEYTLNGNSEI
-1346 EGSLLR
+1346 VGSLSR
-1352 TSGESVDYYN
+1352 DSGESAGYYN
-1362 FDGSGLSSDNYALTV
+1362 FNESGLSSVNYDLTV
-1377 SINALISFRIIPLP
+1377 SVSALISFRIIPLP

-1423 PAYASDVMQSGN
+1423 PAYASDVVQSGN
-1435 TLVSELAGT
+1435 ALVSELAGT
-1444 NTLTISFRTSAVQ
+1444 NTLTISFRTSAAQ
-1457 GSAAGEYPVT
+1457 GSAAGEYSVT
-1467 VEICSSADENGIN
+1467 TDKCFATDENGKN
-1480 NFTFDLNAAGVYT
+1480 NFTFDLSALGVYT
-1493 IKALPVQITA
+1493 VKPLPVTITA
-1503 NAVGKQFADVDPGTA
+1503 NAVGKQFADIDPGTA

-1545 RDPGEN
+1545 REPGEN

-1562 TAEANPSFEITYD
+1562 TEEANPSFKISYD
-1575 LSSAKFTVSRRNIA
+1575 LSSAEFTVYRRNIA
-1589 LQVSNI
+1589 LQVSKI

-1601 ESIPAILGTDGA
+1601 ESIPAILGEKGA

-1654 LTEGDFDSDGF
+1654 LTEGDFDSAGF
-1665 LGTKRDED
+1665 LGTKRDEY

-1684 SVLAEYLSADSDK
+1684 SVLSEYLDENSDK

-1704 TGLSKAFYVEPVKA
+1704 TGLSKAFFVEPVKA

-1731 FGTTTAEINTALAG
+1731 FGTSAADINTALAG
-1745 IYLIKDN
+1745 MYLIKDN

-1765 GLPVLATTDGVAF
+1765 GLPVLAVAG
-1778 ADTYPKVGKYVMN
+1778 DVVYPTVGKYVMD
-1791 VSNIEHINGGYDV
+1791 VSGITHINGGYDV

-1825 GNTHEYGAATDSVI
+1825 GNTHEYGAETDSVI
-1839 KYTLTGEVDGYR
+1839 EYTLTGVVDGYP

-1861 ASDTFSKK
+1861 ASGTFSEK
-1869 MSAGSYVITYGTLTN
+1869 MNAGSYVITYGTLTN

-1891 FVFGATYYY
+1891 FVFVATYYY
-1900 TITPRTITV
+1900 TITPRTVTV

-1958 NINVGEYA
+1958 NINVGEYE

-1981 ANYSVTVMGG
+1981 ANYSVTVLGG
-1991 VYYSITRKAIQ
+1991 VYYSITKKDIQ

-2016 FYDPAVKGHRLNITI
+2016 FYDPAVEGHRLDITI

-2043 GSADIEISP
+2043 GSADIEISS

-2078 NPNFN
+2078 NPNFD

-2114 DYDGNDL
+2114 EYDGNNL
-2121 FNTPEFAAA
+2121 LEIPAFASA

-2182 PGQSFETE
+2182 PGQSFETD

-2224 GNNVYS
+2224 GNVFN
-2230 YNAAERVISLTYN
+2230 YNAAERVIGIVYKGIIEGDEFITTEHIDIGVFN
-2243 GVIDGDDFAAQET
+2243 GTKYQVTDVI
-2256 VTVAFENA
+2256 N
-2264 AAYAVTNGIS
+2264 
-2274 AVGKYVVSVYVI
+2274 AVGQYIVSVYVKSDNI
-2286 TDERNYYISGKGAS
+2286 NYYIAGKGS
-2300 SFNTLDINVEIAK
+2300 SVTNTLDINVEIAK
-2313 AELSVSVDAL
+2313 AELSVSADVL

-2335 DPDFTA
+2335 DPDFIA

-2354 FVRQSGED
+2354 FVRKSGED

-2378 ENYNAVLS
+2378 ENYNAVLIN
-2386 GSEKAFAVTPAKISA
+2386 SEKAFAVTPAQISV

-2436 TFVRTSGEDAGEY
+2436 TFVRASGEDAGEY

-2529 YTIYAETAFEND
+2529 YTIYAETAFENA

-2586 TYTVENIADG
+2586 TYTVENIVEG

-2612 GIAIPQGTLTDEN
+2612 GIPIPQGTLTDEN

-2649 AAASSFYGEADTVIK
+2649 AAASSVYGEADTVIK
-2664 YSVARE
+2664 YSVVRA
-2670 DGKALPENFRLNGA
+2670 DGKALPENFSLNGA
-2684 LSYAKISHTAFAD
+2684 LSYAKISRTAFAD

-2775 SDPDNRDVGEYVIYL
+2775 SYPDNVHVGEYVIDLKEGY
-2790 ADGYDTDNPNYAIT
+2790 ADENPNYAIT

-2816 ITVHLLDQAAD
+2816 INVHLLDQAAD

-2847 VVSGDDLGIVISSE
+2847 VVSGDNLGIVISSE

-2872 AVSTNPNYAV
+2872 AVSTNRNYAV

-2890 EVRKFRADIEVPSL
+2890 EVRKFRSDIEVPSL

-2910 SGEAFSIA
+2910 SGEAFSIE

-2974 RETLITEE
+2974 RETLVTEE

-2987 VVDNEGGFNPEVELE
+2987 VVDSEGGFNPEVELE
-3002 VEKMDQNDK
+3002 VEKMNQNDK

-3020 ETIVRAFNITT
+3020 ETVVRAFNITT

-3072 VDNGYVTIEA
+3072 VDNGYVTIES

>member
-1 MKKTKISGI
+1 M
-10 IGIALILSAVLL
+10 
-22 IALTAFFGV
+22 
-31 FDANRKVNEFVDTL
+31 
-45 PGNEENIETPL
+45 
-56 PDEPETTLPDTPDT
+56 
-70 PVTPDVTPSEPP
+70 
-82 TVAEAAKAISQ
+82 
-93 RLPSTVS
+93 
-100 NAGTY
+100 
-105 GFPNN
+105 
-110 CWTSYNKDSDGN
+110 
-122 DCDKCNP
+122 
-129 SYGNSA
+129 
-135 SNLQG
+135 
-140 SGISA
+140 
-145 TYTYVTFKNT
+145 
-155 HDRWIGSQD
+155 
-164 RYATFKGS
+164 
-172 FTVNLSGKALNY
+172 
-184 ARAGLLNCTFG
+184 
-195 LEQKWSGGGLNQ
+195 
-207 SYTFKVGS
+207 
-215 KSVSTNSSGEP
+215 
-226 VSLNTSSIDVAA
+226 
-238 VSSSSSSFTV
+238 
-248 SFSATMGAKKNGN
+248 
-261 VSIGYDF
+261 
-268 WIQISFDK
+268 
-276 DTTKPNAYIYA
+276 
-287 SNSDGFSTVDP
+287 
-298 GSNYFRATDNAAG
+298 
-311 IKSVK
+311 
-316 CTFTPFGSS
+316 
-325 AKTSTKT
+325 
-332 INSDSLNAYYTIKY
+332 
-346 FFPSE
+346 
-351 SNYFGTYTFSVT
+351 
-363 DNDGNTSSNATIKYY
+363 
-378 KANVSFN
+378 
-385 ADTGGSISNAS
+385 
-396 AASNLAVG
+396 
-404 ATYNISATVTANEGY
+404 
-419 YFIGW
+419 
-424 DAAGDGS
+424 
-431 PSDLGVGSYSNG
+431 
-443 KWTNDS
+443 
-449 DSFNVKAPSG
+449 
-459 SVTGNITYTAKFRKI
+459 
-474 SDISWFSYTP
+474 
-484 NNSFVYAY
+484 
-492 DTSRT
+492 
-497 NLNSYLNET
+497 
-506 DDFVGNAF
+506 
-514 TVSLTYTGTTDGGT
+514 
-528 AYDSSDQPKYAGKY
+528 
-542 RAVITVSKDSIDF
+542 
-555 AVIEANEFTITAKP
+555 
-569 IYLVPNLSSSSKYY
+569 
-583 DGSTDISID
+583 
-592 SWVIYDDPAFKT
+592 
-604 ADNSDG
+604 
-610 LTVPGTTG
+610 
-618 VNIRL
+618 
-623 SSKNAGTQNIVSL
+623 
-636 VNSENVKI
+636 
-644 SHTNKDILNSYSA
+644 
-657 TVVTG
+657 
-662 RAKFEN
+662 
-668 NIITT
+668 
-673 YTINKL
+673 
-679 TVKITNMV
+679 
-687 IREKTAANA
+687 
-696 SKVYAGKVYDRTTAL
+696 
-711 GDNVVAFVY
+711 
-720 TSLDGAAEFN
+720 
-730 SLTQYGAGTIGIGIK
+730 
-745 FDTNDLTKVPDG
+745 
-757 ENLSVQLVQNQSSV
+757 
-771 PETDNTVYFTAPSFT
+771 
-786 GSAVGTKLKVGLP
+786 
-799 TTINNTSGNYM
+799 
-810 MSSTAEQVDDLEITK
+810 
-825 KPVSVSFSLNTT
+825 
-837 LTYDGSATVS
+837 
-847 GNELT
+847 
-852 ATLNGIIDGD
+852 
-862 NVGVT
+862 
-867 GYTGTLNDMNA
+867 
-878 GDGRTITVSDYTLSG
+878 
-893 TAANNYSI
+893 
-901 SNTSFTI
+901 
-908 SGVTV
+908 
-913 GKRSVTVSTYS
+913 
-924 YSDPTKV
+924 
-931 YDGTVNA
+931 
-938 EKDKL
+938 
-943 SLSYSGHVKGEDEN
+943 
-957 NEGKKN
+957 
-963 NGVGKIITG
+963 
-972 FSVKYSSANAGD
+972 
-984 VNIIITVTPHSN
+984 
-996 YAISQTQYSVTATIT
+996 
-1011 AKPLNAS
+1011 
-1018 GIALALDN
+1018 ALDN

-1039 LVTHTDVLGDG
+1039 LVTHTDVLGNG
-1050 SKYTLVSGTDYSVSI
+1050 STYTLVSGTDYSVSI

-1071 GNNYYAV
+1071 GNYSAV
-1078 VEGIGNYSGSVSLN
+1078 VTGIGNYSGTVSLD
-1092 YSVTAGDYTVSL
+1092 YSVTTGDYTISL

-1126 GNAVENQRGNA
+1126 GNAVENQHGNA

-1142 SLDSSGI
+1142 TLDANGI
-1149 TYNKDGLDIYA
+1149 TYNEDGLDIYA

-1180 KYASK
+1180 DYASK
-1185 NIAVTLTVNKAD
+1185 NIAVKLTVNKAD

-1202 DDMAYYYAGVYD
+1202 DDMEYYYAGVYD

-1226 TGMGSWGDHYTV
+1226 TGLGSWGDHYSV
-1238 SGVLSGDEENLYDLT
+1238 SGVLSGDEENLYGLT
-1253 FGFAA
+1253 FGFAE
-1258 SGDFDPEK
+1258 SDGFVPEK
-1266 GTLNGAGTYDG
+1266 KTLNDAGTYGG
-1277 AITLTGYSSANYI
+1277 AITLTTYSSPNYV
-1290 VTVEPG
+1290 VTVIPG

-1313 YKYYGTA
+1313 SKYYGTA
-1320 DPDLQYTLSTL
+1320 DPVLQYKLSTL
-1331 ESTLHGYTLNGNGEI
+1331 ERTLPEHTLNGNGEI

-1352 TSGESVDYYN
+1352 TSGESAGYYK
-1362 FDGSGLSSDNYALTV
+1362 FEGSGLSSVNYALTV
-1377 SINALISFRIIPLP
+1377 SADNALISFRIMPLP
-1391 ITIVP
+1391 VTILP

-1423 PAYASDVMQSGN
+1423 PAYGSDVEQSGN

-1444 NTLTISFRTSAVQ
+1444 NTLTISFRTSAAQ
-1457 GSAAGEYPVT
+1457 GSAAGEYFVT
-1467 VEICSSADENGIN
+1467 TDKCFATDENENGIN
-1480 NFTFDLNAAGVYT
+1480 NFTFDLSAKGVYT
-1493 IKALPVQITA
+1493 VKRLPVKITA
-1503 NAVGKQFADVDPGTA
+1503 NAVGKQFADVDPATA

-1545 RDPGEN
+1545 RDSGEN

-1562 TAEANPSFEITYD
+1562 TEEANPSFEITYD
-1575 LSSAKFTVSRRNIA
+1575 LSSAEFTVSRRNIA
-1589 LQVSNI
+1589 LQVSKI

-1601 ESIPAILGTDGA
+1601 ESIPAILGEKGA

-1654 LTEGDFDSDGF
+1654 LTEGDFDPDGF
-1665 LGTKRDED
+1665 LGTKRDKD
-1673 GNAIAYDLAAD
+1673 GNAIGYDLAAD

-1697 NYFVTGI
+1697 NYYVTEI
-1704 TGLSKAFYVEPVKA
+1704 TGLSKAFFVEPVKA

-1731 FGTTTAEINTALAG
+1731 FGTTTADINTALKG

-1757 PLDPDEFT
+1757 PLNPDEFK
-1765 GLPVLATTDGVAF
+1765 GFPVLATTDGKPF
-1778 ADTYPKVGKYVMN
+1778 KSTYPTVGEYIMD
-1791 VSNIEHINGGYDV
+1791 VSGIKHINDSYDV
-1804 ELLPDQY
+1804 ELLPDQF

-1825 GNTHEYGAATDSVI
+1825 GNTHEYGTESDSAI
-1839 KYTLTGEVDGYR
+1839 EYSLQGEIPGFEVDDSA
-1851 VTGAALSRDG
+1851 TLSRDG
-1861 ASDTFSKK
+1861 ASGTFSEK
-1869 MSAGSYVITYGTLTN
+1869 MNAGSYVITYGTLTN
-1884 GNFPNYN
+1884 DKFPNYN

-1900 TITPRTITV
+1900 TITPRKITV
-1909 VPIAASSVY
+1909 VPVAAESVY
-1918 GDPEKVISYETYYNY
+1918 GNRETAISYNTYYNY
-1933 GTENQ
+1933 DPETGTGET
-1938 SAGLLN
+1938 GLLGT
-1944 SDRLGGVLKRADSD
+1944 DRLGGVLKRADSD

-1981 ANYSVTVMGG
+1981 ANYSVTVLDG

-2016 FYDPAVKGHRLNITI
+2016 FYDPAVEGHRLDITI

-2043 GSADIEISP
+2043 GSADIEIST

-2078 NPNFN
+2078 NPNFD

-2091 YYVVAKASVTYYVNS
+2091 YYVVAKATVTYYVNS

-2114 DYDGNDL
+2114 EYDGNNL
-2121 FNTPEFAAA
+2121 LENPAFASA

-2160 DTGRLNAGNYGY
+2160 GTGRLNAGNYGY
-2172 SYEYLDTAYL
+2172 SYEYRGTAYL
-2182 PGQSFETE
+2182 PGQSFETD

-2224 GNNVYS
+2224 GNVFN

-2243 GVIDGDDFAAQET
+2243 GVIGGDDFAAQET

-2264 AAYAVTNGIS
+2264 AAYAVTNSIS

-2300 SFNTLDINVEIAK
+2300 SFNTLNINVEIAK
-2313 AELSVSVDAL
+2313 AELSVSADVL

-2354 FVRQSGED
+2354 FVRKPGED

-2386 GSEKAFAVTPAKISA
+2386 GSEKAFAVTPAQISA
-2401 DPDVLLA
+2401 DPNVLLA

-2421 FAAYADGV
+2421 FSAYADGV

-2436 TFVRTSGEDAGEY
+2436 TFVRTSGENAGEY

-2480 TADNKS
+2480 TAYNKS
-2486 AIYDGNDFSKTYSGL
+2486 AIYDGNDFSKIYSGL

-2508 INNDAPVGALAIAS
+2508 IKNDAPVGALAIAS

-2529 YTIYAETAFEND
+2529 YTIYAETAFENA

-2575 ELEYFYAADSF
+2575 ELEYFLAADSF
-2586 TYTVENIADG
+2586 TYTVENIVDG

-2612 GIAIPQGTLTDEN
+2612 GIPIPQGTLTDEN

-2649 AAASSFYGEADTVIK
+2649 AAASSVYGEADTVID
-2664 YSVARE
+2664 YSVVRE
-2670 DGKALPENFRLNGA
+2670 DGKALPENFSLNGA
-2684 LSYAKISHTAFAD
+2684 LSYAKISRTAFAD

-2721 GAENVVYTVVQ
+2721 GAENVGYTVVQ

-2738 IDDAETVYGEALKE
+2738 ISDVETVYGEALKE
-2752 LTMVIGGMG
+2752 LTMEIGGMG

-2775 SDPDNRDVGEYVIYL
+2775 SDPDNVHVGKYVIYL
-2790 ADGYDTDNPNYAIT
+2790 KEGYADENPNYAIT

-2816 ITVHLLDQAAD
+2816 INVHLLDQAAD

-2847 VVSGDDLGIVISSE
+2847 VVSGDNLGIVISSE

-2872 AVSTNPNYAV
+2872 AVATNPNYAV

-2890 EVRKFRADIEVPSL
+2890 EVRKFRADITVPSL

-2910 SGEAFSIA
+2910 SGEAFSIE

-2987 VVDNEGGFNPEVELE
+2987 VVDSEGGFNPEVELE

-3072 VDNGYVTIEA
+3072 VDNGYVTIES

>member
-1 MKKTKISGI
+1 MKKHAITSVCGLV
-10 IGIALILSAVLL
+10 LILAVLL
-22 IALTAFFGV
+22 TFVCV
-31 FDANRKVNEFVDTL
+31 FTIYRDPINEAVLNTL
-45 PGNEENIETPL
+45 NDIGIDGTHL
-56 PDEPETTLPDTPDT
+56 SAAPE
-70 PVTPDVTPSEPP
+70 SAS
-82 TVAEAAKAISQ
+82 VAEAAGS
-93 RLPSTVS
+93 LSVS
-100 NAGTY
+100 DAGKQW
-105 GFPNN
+105 FPNGS
-110 CWTSYNKDSDGN
+110 WTGYNNNSDENSCG
-122 DCDKCNP
+122 KCKNY
-129 SYGNSA
+129 YGNTA
-135 SNLQG
+135 SNLHG
-140 SGISA
+140 SGISPA
-145 TYTYVTFKNT
+145 HTYISFKNE

-164 RYATFKGS
+164 RYGTFTGS
-172 FTVNLSGKALNY
+172 FTVTLSGKALNY
-184 ARAGLLNCTFG
+184 AKSGLLNCSFG

-207 SYTFKVGS
+207 KYTFKIGS
-215 KSVSTNSSGEP
+215 SSVSTESSAQP
-226 VSLNTSSIDVAA
+226 TSLSTSAIDVG
-238 VSSSSSSFTV
+238 SISNNTFTV
-248 SFSATMGAKKNGN
+248 NLSATMGAKKNGN
-261 VSIGYDF
+261 ISIAYDF
-268 WIQISFDK
+268 WINISFDK
-276 DTTKPNAYIYA
+276 DPTKPTA
-287 SNSDGFSTVDP
+287 SIAASQSSGYSTVDP
-298 GSNYFRATDNAAG
+298 GNTYFKATDNASG

-316 CTFTPFGSS
+316 CTFQAFGSS
-325 AKTSTKT
+325 SSKTATKNISNYSVST
-332 INSDSLNAYYTIKY
+332 SYTIKN
-346 FFPSE
+346 FFSF
-351 SNYFGTYTFSVT
+351 SNHSDYFGTYTFSVT
-363 DNDGNTSSNATIKYY
+363 DKDNNTSSSATVKYY
-378 KANVSFN
+378 KAAVSFN
-385 ADTGGSISNAS
+385 ADTGGSVSEAS
-396 AASNLAVG
+396 AATNLAVG
-404 ATYNISATVTANEGY
+404 ATYNVSAKVTPNEGY

-443 KWTNDS
+443 KWSNG
-449 DSFNVKAPSG
+449 SFNVKAPSG

-474 SDISWFSYTP
+474 SDISWFSYTA

-497 NLNSYLNET
+497 NLSSYLNET

-514 TVSLTYTGTTDGGT
+514 TVSLTYTGTTAGGNN
-528 AYDSSDQPKYAGKY
+528 YNSSVQPEYAGTY
-542 RAVITVSKDSIDF
+542 RAVITVSKNNVKF
-555 AVIEANEFTITAKP
+555 AVIEANEFKITAKP
-569 IYLVPNLSSSSKYY
+569 VYLVPNLSSSSKDY
-583 DGSTDISID
+583 DGSTDIPIG
-592 SWVIYDDPAFKT
+592 SWAIYDDAALKT
-604 ADNSDG
+604 AVNSDG

-636 VNSENVKI
+636 INSDNVKI
-644 SHTNKDILNSYSA
+644 SHSDKDILNSYSA

-662 RAKFEN
+662 RAKCGN
-668 NIITT
+668 DIITT

-687 IREKTAANA
+687 IREKTSANA
-696 SKVYAGKVYDRTTAL
+696 SKVYTGKVYDRTTAL
-711 GDNVVAFVY
+711 GGNVVAFVY
-720 TSLDGAAEFN
+720 SSSDGETEFN
-730 SLTQYGAGTIGIGIK
+730 SLAQYGAGTIGIGIK

-757 ENLSVQLVQNQSSV
+757 ENLSVQLVRNQSSV

-786 GSAVGTKLKVGLP
+786 GSAVGINLKVGLP
-799 TTINNTSGNYM
+799 TTINNTSGNYS
-810 MSSTAEQVDDLEITK
+810 MSSTAEQVGGLAITK
-825 KPVSVSFSLNTT
+825 KPVSVSFRLNTT

-852 ATLNGIIDGD
+852 ATPSGIIAGD
-862 NVGVT
+862 NVGVS
-867 GYTGTLNDMNA
+867 GYTGTLNNMNA
-878 GDGRTITVSDYTLSG
+878 GDGRTITVSGYSLS
-893 TAANNYSI
+893 NDNYVL
-901 SNTSFTI
+901 SNTTYQI
-908 SGVTV
+908 PGITV
-913 GKRSVTVSTYS
+913 AKRDVSVSAAYANPS
-924 YSDPTKV
+924 KV
-931 YDGTVNA
+931 YDGTTVALKENV
-938 EKDKL
+938 
-943 SLSYSGHVKGEDEN
+943 SLSYSNSVSGED
-957 NEGKKN
+957 GN
-963 NGVGKIITG
+963 NGVGTIITG
-972 FSVKYSSANAGD
+972 FTVVYSSARAED

-996 YAISQTQYSVTATIT
+996 YTISQTQYSIAATIT
-1011 AKPLNAS
+1011 AKPLDAK
-1018 GIALALDN
+1018 GITLALN
-1026 TSFVYSGDPYTPS
+1026 QTSFVYSGDPYTPS
-1039 LVTHTDVLGDG
+1039 LVTHTDVLGDK
-1050 SKYTLVSGTDYSVSI
+1050 SEYTLDGDDYDVDI
-1065 SPATAV
+1065 PTAV
-1071 GNNYYAV
+1071 GKGEYTAKIT
-1078 VEGIGNYSGSVSLN
+1078 GKGNYSGTVSIGF
-1092 YSVTAGDYTVSL
+1092 SVTAGDYTISL

-1112 PYGETLGGFGSYFI
+1112 PYGEALGDFSSYFS
-1126 GNAVENQRGNA
+1126 GKAEENQRKNA
-1137 VPGSW
+1137 VLGSW
-1142 SLDSSGI
+1142 SLDANGI
-1149 TYNKDGLDIYA
+1149 TYNKDGLHIYA

-1168 VFTVDDSVKDNF
+1168 VFTVDDSVKNNF
-1180 KYASK
+1180 GSASK
-1185 NIAVTLTVNKAD
+1185 KIEVTLTVKKAG
-1197 VTITV
+1197 VTIKV
-1202 DDMAYYYAGVYD
+1202 DDMEYYYAGVYD
-1214 FNFGSEYVVDRV
+1214 FDFGSEYVV
-1226 TGMGSWGDHYTV
+1226 GSWGDHYTV

-1253 FGFAA
+1253 FGFAE
-1258 SGDFDPEK
+1258 SDGFDPEK
-1266 GTLNGAGTYDG
+1266 KTLNDAGTYG
-1277 AITLTGYSSANYI
+1277 RAITLTEYSSPNYV
-1290 VTVEPG
+1290 VTVVPG
-1296 DVTINPLPVTLT
+1296 DVKIKPLPVTLT

-1313 YKYYGTA
+1313 SKYYGTA
-1320 DPDLQYTLSTL
+1320 DPVLQYTLSTL
-1331 ESTLHGYTLNGNGEI
+1331 ELTLPGYTLNGNGEI
-1346 EGSLLR
+1346 VGSLSR
-1352 TSGESVDYYN
+1352 KSGESAGYYN
-1362 FDGSGLSSDNYALTV
+1362 FNDESGLSSDNYALTV
-1377 SINALISFRIIPLP
+1377 SDNKLISFRIMPLP

-1423 PAYASDVMQSGN
+1423 PAYGSDVEQSGN

-1444 NTLTISFRTSAVQ
+1444 NTLTISFRTSAAQ
-1457 GSAAGEYPVT
+1457 GSAAGEYFVR
-1467 VEICSSADENGIN
+1467 VERCSSADENGIN
-1480 NFTFDLNAAGVYT
+1480 NFTFDLSAEGVYT
-1493 IKALPVQITA
+1493 VKRLPVQITA
-1503 NAVGKQFADVDPGTA
+1503 NAVGKQFADVDPATA

-1562 TAEANPSFEITYD
+1562 TEEANPSFEITYD
-1575 LSSAKFTVSRRNIA
+1575 LLSAKFTVYRREIA
-1589 LQVSNI
+1589 LQASKI

-1601 ESIPAILGTDGA
+1601 ESIPAILGEKGA

-1665 LGTKRDED
+1665 LSTKREG
-1673 GNAIAYDLAAD
+1673 GNAIGYDLAAD

-1697 NYFVTGI
+1697 NYFVTEI
-1704 TGLSKAFYVEPVKA
+1704 TGLSKAFFVEPVKA

-1731 FGTTTAEINTALAG
+1731 FGTSAADINTALKG
-1745 IYLIKDN
+1745 MYLIKDN

-1757 PLDPDEFT
+1757 PLDLKEFT
-1765 GLPVLATTDGVAF
+1765 GLPVLDTTDDEAF
-1778 ADTYPKVGKYVMN
+1778 KGTYPTVGKYVMD
-1791 VSNIEHINGGYDV
+1791 VSNIEHINGSYDV
-1804 ELLPDQY
+1804 ELLPDQF

-1825 GNTHEYGAATDSVI
+1825 GNTHEYGKKTDSVI
-1839 KYTLTGEVDGYR
+1839 EYTLTGEVDGYR

-1861 ASDTFSKK
+1861 ASGTFSEK
-1869 MSAGSYVITYGTLTN
+1869 MNAGSYVITYGTLTN
-1884 GNFPNYN
+1884 GDFPNYN

-1900 TITPRTITV
+1900 TITPRKITV
-1909 VPIAASSVY
+1909 VPIKTSSVY
-1918 GDPEKVISYETYYNY
+1918 GDPETAISYNTYYNY
-1933 GTENQ
+1933 DPKTGTGEK
-1938 SAGLLN
+1938 GLLGT
-1944 SDRLGGVLKRADSD
+1944 DRLGGVLKRADSD
-1958 NINVGEYA
+1958 NINVGKYE

-1981 ANYSVTVMGG
+1981 ANYSVTVLGD
-1991 VYYSITRKAIQ
+1991 VYYSITRKEIQ

-2016 FYDPAVKGHRLNITI
+2016 FYDPKVEGHRLDITI
-2031 SSAGNF
+2031 SSVGNF

-2043 GSADIEISP
+2043 GSADIEISS

-2058 NNVMLPGSYRIVQG
+2058 NKVMLPGSYRIVQG
-2072 TLTNEN
+2072 TLTNEK
-2078 NPNFN
+2078 NPNFD
-2083 ITFVPRTP
+2083 IEFVPRTS

-2106 VEFNYGQF
+2106 VEFNYGKF
-2114 DYDGNDL
+2114 EYDGNNL
-2121 FNTPEFAAA
+2121 LPEFADS
-2130 VYVGGLVQ
+2130 VYVSGLVQ
-2138 SGVGNE
+2138 TGKGNE

-2172 SYEYLDTAYL
+2172 SYEYLGTSYL
-2182 PGQSFETE
+2182 PGQSFETD
-2190 YYVVNISGANNALNV
+2190 YYVVNISGADNALNV

-2212 SVQLDGETLSEN
+2212 SVQLDGETLSES
-2224 GNNVYS
+2224 GNVFN
-2230 YNAAERVISLTYN
+2230 YNAAERIIGIVYKGIIEGDEFIAIEHIDIGVLNGTKYQVSDVIN
-2243 GVIDGDDFAAQET
+2243 
-2256 VTVAFENA
+2256 
-2264 AAYAVTNGIS
+2264 
-2274 AVGKYVVSVYVI
+2274 AVGQYIVSVYVKSDNI
-2286 TDERNYYISGKGAS
+2286 NYYIAGKGS
-2300 SFNTLDINVEIAK
+2300 SVTNTLNINVEIVK
-2313 AELSVSVDAL
+2313 AELSVSADVL
-2323 PETSFEKVYGSA
+2323 PETSFEKAYGSA

-2341 AVPGVG
+2341 AIPGVG

-2354 FVRQSGED
+2354 FVRESGES

-2378 ENYNAVLS
+2378 ENYNAVLIN
-2386 GSEKAFAVTPAKISA
+2386 SEKAFAVTPAKISA
-2401 DPDVLLA
+2401 DPNVLLA
-2408 DRLTKT
+2408 GRLTKT

-2436 TFVRTSGEDAGEY
+2436 TFVRTPGEDAGEY
-2449 QIASVTT
+2449 QIASVIT
-2456 ENGNYTVT
+2456 ENGNYIVT

-2508 INNDAPVGALAIAS
+2508 IKNDAPVGALAIAS

-2529 YTIYAETAFEND
+2529 YTIYAETAFENA

-2586 TYTVENIADG
+2586 TYTVENIVDG

-2612 GIAIPQGTLTDEN
+2612 GIPIPQGTLTDEN

-2649 AAASSFYGEADTVIK
+2649 EAASSVYGEADTVID
-2664 YSVARE
+2664 YSVVRA
-2670 DGKALPENFRLNGA
+2670 DGKPLPENFSLNGA
-2684 LSYAKISHTAFAD
+2684 LSYAKISRTAFAD

-2721 GAENVVYTVVQ
+2721 GAENVGYTVVQ
-2732 RPVTLT
+2732 RAVTLT
-2738 IDDAETVYGEALKE
+2738 ISDVESVYGEALKE

-2790 ADGYDTDNPNYAIT
+2790 KEGYADENPNYAIT

-2816 ITVHLLDQAAD
+2816 INVHLLDQAAD

-2847 VVSGDDLGIVISSE
+2847 VVSGDNLGIVISSE

-2987 VVDNEGGFNPEVELE
+2987 VVDNESGFNPEVELE

-3067 VRMLN
+3067 VRILN
-3072 VDNGYVTIEA
+3072 VDNGYVTIES

-3106 GGAALIIIVSTVM
+3106 GGAELIIIVGTVM

>member
-1 MKKTKISGI
+1 MKKRAITSVCGLV
-10 IGIALILSAVLL
+10 LILAVLL
-22 IALTAFFGV
+22 TFVCV
-31 FDANRKVNEFVDTL
+31 FTIYRDPINEAVLNTL
-45 PGNEENIETPL
+45 NDIGIDGTHL
-56 PDEPETTLPDTPDT
+56 SAAPE
-70 PVTPDVTPSEPP
+70 SAS
-82 TVAEAAKAISQ
+82 VAEAAGQ
-93 RLPSTVS
+93 QGSTLQSRVPTLQS
-100 NAGTY
+100 GV
-105 GFPNN
+105 
-110 CWTSYNKDSDGN
+110 TSYNISLATSVGVLGRKWATDTDHTNTDTLYSATEWHFGNTDIHSTSGCSSVWLDIDLGQQVGLLAAAGKATLSFSGTFSKGGNLDNGTFNIFSSSSDFGRGVPGDIHGESRDGSGPN
-122 DCDKCNP
+122 AMFSGENTGDRTYSATKALGGRYVRIILSAYDKGGFLYKWGPVYMRNMSLKLNITDTTSP
-129 SYGNSA
+129 TITPTASSVNSNKISISDDTGIRSYSIKYTKPQSSETITAATGGSTSSNVKSYSYTMTSFGYYTVTATDQANRTTTRSFYYYSASVSAASSNGAYGTASTNGGSGMLYNAAYTLTAKLNSA
-135 SNLQG
+135 NNGYYFAGWQGGNGVSGQNLG
-140 SGISA
+140 
-145 TYTYVTFKNT
+145 
-155 HDRWIGSQD
+155 IGS
-164 RYATFKGS
+164 Y
-172 FTVNLSGKALNY
+172 
-184 ARAGLLNCTFG
+184 
-195 LEQKWSGGGLNQ
+195 
-207 SYTFKVGS
+207 
-215 KSVSTNSSGEP
+215 NSSNGSWNINTNVQYLANGTQSWTAMFKSIGELVSVPTNP
-226 VSLNTSSIDVAA
+226 VYDRTPKGVSVAA
-238 VSSSSSSFTV
+238 VKDV
-248 SFSATMGAKKNGN
+248 LGN
-261 VSIGYDF
+261 
-268 WIQISFDK
+268 
-276 DTTKPNAYIYA
+276 
-287 SNSDGFSTVDP
+287 
-298 GSNYFRATDNAAG
+298 
-311 IKSVK
+311 
-316 CTFTPFGSS
+316 
-325 AKTSTKT
+325 
-332 INSDSLNAYYTIKY
+332 SL
-346 FFPSE
+346 
-351 SNYFGTYTFSVT
+351 
-363 DNDGNTSSNATIKYY
+363 
-378 KANVSFN
+378 
-385 ADTGGSISNAS
+385 
-396 AASNLAVG
+396 
-404 ATYNISATVTANEGY
+404 TVT
-419 YFIGW
+419 
-424 DAAGDGS
+424 
-431 PSDLGVGSYSNG
+431 V
-443 KWTNDS
+443 
-449 DSFNVKAPSG
+449 
-459 SVTGNITYTAKFRKI
+459 
-474 SDISWFSYTP
+474 
-484 NNSFVYAY
+484 
-492 DTSRT
+492 
-497 NLNSYLNET
+497 
-506 DDFVGNAF
+506 
-514 TVSLTYTGTTDGGT
+514 TYTGTTYGGT
-528 AYDSSDQPKYAGKY
+528 AYNSTSAPTYAGDYTATVAVSYNGSPLGSGSFGYSVGKVSLEIMPYVYSAEKVYDGTNTVLPDGWNIYTDSNRLAQFSDESGLSITGTSSVLITLSDQNCG
-542 RAVITVSKDSIDF
+542 
-555 AVIEANEFTITAKP
+555 AK
-569 IYLVPNLSSSSKYY
+569 N
-583 DGSTDISID
+583 ID
-592 SWVIYDDPAFKT
+592 SLTNIGNVKLSHS
-604 ADNSDG
+604 NSD
-610 LTVPGTTG
+610 V
-618 VNIRL
+618 
-623 SSKNAGTQNIVSL
+623 
-636 VNSENVKI
+636 
-644 SHTNKDILNSYSA
+644 LNSYSA

-662 RAKFEN
+662 RAKCGN
-668 NIITT
+668 SVITT
-673 YTINKL
+673 YTINKRP
-679 TVKITNMV
+679 VNIVGMV

-696 SKVYAGKVYDRTTAL
+696 SEVYTGKVYDRTNAL
-711 GDNVVAFVY
+711 GTNVVAYVY
-720 TSLDGAAEFN
+720 SSSDGAAEFN
-730 SLTQYGAGTIGIGIK
+730 ATDYAAGTVGIGIK
-745 FDTNDLTKVPDG
+745 LSNLIAG
-757 ENLSVQLVQNQSSV
+757 ENLSASFSAAA
-771 PETDNTVYFTAPSFT
+771 ETIYFS
-786 GSAVGTKLKVGLP
+786 LP
-799 TTINNTSGNYM
+799 TFQNANAGSKPNITLNNVNVNSVNYSKGSVSATATGLTI
-810 MSSTAEQVDDLEITK
+810 AK
-825 KPVSVSFSLNTT
+825 KQVSVSFSLSGS
-837 LTYDGSATVS
+837 LTYDGSADVTGDLSPSVD
-847 GNELT
+847 
-852 ATLNGIIDGD
+852 GIIAGD

-867 GYTGTLNDMNA
+867 GYTGTLNDKNA
-878 GDGRTITVSDYTLSG
+878 GDGRTISVSGYSLSNANYALSNATYQITGITVAKRAASVNASYT
-893 TAANNYSI
+893 N
-901 SNTSFTI
+901 
-908 SGVTV
+908 
-913 GKRSVTVSTYS
+913 
-924 YSDPTKV
+924 PEKV
-931 YDGTVNA
+931 FDGTTNA
-938 EKDKL
+938 IK
-943 SLSYSGHVKGEDEN
+943 GNVQFGFVGQVKGEEAD
-957 NEGKKN
+957 
-963 NGVGKIITG
+963 NGIGTII
-972 FSVKYSSANAGD
+972 SAYAVAYSQSDAGNAF
-984 VNIIITVTPHSN
+984 VVVTITPHSN
-996 YAISQTQYSVTATIT
+996 YTITATEYRIAATIT

-1050 SKYTLVSGTDYSVSI
+1050 STYTLVSGTDYSVSI

-1071 GNNYYAV
+1071 GNYSAV
-1078 VEGIGNYSGSVSLN
+1078 VTGRGNYSGSVSLN
-1092 YSVTAGDYTVSL
+1092 YSVSAGDYTVSL

-1112 PYGETLGGFGSYFI
+1112 PYGKALDGFGSYFI
-1126 GNAVENQRGNA
+1126 GNAVENQHNNA

-1142 SLDSSGI
+1142 ALDTNGI
-1149 TYNKDGLDIYA
+1149 TYNKDGLNIYA

-1168 VFTVDDSVKDNF
+1168 VFTVDDSVKNNF
-1180 KYASK
+1180 EYASK
-1185 NIAVTLTVNKAD
+1185 NIAVTLTVDKAD

-1226 TGMGSWGDHYTV
+1226 TGLGSWGDHYTV
-1238 SGVLSGDEENLYDLT
+1238 SGVLSGDEENLYGLT
-1253 FGFAA
+1253 FGFAE
-1258 SGDFDPEK
+1258 SGGFAPEK
-1266 GTLNGAGTYDG
+1266 GTLNDAGTYVG
-1277 AITLTGYSSANYI
+1277 AITLTAYSSPNYV
-1290 VTVEPG
+1290 VTVVPG

-1313 YKYYGTA
+1313 SKYYGAA
-1320 DPDLQYTLSTL
+1320 DPVLQYTLSTL
-1331 ESTLHGYTLNGNGEI
+1331 ERTLPGYTLNGSGEI
-1346 EGSLLR
+1346 VGNLSR
-1352 TSGESVDYYN
+1352 DSGESAGYYS
-1362 FDGSGLSSDNYALTV
+1362 FDETGLSSDNYALTV
-1377 SINALISFRIIPLP
+1377 SINALISFRIMPLP

-1396 GNTEI
+1396 GNSEI

-1423 PAYASDVMQSGN
+1423 HAYASDVVQSGN

-1457 GSAAGEYPVT
+1457 GSAAGEYSVT
-1467 VEICSSADENGIN
+1467 VERCSSADVNGIN
-1480 NFTFDLNAAGVYT
+1480 NFTFDLDALGVYT
-1493 IKALPVQITA
+1493 VKPLPVTITA

-1518 YYTATILNGIQTD
+1518 YYTATIPNGIETD
-1531 ESFNLTTALKGNLA
+1531 KSFNLATALKGNLA

-1575 LSSAKFTVSRRNIA
+1575 LSSAEFTVYRREIA

-1601 ESIPAILGTDGA
+1601 ESIPAILGEKGA

-1665 LGTKRDED
+1665 LSTKRDEY
-1673 GNAIAYDLAAD
+1673 GNAIEYDLAAD
-1684 SVLAEYLSADSDK
+1684 SVLSEYLDENSDK

-1704 TGLSKAFYVEPVKA
+1704 TGLTEAFFVEPVKA

-1731 FGTTTAEINTALAG
+1731 FGTTTTEINTALAG

-1757 PLDPDEFT
+1757 PLNLKEFT
-1765 GLPVLATTDGVAF
+1765 GLPVLATEDGFTF
-1778 ADTYPKVGKYVMN
+1778 ADTYPTVGEYIMD
-1791 VSNIEHINGGYDV
+1791 VSNIEHISGGYDV

-1839 KYTLTGEVDGYR
+1839 KYSLQGEIPGFEVDDSA
-1851 VTGAALSRDG
+1851 TLSRDG
-1861 ASDTFSKK
+1861 ASGTFSEK
-1869 MSAGSYVITYGTLTN
+1869 MNVGSYVITYGTLTN

-1981 ANYSVTVMGG
+1981 ANYSVTVLGG

-2016 FYDPAVKGHRLNITI
+2016 FYDPAVKGHRLDITI
-2031 SSAGNF
+2031 SSASNF

-2043 GSADIEISP
+2043 GSADIEISS

-2072 TLTNEN
+2072 TLTNEK
-2078 NPNFN
+2078 NPNFD

-2114 DYDGNDL
+2114 EYDGKDL
-2121 FNTPEFAAA
+2121 LEIPAFAAA

-2172 SYEYLDTAYL
+2172 SYEYLGTAYL
-2182 PGQSFETE
+2182 PGQSFETD

-2243 GVIDGDDFAAQET
+2243 GIVDGDDLSVAET
-2256 VTVAFENA
+2256 ITIGFENA
-2264 AAYAVTNGIS
+2264 SAYAVTNSIS

-2300 SFNTLDINVEIAK
+2300 SFNTLDINIEIAK
-2313 AELSVSVDAL
+2313 AELSVSADVL

-2341 AVPGVG
+2341 AIPGVG

-2354 FVRQSGED
+2354 FVREAGEN

-2378 ENYNAVLS
+2378 ENYNAVLIN
-2386 GSEKAFAVTPAKISA
+2386 SEKAFAVTPAKISA
-2401 DPDVLLA
+2401 DPNVLLA

-2421 FAAYADGV
+2421 FAAFADGA

-2436 TFVRTSGEDAGEY
+2436 TFVRTPGEDAGEY

-2508 INNDAPVGALAIAS
+2508 IYGDAPVGALAIAS

-2548 PGTFTIERRQITVT
+2548 PGKFTIERRQITVT

-2586 TYTVENIADG
+2586 TYTVENIVDG

-2612 GIAIPQGTLTDEN
+2612 GIPIPQGTLTDEN

-2649 AAASSFYGEADTVIK
+2649 AAASSVYGEADTVID
-2664 YSVARE
+2664 YSVVRE
-2670 DGKALPENFRLNGA
+2670 DGKALPENFSLNGA
-2684 LSYAKISHTAFAD
+2684 LSYAKISRTAFAD

-2721 GAENVVYTVVQ
+2721 GAENVGYTVVQ

-2738 IDDAETVYGEALKE
+2738 ISDVETVYGEALKE

-2816 ITVHLLDQAAD
+2816 INVHLLDQAAD
-2827 WNKDGIYTV
+2827 WNKDGFYTV

-2847 VVSGDDLGIVISSE
+2847 VVSGDNLGIVISSE

-2872 AVSTNPNYAV
+2872 AVSSNPNYAV

-3020 ETIVRAFNITT
+3020 ESIVRAFNITT

-3072 VDNGYVTIEA
+3072 VDNGYVTIES

-3106 GGAALIIIVSTVM
+3106 GGAALIIIVGTVM

>member
-1 MKKTKISGI
+1 MKKRALTSVCGLV
-10 IGIALILSAVLL
+10 LILAVLL
-22 IALTAFFGV
+22 TFVCV
-31 FDANRKVNEFVDTL
+31 FTIYRDPINEAVLNTL
-45 PGNEENIETPL
+45 NDIGIDGTHL
-56 PDEPETTLPDTPDT
+56 SAAPE
-70 PVTPDVTPSEPP
+70 SAS
-82 TVAEAAKAISQ
+82 VAEAAGSLSVPDA
-93 RLPSTVS
+93 R
-100 NAGTY
+100 TY
-105 GFPNN
+105 DFPNGS
-110 CWTSYNKDSDGN
+110 WTGCVN
-122 DCDKCNP
+122 DENNCDKCK
-129 SYGNSA
+129 SKYGDIA
-135 SNLQG
+135 SNLPEDG
-140 SGISA
+140 VNPKHTYIS
-145 TYTYVTFKNT
+145 FKNE
-155 HDRWIGSQD
+155 HNRWFGSQD
-164 RYATFKGS
+164 RYGTFTGS
-172 FTVNLSGKALNY
+172 FTVKLSGKALNY
-184 ARAGLLNCTFG
+184 AKEGLLKCSFG
-195 LEQKWSGGGLNQ
+195 WTQKWSGGGLNQ
-207 SYTFKVGS
+207 SYKFTIPDSGNLS
-215 KSVSTNSSGEP
+215 KTSTENSNRGVSTDSTL
-226 VSLNTSSIDVAA
+226 SLKAASI
-238 VSSSSSSFTV
+238 SNNSFTV
-248 SFSATMGAKKNGN
+248 NLSAKLGAKKKNHAFA
-261 VSIGYDF
+261 YDF
-268 WIQISFDK
+268 WIKISFDK
-276 DTTKPNAYIYA
+276 DTTNPGASIAADSQPNGY
-287 SNSDGFSTVDP
+287 STVDP
-298 GSNYFRATDNAAG
+298 GNTYFKATDNASG

-316 CTFTPFGSS
+316 CTFQAFGSS
-325 AKTSTKT
+325 SSDTKT
-332 INSDSLNAYYTIKY
+332 KDINEYSLSKSYTIKD
-346 FFPSE
+346 FFSF
-351 SNYFGTYTFSVT
+351 SNHSDYFGTYTFSVT
-363 DNDGNTSSNATIKYY
+363 DKDNNTSSATVKYY
-378 KANVSFN
+378 KVVVSFN
-385 ADTGGSISNAS
+385 ADTGGSVSETS
-396 AASNLAVG
+396 AATNLAVG
-404 ATYNISATVTANEGY
+404 ATYNVSAKVTADSGY

-424 DAAGDGS
+424 DAAGDGN

-449 DSFNVKAPSG
+449 FDVKAPSG
-459 SVTGNITYTAKFRKI
+459 SVTGNITYTAKFKKI
-474 SDISWFSYTP
+474 SDITWFSYTA

-492 DTSRT
+492 NTSRT

-506 DDFVGNAF
+506 GDFVGNAF
-514 TVSLTYTGTTDGGT
+514 TVSLTYTGKTDGENN
-528 AYDSSDQPKYAGKY
+528 YNSSDQPKYAGTY
-542 RAVITVSKDSIDF
+542 RAVITVSKDSINF
-555 AVIEANEFTITAKP
+555 AVIEGTEFTITAKP
-569 IYLVPNLSSSSKYY
+569 VYLAPNLSSSSKDY
-583 DGSTDISID
+583 DGSIDIPID
-592 SWVIYDDPAFKT
+592 SWVIYDDEALKT

-610 LTVPGTTG
+610 LTVSGTTG

-636 VNSENVKI
+636 VNSEKVTI

-657 TVVTG
+657 KVVTG
-662 RAKFEN
+662 CAKFEN
-668 NIITT
+668 NTITT

-696 SKVYAGKVYDRTTAL
+696 SKVYAGKVYDKTTAL
-711 GDNVVAFVY
+711 GGNVVAYVY
-720 TSLDGAAEFN
+720 SSSDGAAEFN
-730 SLTQYGAGTIGIGIK
+730 ATDYGAGTIGIGIK
-745 FDTNDLTKVPDG
+745 FATNDLTKVPDG
-757 ENLSVQLVQNQSSV
+757 ENLSVQLVRNQSSV

-786 GSAVGTKLKVGLP
+786 SSAVGTDLKVGLP
-799 TTINNTSGNYM
+799 TTIYNTSGNYI
-810 MSSTAEQVDDLEITK
+810 MSSTADRVGDLAITE
-825 KPVSVSFSLNTT
+825 KPVSVSFSLNTA

-862 NVGVT
+862 TVAVS

-878 GDGRTITVSDYTLSG
+878 GDGRTISVSGYSLSNANYALSNLTYQITGITVAKRDVSVS
-893 TAANNYSI
+893 AAYANPS
-901 SNTSFTI
+901 
-908 SGVTV
+908 
-913 GKRSVTVSTYS
+913 
-924 YSDPTKV
+924 KV
-931 YDGTVNA
+931 YDGTTVALKENV
-938 EKDKL
+938 
-943 SLSYSGHVKGEDEN
+943 SLSYSNNVSGED
-957 NEGKKN
+957 GN
-963 NGVGKIITG
+963 NGVKKIITG
-972 FSVKYSSANAGD
+972 YSVQYSSAKAGD
-984 VNIIITVTPHSN
+984 VSIIITVTPHSN
-996 YAISQTQYSVTATIT
+996 YTITTTEYRIAATIT
-1011 AKPLNAS
+1011 AKPLDAK
-1018 GIALALDN
+1018 GITLALN
-1026 TSFVYSGDPYTPS
+1026 QTSFVYSGDPYTPS

-1050 SKYTLVSGTDYSVSI
+1050 SPYTLVSGTDYFVSI

-1078 VEGIGNYSGSVSLN
+1078 VTGIGNYSGTVSLN
-1092 YSVTAGDYTVSL
+1092 YSVTAGDYTISL

-1126 GNAVENQRGNA
+1126 GNAVENQYGNA

-1142 SLDSSGI
+1142 ALDSNGI
-1149 TYNKDGLDIYA
+1149 TYNKDGLNIYA

-1168 VFTVDDSVKDNF
+1168 VFTVDDSVKNNF
-1180 KYASK
+1180 NSASK
-1185 NIAVTLTVNKAD
+1185 KIAVTLTVNKAD

-1202 DDMAYYYAGVYD
+1202 DDMEYYYAGVYD
-1214 FNFGSEYVVDRV
+1214 FNFGSEYVV
-1226 TGMGSWGDHYTV
+1226 GSWGDHYTV

-1253 FGFAA
+1253 FGFAE
-1258 SGDFDPEK
+1258 SDGFVPEK
-1266 GTLNGAGTYDG
+1266 KTLNDVRTRTYVG
-1277 AITLTGYSSANYI
+1277 AITLTAYSSPNYI
-1290 VTVEPG
+1290 VTVIPG

-1313 YKYYGTA
+1313 SKYYGTA
-1320 DPDLQYTLSTL
+1320 DPVLQYTLSTL
-1331 ESTLHGYTLNGNGEI
+1331 ELTLPGYTLNGNGEI
-1346 EGSLLR
+1346 VGSLSR
-1352 TSGESVDYYN
+1352 DSGESAGYYN
-1362 FDGSGLSSDNYALTV
+1362 FNESGLSSDNYALTV
-1377 SINALISFRIIPLP
+1377 SINALISFRIMPLP

-1417 FTAEID
+1417 FTATAD
-1423 PAYASDVMQSGN
+1423 NSVGSDVVQSGN
-1435 TLVSELAGT
+1435 TLVSKIAGT
-1444 NTLTISFRTSAVQ
+1444 NTLTISFRTSAAQ
-1457 GSAAGEYPVT
+1457 GSAAGEYFVT
-1467 VEICSSADENGIN
+1467 TDKCFATDENENGIN
-1480 NFTFDLNAAGVYT
+1480 NFTFDLSAKGVYT
-1493 IKALPVQITA
+1493 VKPLPVKITA
-1503 NAVGKQFADVDPGTA
+1503 NAVGKQFADVDPATA
-1518 YYTATILNGIQTD
+1518 YYTATILDGIETD
-1531 ESFNLTTALKGNLA
+1531 ESFNLATALKGNLE

-1575 LSSAKFTVSRRNIA
+1575 LSSAEFTVSRREIV

-1601 ESIPAILGTDGA
+1601 ESIPAILGEKGA

-1654 LTEGDFDSDGF
+1654 LTEGDFDPDGF
-1665 LGTKRDED
+1665 LSTKRED
-1673 GNAIAYDLAAD
+1673 RNAIGYDLAAD

-1697 NYFVTGI
+1697 NYFVTDI
-1704 TGLSKAFYVEPVKA
+1704 TGLTEAFFVEPVKA

-1731 FGTTTAEINTALAG
+1731 FGTSAADINNALKG
-1745 IYLIKDN
+1745 MYLIKDN

-1757 PLDPDEFT
+1757 PLEISEFS
-1765 GLPVLATTDGVAF
+1765 GYPVLAVA
-1778 ADTYPKVGKYVMN
+1778 DDVDYPAVGDKYIMDISDVR
-1791 VSNIEHINGGYDV
+1791 HKGGSYDV
-1804 ELLPDQY
+1804 ELLSNQY
-1811 ITVTAK
+1811 ITITPK

-1825 GNTHEYGAATDSVI
+1825 GNTHEYGATKDSVI
-1839 KYTLTGEVDGYR
+1839 KYSLTGVVDGYP
-1851 VTGAALSRDG
+1851 VKDAALSRDG

-1869 MSAGSYVITYGTLTN
+1869 MNAGSYVITYGTLTN
-1884 GNFPNYN
+1884 DKFPNYN

-1909 VPIAASSVY
+1909 VPIATSSVY
-1918 GDPEKVISYETYYNY
+1918 GDPEKVITYETYYNY

-1958 NINVGEYA
+1958 NINVGKYE

-1981 ANYSVTVMGG
+1981 ANYSVTVLGG

-2016 FYDPAVKGHRLNITI
+2016 FYDPEVEGHRLDITI

-2037 DVGLLN
+2037 DVGLLK
-2043 GSADIEISP
+2043 GTPDIEIST

-2058 NNVMLPGSYRIVQG
+2058 NKVMLPGSYPIVQG

-2078 NPNFN
+2078 NPNFD
-2083 ITFVPRTP
+2083 IEFVPRTT

-2114 DYDGNDL
+2114 KYDGKDL
-2121 FNTPEFAAA
+2121 LEIPAFASA

-2138 SGVGNE
+2138 SGKDNE
-2144 YFGDFTGDIS
+2144 YFDDFTGNIS

-2172 SYEYLDTAYL
+2172 SYEYLGTAYL
-2182 PGQSFETE
+2182 PGQSFETD

-2243 GVIDGDDFAAQET
+2243 GIIDGDDFAAQET

-2264 AAYAVTNGIS
+2264 AAYAVTNSIS

-2313 AELSVSVDAL
+2313 AELSVSADVL

-2354 FVRQSGED
+2354 FVREPGES

-2386 GSEKAFAVTPAKISA
+2386 GSEKAFAVTPAQISA
-2401 DPDVLLA
+2401 DPNLLLA
-2408 DRLTKT
+2408 DRLIKT

-2421 FAAYADGV
+2421 FSAYADGV

-2436 TFVRTSGEDAGEY
+2436 TFVRASGEDAGEY
-2449 QIASVTT
+2449 QIASVIT

-2486 AIYDGNDFSKTYSGL
+2486 AIYDGNDFSETYSGL

-2586 TYTVENIADG
+2586 TYTVENIVDG

-2612 GIAIPQGTLTDEN
+2612 GIPIPQGTLTDEN

-2664 YSVARE
+2664 YSVVRE

-2684 LSYAKISHTAFAD
+2684 LSYAKISRTAFAD

-2721 GAENVVYTVVQ
+2721 GAENVCYTVVQ

-2775 SDPDNRDVGEYVIYL
+2775 SDPDNVHVGKYVINL
-2790 ADGYDTDNPNYAIT
+2790 ADGYDTDNPNYDIT

-2816 ITVHLLDQAAD
+2816 INVHLLDQAAD

-2847 VVSGDDLGIVISSE
+2847 VVSGDNLGIVISSE

-2872 AVSTNPNYAV
+2872 AVATNPNYAV

-2890 EVRKFRADIEVPSL
+2890 EVRKFRSDITVPSL

-2987 VVDNEGGFNPEVELE
+2987 VVDSEGGFNPEVELE

-3020 ETIVRAFNITT
+3020 ETVVRAFNITT

-3072 VDNGYVTIEA
+3072 VDNGYVTIES

-3092 KEEASV
+3092 KEEAPV

>member
-122 DCDKCNP
+122 DCGKCNP

-363 DNDGNTSSNATIKYY
+363 DKDNNTSSSATVKYY
-378 KANVSFN
+378 KAAVSFN
-385 ADTGGSISNAS
+385 ADTGGSVSEAS
-396 AASNLAVG
+396 AATNLAVG
-404 ATYNISATVTANEGY
+404 ATYNVSAKVTPNEGY

-431 PSDLGVGSYSNG
+431 PLDLGVGSYSNG
-443 KWTNDS
+443 KWSNG
-449 DSFNVKAPSG
+449 SFNVKAPSG

-492 DTSRT
+492 NTSRT
-497 NLNSYLNET
+497 NLSSYLNET

-514 TVSLTYTGTTDGGT
+514 TVSLTYTGTTDGENN
-528 AYDSSDQPKYAGKY
+528 YNSSDQPKYAGKY
-542 RAVITVSKDSIDF
+542 RAVITVSKDSVKF
-555 AVIEANEFTITAKP
+555 AVIEANEFEITAKP
-569 IYLVPNLSSSSKYY
+569 VYLVPNLSSSSKDY
-583 DGSTDISID
+583 DGSTDIPIG
-592 SWVIYDDPAFKT
+592 SWAIYDDAALKT
-604 ADNSDG
+604 AVNSDG

-623 SSKNAGTQNIVSL
+623 SSKDAGTQNIDSL
-636 VNSENVKI
+636 VNSEKVTI

-687 IREKTAANA
+687 IREKTSANA
-696 SKVYAGKVYDRTTAL
+696 SKVYTGKVYDRTTAL
-711 GDNVVAFVY
+711 GADVVAFVY
-720 TSLDGAAEFN
+720 TSSDGATEFN
-730 SLTQYGAGTIGIGIK
+730 SLAQYGAGTIGIGIK

-786 GSAVGTKLKVGLP
+786 GSAVGTELKVGLP
-799 TTINNTSGNYM
+799 TNIYNTSGNYM
-810 MSSTAEQVDDLEITK
+810 MSSTADRVGDLIITE

-852 ATLNGIIDGD
+852 ARLNGIIDGD
-862 NVGVT
+862 NVAVS

-878 GDGRTITVSDYTLSG
+878 GDGRTITVSGYSLS
-893 TAANNYSI
+893 NDNYVL
-901 SNTSFTI
+901 SNTTYQI
-908 SGVTV
+908 TGITV
-913 GKRSVTVSTYS
+913 AKRDVSVSAAYANPS
-924 YSDPTKV
+924 KV
-931 YDGTVNA
+931 YDGTTAALKENV
-938 EKDKL
+938 
-943 SLSYSGHVKGEDEN
+943 SLSYSNNVSGED
-957 NEGKKN
+957 GN
-963 NGVGKIITG
+963 NGVDKIITG
-972 FSVKYSSANAGD
+972 FSVQYSSAIAGD
-984 VNIIITVTPHSN
+984 VYIIITVTPHSN
-996 YAISQTQYSVTATIT
+996 YIITATEYRIAATIT
-1011 AKPLNAS
+1011 AKPLDAK
-1018 GIALALDN
+1018 GITLALN
-1026 TSFVYSGDPYTPS
+1026 QTSFVYSGDPYTPS
-1039 LVTHTDVLGDG
+1039 LVTHTDVLGNG
-1050 SKYTLVSGTDYSVSI
+1050 STYTLVSGTDYSVSI

-1071 GNNYYAV
+1071 GNYSAV
-1078 VEGIGNYSGSVSLN
+1078 VTGIGNYSGSVSLS
-1092 YSVTAGDYTVSL
+1092 YSVTAGDYTISL

-1112 PYGETLGGFGSYFI
+1112 PYGEALGGFDSYFI
-1126 GNAVENQRGNA
+1126 GNAVENQYGNA

-1142 SLDSSGI
+1142 ALDANGI
-1149 TYNKDGLDIYA
+1149 TYNKDGLNIYA

-1168 VFTVDDSVKDNF
+1168 VFTVDDSVKNNF
-1180 KYASK
+1180 NSASK

-1226 TGMGSWGDHYTV
+1226 TGLGSWGDHYTV
-1238 SGVLSGDEENLYDLT
+1238 SGVLSGDEENLYGLT
-1253 FGFAA
+1253 FGFAK
-1258 SGDFDPEK
+1258 SDGFDPKNE
-1266 GTLNGAGTYDG
+1266 TRNDARTYSG
-1277 AITLTGYSSANYI
+1277 AITLTTYSSPNYI
-1290 VTVEPG
+1290 VTVVPG
-1296 DVTINPLPVTLT
+1296 DVTISPLPVTLT

-1313 YKYYGTA
+1313 SKYYGTA
-1320 DPDLQYTLSTL
+1320 DPVLQYTLSTL
-1331 ESTLHGYTLNGNGEI
+1331 ELTLPGYTLNGNGEI
-1346 EGSLLR
+1346 VGSLSR
-1352 TSGESVDYYN
+1352 DSGESAGYYN
-1362 FDGSGLSSDNYALTV
+1362 FNESGLSSVNYALDV
-1377 SINALISFRIIPLP
+1377 SINSLISFRIIPLP

-1423 PAYASDVMQSGN
+1423 PAYGSDVEQSGN

-1457 GSAAGEYPVT
+1457 GSAAGEYSVT
-1467 VEICSSADENGIN
+1467 VERCSSVDVNGIN
-1480 NFTFDLNAAGVYT
+1480 NFTFDLSAAGVYT
-1493 IKALPVQITA
+1493 IKPLPVQIAA

-1518 YYTATILNGIQTD
+1518 YYTATILDGIETD
-1531 ESFNLTTALKGNLA
+1531 KSFNLTTALKGNLE

-1562 TAEANPSFEITYD
+1562 TEEANPSFKITYD
-1575 LSSAKFTVSRRNIA
+1575 LSSAEFTVYRRNIA

-1601 ESIPAILGTDGA
+1601 ESIPAILGEKGA

-1665 LGTKRDED
+1665 LGTKRDES

-1684 SVLAEYLSADSDK
+1684 SVLSEYLDENSDK

-1704 TGLSKAFYVEPVKA
+1704 TGLSEAFFVEPVKA

-1745 IYLIKDN
+1745 MYLIKDN

-1757 PLDPDEFT
+1757 PLDPNEFT
-1765 GLPVLATTDGVAF
+1765 GLPVLAVA
-1778 ADTYPKVGKYVMN
+1778 DDVVYPTVGEYVMD
-1791 VSNIEHINGGYDV
+1791 VSGIKHINGSYDV
-1804 ELLPDQY
+1804 ELLSDQF

-1825 GNTHEYGAATDSVI
+1825 GNTHEYGTVSDSEI
-1839 KYTLTGEVDGYR
+1839 EYTLTGEVDDYP

-1861 ASDTFSKK
+1861 ASGTFSEK
-1869 MSAGSYVITYGTLTN
+1869 MNAGSYVITYGTLTN

-1900 TITPRTITV
+1900 TITPRKITV
-1909 VPIAASSVY
+1909 VPVAAESVY
-1918 GDPEKVISYETYYNY
+1918 GNRETAISYNTYYNY
-1933 GTENQ
+1933 DPETGTGET
-1938 SAGLLN
+1938 GLLGT
-1944 SDRLGGVLKRADSD
+1944 DRLGGVLKRADSD
-1958 NINVGEYA
+1958 NINVGKYK

-1981 ANYSVTVMGG
+1981 ANYSVTVLGG
-1991 VYYSITRKAIQ
+1991 VYYSITPKAIQ

-2016 FYDPAVKGHRLNITI
+2016 FYDPAVEGHRLDITI

-2043 GSADIEISP
+2043 GSADIEISS
-2052 EQYSAA
+2052 EQYSAE
-2058 NNVMLPGSYRIVQG
+2058 NKVMLPGSYRIVQG
-2072 TLTNEN
+2072 TLTNEY
-2078 NPNFN
+2078 NPNFD

-2106 VEFNYGQF
+2106 VEFDYGQF
-2114 DYDGNDL
+2114 EYDGKNL
-2121 FNTPEFAAA
+2121 LEIPAFASA

-2172 SYEYLDTAYL
+2172 SYEYLGTSYL

-2243 GVIDGDDFAAQET
+2243 GIVDGDDLSVAET
-2256 VTVAFENA
+2256 ITIGFENA
-2264 AAYAVTNGIS
+2264 SAYAVTNSIS

-2300 SFNTLDINVEIAK
+2300 SFNTLNINVEIAK
-2313 AELSVSVDAL
+2313 AELSVSADVL

-2354 FVRQSGED
+2354 FVRKPGED

-2401 DPDVLLA
+2401 DPNVLLA
-2408 DRLTKT
+2408 NRLTKT

-2421 FAAYADGV
+2421 FSAYAVGV
-2429 NGESVAV
+2429 CGESVAV
-2436 TFVRTSGEDAGEY
+2436 TFVRASGEDAGEY

-2508 INNDAPVGALAIAS
+2508 INGDAPVGALAIAS

-2529 YTIYAETAFEND
+2529 YAIYAETAFENA
-2541 NYEITFV
+2541 NYKITFV

-2586 TYTVENIADG
+2586 TYTVENIVDG

-2638 DVDKITLLITP
+2638 GVDKITLLITP
-2649 AAASSFYGEADTVIK
+2649 AAASSVYGEADTVID
-2664 YSVARE
+2664 YSVVRE

-2684 LSYAKISHTAFAD
+2684 LSYAKISRTAFAD

-2708 SEENPDYIIEFAE
+2708 SEENPDYIIEFAA
-2721 GAENVVYTVVQ
+2721 GAENVGYTVVQ

-2738 IDDAETVYGEALKE
+2738 ISDVVAVYGEALKE

-2775 SDPDNRDVGEYVIYL
+2775 SEPDNRDVDEYVIYL
-2790 ADGYDTDNPNYAIT
+2790 KEGYADDNPNYAIT

-2847 VVSGDDLGIVISSE
+2847 VVSGDNLGIVISSE

-2890 EVRKFRADIEVPSL
+2890 EVRKFRADITVPSL

-2987 VVDNEGGFNPEVELE
+2987 VVDSEGGFNPEVELE

-3020 ETIVRAFNITT
+3020 ETVVRAFNITT

-3072 VDNGYVTIEA
+3072 VDNGYVTIES

-3092 KEEASV
+3092 KEETSV

-3106 GGAALIIIVSTVM
+3106 GGAALIIIVSTAM

>member
-1 MKKTKISGI
+1 MKKRAITSVCGLV
-10 IGIALILSAVLL
+10 LILAVLL
-22 IALTAFFGV
+22 TFVCV
-31 FDANRKVNEFVDTL
+31 FTIYRDPINEAVLNTL
-45 PGNEENIETPL
+45 NDIGIDGTHLSAATE
-56 PDEPETTLPDTPDT
+56 
-70 PVTPDVTPSEPP
+70 SAS
-82 TVAEAAKAISQ
+82 VAEAAGQQGSTLQ
-93 RLPSTVS
+93 SRVPSLQSGV
-100 NAGTY
+100 
-105 GFPNN
+105 
-110 CWTSYNKDSDGN
+110 TSYNISLATSVGVLGRKWATDTDHTNTDALYSATEWHFGNTDIHSTSGCSSVWLDIDLGQQVGLLAAAGKATLSFSGTFSKGGNLDNGTFNIFSSSSDFGRGVPGDIHGESRDGSGPN
-122 DCDKCNP
+122 AMFSGENTGDRTYSATKALGGRYVRIILSAYDKGGFLYKWGPVYMRNMSLKLNITDTTSP
-129 SYGNSA
+129 TITPTASSVNSNKISISDDTGIRSYSIKYTKPQSSETITAATGGSTSSNVKSYSYTMTSFGYYTVTATDQANRTTTRSFYYYSASVSAASSNGAYGTASTNGGSGMLYNAAYTLTAKLNSA
-135 SNLQG
+135 NNGYYFAGWQGGNGVSGQNLG
-140 SGISA
+140 
-145 TYTYVTFKNT
+145 
-155 HDRWIGSQD
+155 IGS
-164 RYATFKGS
+164 Y
-172 FTVNLSGKALNY
+172 
-184 ARAGLLNCTFG
+184 
-195 LEQKWSGGGLNQ
+195 
-207 SYTFKVGS
+207 
-215 KSVSTNSSGEP
+215 NSSNGSWNINTNVQYLANGTQSWTAMFKSIGELVSVPTNP
-226 VSLNTSSIDVAA
+226 VYDRTPKGVSVAA
-238 VSSSSSSFTV
+238 VKDV
-248 SFSATMGAKKNGN
+248 LGN
-261 VSIGYDF
+261 
-268 WIQISFDK
+268 
-276 DTTKPNAYIYA
+276 
-287 SNSDGFSTVDP
+287 
-298 GSNYFRATDNAAG
+298 
-311 IKSVK
+311 
-316 CTFTPFGSS
+316 
-325 AKTSTKT
+325 
-332 INSDSLNAYYTIKY
+332 SL
-346 FFPSE
+346 
-351 SNYFGTYTFSVT
+351 
-363 DNDGNTSSNATIKYY
+363 
-378 KANVSFN
+378 
-385 ADTGGSISNAS
+385 
-396 AASNLAVG
+396 
-404 ATYNISATVTANEGY
+404 TVT
-419 YFIGW
+419 
-424 DAAGDGS
+424 
-431 PSDLGVGSYSNG
+431 V
-443 KWTNDS
+443 
-449 DSFNVKAPSG
+449 
-459 SVTGNITYTAKFRKI
+459 
-474 SDISWFSYTP
+474 
-484 NNSFVYAY
+484 
-492 DTSRT
+492 
-497 NLNSYLNET
+497 
-506 DDFVGNAF
+506 
-514 TVSLTYTGTTDGGT
+514 TYTGTTYGGT
-528 AYDSSDQPKYAGKY
+528 AYNSTSAPTYAGDYTATVAVSYNGSPLGSGSFGYSVGKVSLEIMPYVYSAEKVYDGTNTVLPDGWNIYTDSNRLAQFSDESGLSITGTSSVLITLSDQNCGTK
-542 RAVITVSKDSIDF
+542 
-555 AVIEANEFTITAKP
+555 N
-569 IYLVPNLSSSSKYY
+569 
-583 DGSTDISID
+583 ID
-592 SWVIYDDPAFKT
+592 SLTNIGNVKLSHS
-604 ADNSDG
+604 NSD
-610 LTVPGTTG
+610 V
-618 VNIRL
+618 
-623 SSKNAGTQNIVSL
+623 
-636 VNSENVKI
+636 
-644 SHTNKDILNSYSA
+644 LNSYTA

-662 RAKFEN
+662 RAKCGN
-668 NIITT
+668 SVITT
-673 YTINKL
+673 YTINKRP
-679 TVKITNMV
+679 VNIVGMV

-696 SKVYAGKVYDRTTAL
+696 SKVYTGKVYDRTNAL
-711 GDNVVAFVY
+711 GANVVAYVY
-720 TSLDGAAEFN
+720 SSSDGAAEFN
-730 SLTQYGAGTIGIGIK
+730 ATDYGAGTVGIGIK
-745 FDTNDLTKVPDG
+745 LSNLIAG
-757 ENLSVQLVQNQSSV
+757 ENLSASFSAAT
-771 PETDNTVYFTAPSFT
+771 ETIYFS
-786 GSAVGTKLKVGLP
+786 LP
-799 TTINNTSGNYM
+799 TFQNANAGSKPNITLNNVNVNSVNY
-810 MSSTAEQVDDLEITK
+810 SKGSVSATATGLTITK
-825 KPVSVSFSLNTT
+825 KQVSVSFSLSGS
-837 LTYDGSATVS
+837 LTYDGSADVTGDLS
-847 GNELT
+847 PSID
-852 ATLNGIIDGD
+852 GIIAGD

-867 GYTGTLNDMNA
+867 GYTGTLNDKNA
-878 GDGRTITVSDYTLSG
+878 GDGRTITVSGYSLSNANYALSNATYQITGITVKKRAASVNASYT
-893 TAANNYSI
+893 N
-901 SNTSFTI
+901 
-908 SGVTV
+908 
-913 GKRSVTVSTYS
+913 
-924 YSDPTKV
+924 PEKV
-931 YDGTVNA
+931 FDGTTNA
-938 EKDKL
+938 IK
-943 SLSYSGHVKGEDEN
+943 GNVQFGFVGQVKGEEAD
-957 NEGKKN
+957 
-963 NGVGKIITG
+963 NGIGTII
-972 FSVKYSSANAGD
+972 SAYAVAYSQSDAGNAF
-984 VNIIITVTPHSN
+984 VVVTITPHSN
-996 YAISQTQYSVTATIT
+996 YTITATEYRIAATIT

-1018 GIALALDN
+1018 GIALALDK

-1039 LVTHTDVLGDG
+1039 LVTHTDVLGNG
-1050 SKYTLVSGTDYSVSI
+1050 STYTLVSGTDYSVSI
-1065 SPATAV
+1065 SSATAV
-1071 GNNYYAV
+1071 GNYSAV
-1078 VEGIGNYSGSVSLN
+1078 VTGIGNYSGSVSLN

-1112 PYGETLGGFGSYFI
+1112 PYGETLDGFGSYFI
-1126 GNAVENQRGNA
+1126 GKAVENQRNNA
-1137 VPGSW
+1137 VSGSW
-1142 SLDSSGI
+1142 ALDANDI
-1149 TYNKDGLDIYA
+1149 TYNKDGRNDIYA

-1168 VFTVDDSVKDNF
+1168 VFTVDDSVKNNF
-1180 KYASK
+1180 DYASK

-1202 DDMAYYYAGVYD
+1202 DDMSYYYAGVYD

-1226 TGMGSWGDHYTV
+1226 TGLGSWGDHYTV
-1238 SGVLSGDEENLYDLT
+1238 SGVLSGDEENLYGLT
-1253 FGFAA
+1253 FGFAE
-1258 SGDFDPEK
+1258 SDGFVPEK
-1266 GTLNGAGTYDG
+1266 ETLNDAGTYVG
-1277 AITLTGYSSANYI
+1277 AITLTAYSSPNYD
-1290 VTVEPG
+1290 VTVIPG
-1296 DVTINPLPVTLT
+1296 DVTIKPLPVTLT

-1313 YKYYGTA
+1313 SKYYGAA
-1320 DPDLQYTLSTL
+1320 DPVLQYTLSTL
-1331 ESTLHGYTLNGNGEI
+1331 ERTLPGYTLNGNGEI

-1352 TSGESVDYYN
+1352 DSGESAGYYN

-1377 SINALISFRIIPLP
+1377 SINALISFRIMPLP
-1391 ITIVP
+1391 ITILP

-1423 PAYASDVMQSGN
+1423 PAYASDVVQSGN

-1457 GSAAGEYPVT
+1457 GSAAGEYSVT
-1467 VEICSSADENGIN
+1467 TDICSAEDENGIN
-1480 NFTFDLNAAGVYT
+1480 NFTFDLDASGVYT
-1493 IKALPVQITA
+1493 VKPLPVKITA

-1518 YYTATILNGIQTD
+1518 YYTATIPDGIQTD
-1531 ESFNLTTALKGNLA
+1531 KSFNLATALKGNLA

-1562 TAEANPSFEITYD
+1562 TAEANPSFEITYN
-1575 LSSAKFTVSRRNIA
+1575 LSSAEFTVYRRNIA
-1589 LQVSNI
+1589 LQVSKI

-1601 ESIPAILGTDGA
+1601 ESIPAILGEKGA

-1645 TIVGGLKIV
+1645 TIVGGLKID
-1654 LTEGDFDSDGF
+1654 LTEGDFDPDGF
-1665 LGTKRDED
+1665 LSTKRDEY

-1704 TGLSKAFYVEPVKA
+1704 TGLTEAFFVEPVKA

-1731 FGTTTAEINTALAG
+1731 FGTTTAEINNALAG

-1757 PLDPDEFT
+1757 PLDLNEFT
-1765 GLPVLATTDGVAF
+1765 GLPVLAT
-1778 ADTYPKVGKYVMN
+1778 ADDVIYPTVGEYIMD

-1804 ELLPDQY
+1804 ELLPDQF

-1825 GNTHEYGAATDSVI
+1825 GNTHEYGAETDSVI
-1839 KYTLTGEVDGYR
+1839 EYTLTGEVDGCP

-1869 MSAGSYVITYGTLTN
+1869 MNAGSYVITYGTLTN

-1900 TITPRTITV
+1900 TITPRTVTV

-1944 SDRLGGVLKRADSD
+1944 SDRLGGVLKRANSD
-1958 NINVGEYA
+1958 NINVGEYE

-1981 ANYSVTVMGG
+1981 ANYSVTVLVG
-1991 VYYSITRKAIQ
+1991 VYYSITPKAIQ

-2016 FYDPAVKGHRLNITI
+2016 FYDPAVKGHRLDITI

-2037 DVGLLN
+2037 DVGLLK

-2052 EQYSAA
+2052 EQYSSA
-2058 NNVMLPGSYRIVQG
+2058 NDVMLPGSYPIVQG

-2121 FNTPEFAAA
+2121 FNTPEFADA

-2172 SYEYLDTAYL
+2172 SYEYLGTTYL
-2182 PGQSFETE
+2182 PGQSFETD

-2205 NAAPVTV
+2205 SAAPVTV

-2224 GNNVYS
+2224 GNVFN
-2230 YNAAERVISLTYN
+2230 YNAAERIIGIVYKGIIEGDEFIAIEHIDIGVFNGTKYQVTDVIN
-2243 GVIDGDDFAAQET
+2243 
-2256 VTVAFENA
+2256 
-2264 AAYAVTNGIS
+2264 
-2274 AVGKYVVSVYVI
+2274 AVGQYIVSVYVKSDNI
-2286 TDERNYYISGKGAS
+2286 NYYIAGKGS
-2300 SFNTLDINVEIAK
+2300 SVTNTLDINIEIVK
-2313 AELSVSVDAL
+2313 AELSVSADVL
-2323 PETSFEKVYGSA
+2323 PEASFEKVYGSA

-2347 GESVTIA
+2347 GEYVTIA
-2354 FVRQSGED
+2354 FVRESGEN

-2378 ENYNAVLS
+2378 ENYNAVLIN
-2386 GSEKAFAVTPAKISA
+2386 SEKAFAVTPAKISA
-2401 DPDVLLA
+2401 DPNVLLA

-2421 FAAYADGV
+2421 FAAFADGV

-2508 INNDAPVGALAIAS
+2508 IKNDAPVGALAIAS

-2529 YTIYAETAFEND
+2529 YTIYAETAFENA

-2586 TYTVENIADG
+2586 TYTVENIVDG

-2612 GIAIPQGTLTDEN
+2612 GIPIPQGTLTDEN

-2649 AAASSFYGEADTVIK
+2649 AAASSVYGEADTVID
-2664 YSVARE
+2664 YSVVRE
-2670 DGKALPENFRLNGA
+2670 DGKALPENFSLNGA
-2684 LSYAKISHTAFAD
+2684 LSYAKISRTAFAD
-2697 VGNYVVTLGNL
+2697 VGSYVVTLGNL

-2721 GAENVVYTVVQ
+2721 GAENIGYTVVQ
-2732 RPVTLT
+2732 RPVILT
-2738 IDDAETVYGEALKE
+2738 ISDVESVYGEALKE

-2816 ITVHLLDQAAD
+2816 INVHLLDQAAD

-2842 VIEGN
+2842 VIEGD
-2847 VVSGDDLGIVISSE
+2847 VVSGDNLGIVISSE

-2872 AVSTNPNYAV
+2872 AVATNPNYAV

-2987 VVDNEGGFNPEVELE
+2987 VVDSEGGFNPEVELE

-3072 VDNGYVTIEA
+3072 VDNGYVTIES

-3092 KEEASV
+3092 KEEAPV

>member
-1 MKKTKISGI
+1 MKKRAITSVCGLV
-10 IGIALILSAVLL
+10 LILAVLL
-22 IALTAFFGV
+22 TFVCV
-31 FDANRKVNEFVDTL
+31 FTIYRDPINEAVLNTL
-45 PGNEENIETPL
+45 NDIGIDGTHL
-56 PDEPETTLPDTPDT
+56 SAAPE
-70 PVTPDVTPSEPP
+70 SAS
-82 TVAEAAKAISQ
+82 VAEAAGSLSISGTGQ
-93 RLPSTVS
+93 RSFPSG
-100 NAGTY
+100 A
-105 GFPNN
+105 
-110 CWTSYNKDSDGN
+110 WTKSDG
-122 DCDKCNP
+122 KHTY
-129 SYGNSA
+129 SWTTGAWFWEETKYGDLLWKSGDSGTNNGTSF
-135 SNLQG
+135 SNGFLRLENK
-140 SGISA
+140 A
-145 TYTYVTFKNT
+145 NNTYTHTFT
-155 HDRWIGSQD
+155 
-164 RYATFKGS
+164 GS
-172 FTVNLSGKALNY
+172 FTVKLSGKALNY
-184 ARAGLLNCTFG
+184 AKSGLLNCSFG
-195 LEQKWSGGGLNQ
+195 FNQYWSGGGTNQ
-207 SYTFKVGS
+207 SYTFSIPNSGNLS
-215 KSVSTNSSGEP
+215 KTTTENGNGEVSTGSAL
-226 VSLNTSSIDVAA
+226 SLKAASI
-238 VSSSSSSFTV
+238 SNNSFTV
-248 SFSATMGAKKNGN
+248 NLSATLGAKKDGN
-261 VSIGYDF
+261 VSIAHDF
-268 WIQISFDK
+268 WINISFDK
-276 DTTKPNAYIYA
+276 DTTKPTA
-287 SNSDGFSTVDP
+287 SIAADSQPNGYSTVDP
-298 GSNYFRATDNAAG
+298 GNTYFKATDNASG

-316 CTFTPFGSS
+316 CTFQAFGSS
-325 AKTSTKT
+325 SSKTATKNISTYSVST
-332 INSDSLNAYYTIKY
+332 SYTIKN
-346 FFPSE
+346 FFSF
-351 SNYFGTYTFSVT
+351 SNHSDYFGTYTFSVT
-363 DNDGNTSSNATIKYY
+363 DNENYTSSKTVKYY
-378 KANVSFN
+378 KAAVSFN
-385 ADTGGSISNAS
+385 ADTGGSVSETS
-396 AASNLAVG
+396 AATNLAVG
-404 ATYNISATVTANEGY
+404 ATYNVSAKVTAEDGY

-449 DSFNVKAPSG
+449 FNIKAPSG
-459 SVTGNITYTAKFRKI
+459 SVTGNITYTAKFKKI
-474 SDISWFSYTP
+474 SDITWFSYTA

-506 DDFVGNAF
+506 GDFVGNAF
-514 TVSLTYTGTTDGGT
+514 TVSLTYTGTTDGGNN
-528 AYDSSDQPKYAGKY
+528 YNSSVQPEYAGTY
-542 RAVITVSKDSIDF
+542 RAVITVSKDSVNF
-555 AVIEANEFTITAKP
+555 AVIEGTEFTITAKP
-569 IYLVPNLSSSSKYY
+569 VYLVPNLSSSSKDY
-583 DGSTDISID
+583 DGSTDIPIS
-592 SWVIYDDPAFKT
+592 SWVIYDDEALKT

-623 SSKNAGTQNIVSL
+623 SSKDAGTQNIVSL

-644 SHTNKDILNSYSA
+644 FHSDKDILNSYSA

-662 RAKFEN
+662 RAKFES
-668 NIITT
+668 NIIKT
-673 YTINKL
+673 YEINKL

-687 IREKTAANA
+687 IREKTTATA
-696 SKVYAGKVYDRTTAL
+696 SKVYTGKVYDRTTAL
-711 GDNVVAFVY
+711 GDKVVAYVY
-720 TSLDGAAEFN
+720 SSSDGAAEFN
-730 SLTQYGAGTIGIGIK
+730 ATDYGAGTIGIGIK

-757 ENLSVQLVQNQSSV
+757 ENLSVQLVRNQSSV

-786 GSAVGTKLKVGLP
+786 GSAVGTNLKVGLP
-799 TTINNTSGNYM
+799 TTISNTSGNYS
-810 MSSTAEQVDDLEITK
+810 MSSTAEQVGDLEITK
-825 KPVSVSFSLNTT
+825 KPVSVSFKLNTT

-847 GNELT
+847 DDELT
-852 ATLNGIIDGD
+852 ATLNGIIAGD

-867 GYTGTLNDMNA
+867 GYTDTGYTGTLNDKNA
-878 GDGRTITVSDYTLSG
+878 GEGRTITVSGYSLSNANYALSNATYQITGITVAKRAASVNASYT
-893 TAANNYSI
+893 N
-901 SNTSFTI
+901 
-908 SGVTV
+908 
-913 GKRSVTVSTYS
+913 
-924 YSDPTKV
+924 PEKV
-931 YDGTVNA
+931 FDGTTNA
-938 EKDKL
+938 IK
-943 SLSYSGHVKGEDEN
+943 GNVQFGFVGQVKGEEAD
-957 NEGKKN
+957 
-963 NGVGKIITG
+963 NGIGTII
-972 FSVKYSSANAGD
+972 SAYAAAYSQSDAGNAF
-984 VNIIITVTPHSN
+984 VVVTITPHSN
-996 YAISQTQYSVTATIT
+996 YTITATEYRIAAKIT

-1018 GIALALDN
+1018 GIALALDK

-1039 LVTHTDVLGDG
+1039 LDTHTDVLGDG
-1050 SKYTLVSGTDYSVSI
+1050 SPYTLVSGKDYSVSI
-1065 SPATAV
+1065 SSETAV
-1071 GNNYYAV
+1071 GNYSAV
-1078 VEGIGNYSGSVSLN
+1078 VTGIGNYSGTVSLD
-1092 YSVTAGDYTVSL
+1092 YYVTAGDYTVSL
-1104 DKAATITL
+1104 DKTATITL
-1112 PYGETLGGFGSYFI
+1112 PYGKALDGFGSYFI
-1126 GNAVENQRGNA
+1126 GEAVETAVENQRDNA

-1142 SLDSSGI
+1142 ALDANGI
-1149 TYNKDGLDIYA
+1149 TYNKDGLHIYA
-1160 AGNHTIYA
+1160 AGNHKIYA

-1180 KYASK
+1180 KDASK
-1185 NIAVTLTVNKAD
+1185 NIAVELTVNKAV

-1202 DDMAYYYAGVYD
+1202 DDMEYYYAGVYD

-1226 TGMGSWGDHYTV
+1226 TGLGSWGDHYNV
-1238 SGVLSGDEENLYDLT
+1238 SGVLSGDEENLYGLT
-1253 FGFAA
+1253 FGFAE
-1258 SGDFDPEK
+1258 SGSFVPEK
-1266 GTLNGAGTYDG
+1266 GTLNDAGTYVG
-1277 AITLTGYSSANYI
+1277 AITLTAYSSPNYV
-1290 VTVEPG
+1290 VTVIPG
-1296 DVTINPLPVTLT
+1296 DVTIKPLPVTLT

-1313 YKYYGTA
+1313 SKYYGTA
-1320 DPDLQYTLSTL
+1320 DPVLQYTLSTL
-1331 ESTLHGYTLNGNGEI
+1331 ELTLPGYTLNSNGEI
-1346 EGSLLR
+1346 VGSLSR
-1352 TSGESVDYYN
+1352 DSGESAGYYN
-1362 FDGSGLSSDNYALTV
+1362 FDGSGLSSVNYALTV
-1377 SINALISFRIIPLP
+1377 PDNALISFRIMPLP
-1391 ITIVP
+1391 ITILP

-1423 PAYASDVMQSGN
+1423 PAYGSDVEQSGN
-1435 TLVSELAGT
+1435 TLVSKIAGT
-1444 NTLTISFRTSAVQ
+1444 NTLTISFRTSAAQ
-1457 GSAAGEYPVT
+1457 GSAAGEYSVT
-1467 VEICSSADENGIN
+1467 TDKCFATDENGININ
-1480 NFTFDLNAAGVYT
+1480 NFTFDLSAKGVYT
-1493 IKALPVQITA
+1493 VKPLPVKITA
-1503 NAVGKQFADVDPGTA
+1503 NAVGKQFADVDPATA
-1518 YYTATILNGIQTD
+1518 YYTATILDGIETD
-1531 ESFNLTTALKGNLA
+1531 ESFNLATALKGNLE

-1575 LSSAKFTVSRRNIA
+1575 LSSAKFTVYRREIA

-1601 ESIPAILGTDGA
+1601 ESIPAILGEKGA

-1654 LTEGDFDSDGF
+1654 LTEDDFDSDGF
-1665 LGTKRDED
+1665 LRTKRED
-1673 GNAIAYDLAAD
+1673 GNAIGYDLAAD

-1704 TGLSKAFYVEPVKA
+1704 TGLSKAFFVEPVKA

-1731 FGTTTAEINTALAG
+1731 FGTSAADINTALAG
-1745 IYLIKDN
+1745 MYLIKDN

-1757 PLDPDEFT
+1757 PLDLNEFT
-1765 GLPVLATTDGVAF
+1765 GLPVLAVA
-1778 ADTYPKVGKYVMN
+1778 DDVVYPTVGKYVMD
-1791 VSNIEHINGGYDV
+1791 VSNIEHKNGSYDV
-1804 ELLPDQY
+1804 ELLPDQF

-1839 KYTLTGEVDGYR
+1839 EYSLQGEIPGFEVDYSA
-1851 VTGAALSRDG
+1851 TLSRDG
-1861 ASDTFSKK
+1861 ASGTFSKK
-1869 MSAGSYVITYGTLTN
+1869 MNAGSYVITYGTLTN
-1884 GNFPNYN
+1884 DKFPNYN

-1909 VPIAASSVY
+1909 VPIATSSVY

-1958 NINVGEYA
+1958 NINVGKYE

-1981 ANYSVTVMGG
+1981 ANYSVTVLGG

-2016 FYDPAVKGHRLNITI
+2016 FYDPAVDGHRLDITI

-2037 DVGLLN
+2037 DVGLLK
-2043 GSADIEISP
+2043 GSADIEIST
-2052 EQYSAA
+2052 EQYSAE
-2058 NNVMLPGSYRIVQG
+2058 NNVMLPGRYRIVQG
-2072 TLTNEN
+2072 TLTNEK
-2078 NPNFN
+2078 NPNFD
-2083 ITFVPRTP
+2083 IEFVPRTS

-2106 VEFNYGQF
+2106 VEFNYGKF
-2114 DYDGNDL
+2114 EYDDNNL
-2121 FNTPEFAAA
+2121 LEKKAFADS
-2130 VYVGGLVQ
+2130 VYVSGLVQ
-2138 SGVGNE
+2138 TGKGNE

-2160 DTGRLNAGNYGY
+2160 ETGRLNAGNYGY
-2172 SYEYLDTAYL
+2172 SYEYLGTSYL
-2182 PGQSFETE
+2182 PGQSFETD
-2190 YYVVNISGANNALNV
+2190 YYIVNISGANNALNV

-2264 AAYAVTNGIS
+2264 AAYAVTNSIS

-2300 SFNTLDINVEIAK
+2300 SFNTLNINVEIAK
-2313 AELSVSVDAL
+2313 AELSVSADVL

-2347 GESVTIA
+2347 GESVNVT
-2354 FVRQSGED
+2354 FVRETGES

-2386 GSEKAFAVTPAKISA
+2386 GSEKAFAVTPAQISA
-2401 DPDVLLA
+2401 DPNVLLA
-2408 DRLTKT
+2408 DRLIKT

-2421 FAAYADGV
+2421 FSAYADGV

-2436 TFVRTSGEDAGEY
+2436 TFVRTSGENAGEY

-2508 INNDAPVGALAIAS
+2508 INGDAPVGALTIAS

-2529 YTIYAETAFEND
+2529 YTIYAETAFENA

-2586 TYTVENIADG
+2586 TYTVENIVDG

-2649 AAASSFYGEADTVIK
+2649 AAASSVYGEADTVID
-2664 YSVARE
+2664 YSVVRA
-2670 DGKALPENFRLNGA
+2670 DGKALPENFSLNGA
-2684 LSYAKISHTAFAD
+2684 LSYAKISRTAFAD

-2721 GAENVVYTVVQ
+2721 GAENVRYTVVQ

-2775 SDPDNRDVGEYVIYL
+2775 SDPDNRDVDEYVIYL

-2847 VVSGDDLGIVISSE
+2847 VVSGDNLGIVISSE

-2890 EVRKFRADIEVPSL
+2890 EVRKFRSDITVPSL

-2929 TWEFGGT
+2929 TWEFGGA

-2987 VVDNEGGFNPEVELE
+2987 VVDSESGFNPEVELE

-3072 VDNGYVTIEA
+3072 VDNGYVTIES

-3106 GGAALIIIVSTVM
+3106 GGAALIIIVGTVM

>member
-424 DAAGDGS
+424 DASGDS
-431 PSDLGVGSYSNG
+431 KPSDLGVGSYSNG
-443 KWTNDS
+443 KWTNS
-449 DSFNVKAPSG
+449 SRTVPAPTAA
-459 SVTGNITYTAKFRKI
+459 VTGNITYTAKFRKI
-474 SDISWFSYTP
+474 SDISWFSYTS

-497 NLNSYLNET
+497 NLSSYLDKT

-514 TVSLTYTGTTDGGT
+514 TVSLTYTGTTAGGNN
-528 AYDSSDQPKYAGKY
+528 YNSSVQPEYAGTY
-542 RAVITVSKDSIDF
+542 RAVITVSKDSVKF
-555 AVIEANEFTITAKP
+555 AVIEANEFEITAKP
-569 IYLVPNLSSSSKYY
+569 VYLVPNLSSSSKDY
-583 DGSTDISID
+583 DGSTDIPIG
-592 SWVIYDDPAFKT
+592 SWAIYDDAALKT
-604 ADNSDG
+604 AVNSDG

-623 SSKNAGTQNIVSL
+623 SSKNAGEQNIVSL
-636 VNSENVKI
+636 VNSEKVKI

-668 NIITT
+668 NTITT

-696 SKVYAGKVYDRTTAL
+696 SKVYAGKVYDKTTAL
-711 GDNVVAFVY
+711 GADVVAYVY
-720 TSLDGAAEFN
+720 SSSDGETEFN
-730 SLTQYGAGTIGIGIK
+730 NLTQYGAGTIGIGIK

-757 ENLSVQLVQNQSSV
+757 ENLSVQLVRNQSSV
-771 PETDNTVYFTAPSFT
+771 PGTDNTVYFTAPSFT
-786 GSAVGTKLKVGLP
+786 GSAVGTDLKVGLP
-799 TTINNTSGNYM
+799 TNIYNTSGNYM
-810 MSSTAEQVDDLEITK
+810 MSSTADRVGDLAITK

-837 LTYDGSATVS
+837 LTYDGSADVTGDLS
-847 GNELT
+847 PSID
-852 ATLNGIIDGD
+852 GIIAGD
-862 NVGVT
+862 NLGVT
-867 GYTGTLNDMNA
+867 DYTGTLNNMNA
-878 GDGRTITVSDYTLSG
+878 GDDREIKVSGYTLSD

-908 SGVTV
+908 SDVTV

-931 YDGTVNA
+931 YDGTANA
-938 EKDKL
+938 DTDKVF
-943 SLSYSGHVKGEDEN
+943 LSYSGHVSGEEN
-957 NEGKKN
+957 N
-963 NGVGKIITG
+963 NGVDKIITG
-972 FSVKYSSANAGD
+972 YSVKYSSANAGN
-984 VNIIITVTPHSN
+984 VNIVITVTPHSN
-996 YAISQTQYSVTATIT
+996 YTISQTQYSVAATIT

-1050 SKYTLVSGTDYSVSI
+1050 SKYTLVSGKDYSVSI
-1065 SPATAV
+1065 SPAIAV
-1071 GNNYYAV
+1071 GKYSADV
-1078 VEGIGNYSGSVSLN
+1078 TGIGNYSGSVSLD
-1092 YSVTAGDYTVSL
+1092 YYVTAGDYTVSL

-1112 PYGETLGGFGSYFI
+1112 PYGEDLGGFGSYFI
-1126 GNAVENQRGNA
+1126 GKAVENKHGNA

-1142 SLDSSGI
+1142 ALDANDI

-1168 VFTVDDSVKDNF
+1168 VFTVDDSVKNNF
-1180 KYASK
+1180 NYASK

-1226 TGMGSWGDHYTV
+1226 TGLGSWGDHYNV
-1238 SGVLSGDEENLYDLT
+1238 SGVLSGDEENLYGLA
-1253 FGFAA
+1253 FGFAE
-1258 SGDFDPEK
+1258 SDGFVPEQE
-1266 GTLNGAGTYDG
+1266 TLNDAGTYVG
-1277 AITLTGYSSANYI
+1277 AITLTAYSSPNYV
-1290 VTVEPG
+1290 VTVIPG
-1296 DVTINPLPVTLT
+1296 DVTINRLPVTLT

-1313 YKYYGTA
+1313 SKYYGAA
-1320 DPDLQYTLSTL
+1320 DPVLQYTLSTL
-1331 ESTLHGYTLNGNGEI
+1331 ELTLPGYTLNGNGEI
-1346 EGSLLR
+1346 EGSLSR
-1352 TSGESVDYYN
+1352 DSGESAGYYN
-1362 FDGSGLSSDNYALTV
+1362 FDGSGLSSVNYALTV
-1377 SINALISFRIIPLP
+1377 SINALISFRIMPLP

-1417 FTAEID
+1417 FTATAD
-1423 PAYASDVMQSGN
+1423 NSVGSDVVQSGN
-1435 TLVSELAGT
+1435 TLVSKLAGT

-1457 GSAAGEYPVT
+1457 GSAAGEYSVT
-1467 VEICSSADENGIN
+1467 VERCSSADENGKN
-1480 NFTFDLNAAGVYT
+1480 NFTFDLSAAGVYT
-1493 IKALPVQITA
+1493 VKPLPVKITA
-1503 NAVGKQFADVDPGTA
+1503 NAVSKQFADVDPGTA
-1518 YYTATILNGIQTD
+1518 YYTATILDGIQTD
-1531 ESFNLTTALKGNLA
+1531 ESFNLATALKGNLE

-1562 TAEANPSFEITYD
+1562 TKEANPSFEITYD
-1575 LSSAKFTVSRRNIA
+1575 LSSAEFTVYRRNIA

-1601 ESIPAILGTDGA
+1601 ESIPAILGEKGA

-1665 LGTKRDED
+1665 LGTKRDES

-1704 TGLSKAFYVEPVKA
+1704 DGLTEAFFVEPVKA

-1731 FGTTTAEINTALAG
+1731 FGTTTAEINAALAG

-1765 GLPVLATTDGVAF
+1765 GLPVLAVA
-1778 ADTYPKVGKYVMN
+1778 DDVVYPTVGEYVMDISA
-1791 VSNIEHINGGYDV
+1791 VKHINGSYDV
-1804 ELLPDQY
+1804 ELLSDQF

-1825 GNTHEYGAATDSVI
+1825 GNTHEYGAETDSVI
-1839 KYTLTGEVDGYR
+1839 KYSLQGEIPGFEVDDSA
-1851 VTGAALSRDG
+1851 TLSRDG
-1861 ASDTFSKK
+1861 ASGTFSEK
-1869 MSAGSYVITYGTLTN
+1869 MNAGSYVITYGTLTN
-1884 GNFPNYN
+1884 GNFSNYN

-1909 VPIAASSVY
+1909 VPIATSSVY

-1933 GTENQ
+1933 GTDNQ

-1958 NINVGEYA
+1958 NINVGKYE

-1981 ANYSVTVMGG
+1981 ANYSVTVLDG

-2016 FYDPAVKGHRLNITI
+2016 FYDPAVKGHRLDITI

-2052 EQYSAA
+2052 EQYSAE
-2058 NNVMLPGSYRIVQG
+2058 NKVMLPGSYRIVQG

-2091 YYVVAKASVTYYVNS
+2091 YYVVTKANVTYYVNS

-2114 DYDGNDL
+2114 EYDGKDL
-2121 FNTPEFAAA
+2121 LEIPAFAAA

-2172 SYEYLDTAYL
+2172 SYEYLGTAYL
-2182 PGQSFETE
+2182 PGDSFETK

-2224 GNNVYS
+2224 GNVFN
-2230 YNAAERVISLTYN
+2230 YNAAERVIGIVYKGIIEGDEFITTEHIDIGVFN
-2243 GVIDGDDFAAQET
+2243 GTKYQVTDVI
-2256 VTVAFENA
+2256 N
-2264 AAYAVTNGIS
+2264 
-2274 AVGKYVVSVYVI
+2274 AVGQYIVSVYVKSDNI
-2286 TDERNYYISGKGAS
+2286 NYYIAGKGS
-2300 SFNTLDINVEIAK
+2300 SVTNTLDINVEIVK
-2313 AELSVSVDAL
+2313 AELSVSADVL

-2354 FVRQSGED
+2354 FVRKSGES

-2378 ENYNAVLS
+2378 ENYNAVLIN
-2386 GSEKAFAVTPAKISA
+2386 SEKAFAVTQAKISA
-2401 DPDVLLA
+2401 DPNVLLA
-2408 DRLTKT
+2408 NRLTKT
-2414 YGDADPD
+2414 YGNADPD

-2436 TFVRTSGEDAGEY
+2436 TFVRTSGENAGEY

-2508 INNDAPVGALAIAS
+2508 INGDAPVGALAIAS

-2586 TYTVENIADG
+2586 TYTVENIVDG

-2612 GIAIPQGTLTDEN
+2612 GIPIPQGTLTDEN

-2649 AAASSFYGEADTVIK
+2649 AAASSVYGEADTVID
-2664 YSVARE
+2664 YSVVRA
-2670 DGKALPENFRLNGA
+2670 DGKALPENFSLNGA
-2684 LSYAKISHTAFAD
+2684 LSYAKISRTAFAD

-2721 GAENVVYTVVQ
+2721 GAENVGYTVVQ

-2738 IDDAETVYGEALKE
+2738 ISDVETVYGEALKE

-2790 ADGYDTDNPNYAIT
+2790 KEGYADENPNYAIT

-2847 VVSGDDLGIVISSE
+2847 VVSGDNLGIVISSE

-2872 AVSTNPNYAV
+2872 AVATNPNYAV

-2974 RETLITEE
+2974 RETLVTEE

-2987 VVDNEGGFNPEVELE
+2987 VVDNESGFNPEVELE

-3072 VDNGYVTIEA
+3072 VDNGYVTIES

>member
-1 MKKTKISGI
+1 MKKRAITSVCGLV
-10 IGIALILSAVLL
+10 LILAVLL
-22 IALTAFFGV
+22 TFVCV
-31 FDANRKVNEFVDTL
+31 FTIYRDPINEAVLNTL
-45 PGNEENIETPL
+45 NDIGIDGTHL
-56 PDEPETTLPDTPDT
+56 SAAPE
-70 PVTPDVTPSEPP
+70 SAS
-82 TVAEAAKAISQ
+82 VAEAAGS
-93 RLPSTVS
+93 LSVS

-105 GFPNN
+105 DFPNGSWTGCDNDDNN
-110 CWTSYNKDSDGN
+110 CA
-122 DCDKCNP
+122 KCKNF
-129 SYGNSA
+129 YGDTA
-135 SNLQG
+135 SNLHN
-140 SGISA
+140 SGVNPKHTYIS
-145 TYTYVTFKNT
+145 FKNE

-164 RYATFKGS
+164 RYGTFKGS
-172 FTVNLSGKALNY
+172 FTVKLSGKALNY
-184 ARAGLLNCTFG
+184 AKEGLLNCSFG

-207 SYTFKVGS
+207 KYTFKIGSSSVPTESSAQPTSLSTSAIDVGS
-215 KSVSTNSSGEP
+215 ISN
-226 VSLNTSSIDVAA
+226 N
-238 VSSSSSSFTV
+238 SFTV
-248 SFSATMGAKKNGN
+248 NLSAKMGAKKNGN
-261 VSIGYDF
+261 ISIAYDF
-268 WIQISFDK
+268 WIKISFDK
-276 DTTKPNAYIYA
+276 DTTKPTA
-287 SNSDGFSTVDP
+287 SIAANQSSGYSTVDP
-298 GSNYFRATDNAAG
+298 GNTYFKATDNASG

-316 CTFTPFGSS
+316 CTFQAFGSS
-325 AKTSTKT
+325 SSKTATKNISTYSVST
-332 INSDSLNAYYTIKY
+332 SYTIKN
-346 FFPSE
+346 FFSF
-351 SNYFGTYTFSVT
+351 SNHSDYFGTYTFSVT
-363 DNDGNTSSNATIKYY
+363 DNDNNTSSATVKYY
-378 KANVSFN
+378 KAAVSFN
-385 ADTGGSISNAS
+385 ADTGGSVSETS
-396 AASNLAVG
+396 AATNLAVG
-404 ATYNISATVTANEGY
+404 ATYNVSAKVTPNEGY

-424 DAAGDGS
+424 EAAGDGS

-443 KWTNDS
+443 KWSNG
-449 DSFNVKAPSG
+449 SFNVKAPSG

-492 DTSRT
+492 NTSCT
-497 NLNSYLNET
+497 NLSSYLDKTN
-506 DDFVGNAF
+506 DFVGNAF
-514 TVSLTYTGTTDGGT
+514 TVSLTYAGTTAGENN
-528 AYDSSDQPKYAGKY
+528 YNSSDQPKYAGTY
-542 RAVITVSKDSIDF
+542 RAVITVSKDSVNF
-555 AVIEANEFTITAKP
+555 AVIEGTEFTITAKP
-569 IYLVPNLSSSSKYY
+569 VYLVPNLSSSSKDY
-583 DGSTDISID
+583 DGSADIPIG
-592 SWVIYDDPAFKT
+592 SWAIYDDAALKT
-604 ADNSDG
+604 AVNSDG

-623 SSKNAGTQNIVSL
+623 SSKNAGEQNIVSL

-644 SHTNKDILNSYSA
+644 SHSDKDILNSYSS

-662 RAKFEN
+662 RAKFES

-673 YTINKL
+673 YEINKL

-696 SKVYAGKVYDRTTAL
+696 SKVYTGKVYDRTTAL
-711 GDNVVAFVY
+711 GDKVVAFVY
-720 TSLDGAAEFN
+720 TSLDGATEFN
-730 SLTQYGAGTIGIGIK
+730 SLTQYDKGTIGIGIK

-757 ENLSVQLVQNQSSV
+757 ENLSVQLVRNQSNV

-799 TTINNTSGNYM
+799 TTIYNTSGNYS
-810 MSSTAEQVDDLEITK
+810 MSSTAEQVGGLAITK

-852 ATLNGIIDGD
+852 ATPNGIIAGD

-867 GYTGTLNDMNA
+867 GYTGTLNDKNA
-878 GDGRTITVSDYTLSG
+878 GDGRTITVSGYSLSNANYALSNATYQITGITVKKRAASVNASYT
-893 TAANNYSI
+893 N
-901 SNTSFTI
+901 
-908 SGVTV
+908 
-913 GKRSVTVSTYS
+913 
-924 YSDPTKV
+924 PEKV
-931 YDGTVNA
+931 FDGTTNA
-938 EKDKL
+938 IKGNVQFGFVDQ
-943 SLSYSGHVKGEDEN
+943 VKGEEAD
-957 NEGKKN
+957 
-963 NGVGKIITG
+963 NGIGTII
-972 FSVKYSSANAGD
+972 SAYAVAYSQSDAGNAF
-984 VNIIITVTPHSN
+984 VVVTITPHSN
-996 YAISQTQYSVTATIT
+996 YTITATEYRIAAKIT

-1039 LVTHTDVLGDG
+1039 LDTHTDVLGDG
-1050 SKYTLVSGTDYSVSI
+1050 SEYTLVSGKDYSVSI
-1065 SPATAV
+1065 SSETAV
-1071 GNNYYAV
+1071 GNYSAV
-1078 VEGIGNYSGSVSLN
+1078 VTGIGNYSGSVSLD
-1092 YSVTAGDYTVSL
+1092 YYVTAGDYTVSL
-1104 DKAATITL
+1104 DKAAKITL
-1112 PYGETLGGFGSYFI
+1112 PYGEALGGFGSYFI
-1126 GNAVENQRGNA
+1126 GEAVETAVENQRNNA

-1142 SLDSSGI
+1142 ALDANDI
-1149 TYNKDGLDIYA
+1149 TYNKDGLKNIYA

-1185 NIAVTLTVNKAD
+1185 NIAVELTVNKAD

-1226 TGMGSWGDHYTV
+1226 TGLGSWGDHYTV
-1238 SGVLSGDEENLYDLT
+1238 SGVLSGDEENLYGLT
-1253 FGFAA
+1253 FGFAE
-1258 SGDFDPEK
+1258 SDGFDPKKE
-1266 GTLNGAGTYDG
+1266 TLNDARTYVG
-1277 AITLTGYSSANYI
+1277 AITLTEYSSTNYV
-1290 VTVEPG
+1290 VTVTPG
-1296 DVTINPLPVTLT
+1296 DVTIKPLPVTLT

-1313 YKYYGTA
+1313 SKYYGAA
-1320 DPDLQYTLSTL
+1320 DPVLQYTLSTL
-1331 ESTLHGYTLNGNGEI
+1331 ERTLPEYTLNSSGEI

-1352 TSGESVDYYN
+1352 ASGESADYYN
-1362 FDGSGLSSDNYALTV
+1362 FDGSDLSSDNYALEV
-1377 SINALISFRIIPLP
+1377 SINALISFRIMPLP

-1423 PAYASDVMQSGN
+1423 RAYASDVEQQGN
-1435 TLVSELAGT
+1435 ALVSERAGT

-1457 GSAAGEYPVT
+1457 GSAAGEYSVT
-1467 VEICSSADENGIN
+1467 VERCSSADENDIN
-1480 NFTFDLNAAGVYT
+1480 NFTFDLDALGVYT
-1493 IKALPVQITA
+1493 VKPLPVKITA

-1518 YYTATILNGIQTD
+1518 YYTATVPNGIETD
-1531 ESFNLTTALKGNLA
+1531 KSFNLATALKGNLA
-1545 RDPGEN
+1545 REPGEN

-1562 TAEANPSFEITYD
+1562 TAEANPSFKITYD
-1575 LSSAKFTVSRRNIA
+1575 LSSAKFTVYRRRIA

-1601 ESIPAILGTDGA
+1601 ESIPAILGEKGA

-1665 LGTKRDED
+1665 LGTKRDEYD
-1673 GNAIAYDLAAD
+1673 NAIPYDLAAD
-1684 SVLAEYLSADSDK
+1684 SVLSEYLNENSDK
-1697 NYFVTGI
+1697 NYFVTDI
-1704 TGLSKAFYVEPVKA
+1704 KGLTRAFFVEPVKA

-1765 GLPVLATTDGVAF
+1765 GLPVLATENGV
-1778 ADTYPKVGKYVMN
+1778 TYPTVGKYIMD
-1791 VSNIEHINGGYDV
+1791 VSNIKHFNGGYDV
-1804 ELLPDQY
+1804 ELLPDQF

-1839 KYTLTGEVDGYR
+1839 EYSLQGEIPGFEVDDSA
-1851 VTGAALSRDG
+1851 TLSRDG
-1861 ASDTFSKK
+1861 ASGTFSEK
-1869 MSAGSYVITYGTLTN
+1869 MNVGSYVITYGTLTN

-1944 SDRLGGVLKRADSD
+1944 PDRLGGVLKRADSD
-1958 NINVGEYA
+1958 NINVGEYE

-1991 VYYSITRKAIQ
+1991 VYYSITRKDIQ

-2016 FYDPAVKGHRLNITI
+2016 FYDPAVKGHRLDITI
-2031 SSAGNF
+2031 SAAGNF

-2052 EQYSAA
+2052 EQYSAE

-2078 NPNFN
+2078 NPNFD
-2083 ITFVPRTP
+2083 ITFVPRTT

-2114 DYDGNDL
+2114 KYDGEDL
-2121 FNTPEFAAA
+2121 LEIPAFASA

-2172 SYEYLDTAYL
+2172 SYKYRDTAYL
-2182 PGQSFETE
+2182 PGQSFETD

-2224 GNNVYS
+2224 GNVFN
-2230 YNAAERVISLTYN
+2230 YNAAERVITLTYN

-2264 AAYAVTNGIS
+2264 SAYAVTNSIS

-2300 SFNTLDINVEIAK
+2300 SFNTLNINVEIVK
-2313 AELSVSVDAL
+2313 AELSVSADVL

-2341 AVPGVG
+2341 AIPGVG

-2354 FVRQSGED
+2354 FVRESGES

-2378 ENYNAVLS
+2378 ENYNAVLIN
-2386 GSEKAFAVTPAKISA
+2386 SEKAFAVTQAKISA
-2401 DPDVLLA
+2401 DPNVLLA

-2436 TFVRTSGEDAGEY
+2436 TFVRTHGENAGEY
-2449 QIASVTT
+2449 QIASVIT

-2486 AIYDGNDFSKTYSGL
+2486 AIYDGNDFSKTSFGL

-2508 INNDAPVGALAIAS
+2508 IKNDAPVGALAIAS

-2529 YTIYAETAFEND
+2529 YTIYAETAFENA

-2548 PGTFTIERRQITVT
+2548 PGKFTIERRQITVT
-2562 SSPMSGVEFLFDP
+2562 SNPMSGVEFLFDP

-2586 TYTVENIADG
+2586 TYTVENIVDG

-2612 GIAIPQGTLTDEN
+2612 AIPIPQGTLTDEN

-2649 AAASSFYGEADTVIK
+2649 AAASSVYGEADTVID
-2664 YSVARE
+2664 YSVVRA
-2670 DGKALPENFRLNGA
+2670 DGKALPENFSLNGA
-2684 LSYAKISHTAFAD
+2684 LSYAKISRTAFAD

-2721 GAENVVYTVVQ
+2721 GAENVGYTVVQ

-2738 IDDAETVYGEALKE
+2738 ISDVESVYGEALKE

-2775 SDPDNRDVGEYVIYL
+2775 SDPDNRDVGKYVIYL

-2816 ITVHLLDQAAD
+2816 INVHLLDQAAD

-2842 VIEGN
+2842 VIEGD
-2847 VVSGDDLGIVISSE
+2847 VVSGDNLGIVISSE

-2872 AVSTNPNYAV
+2872 AVSSNPNYAV

-2987 VVDNEGGFNPEVELE
+2987 VVDNESGFNPEVELE

-3020 ETIVRAFNITT
+3020 ESIVRAFNITT
-3031 SDESSDETTTITV
+3031 SDESSGETTTITV

-3072 VDNGYVTIEA
+3072 VDNGYVTIES

-3106 GGAALIIIVSTVM
+3106 GGAALIIIVGTVM

>member
-1 MKKTKISGI
+1 MKKKALNKFFGLIVILVAMFAFVCLFTLYRGPVDSAVKDVLDNIGIEDSVISSSVNDANVAYAAGQQGSKLQSRVPSLQSGVTSYNISLATSVGVLGRKWATDTDHTNTDALYSATEWHFGNTDIHSTSGCSSVWLDIDLGQQVGLLAAAGKATLSFSGTFSKGGNLDNGTFNIFSSSSDFGRGVPGDIHGESRDGSGPNAMFAGENTGDRSYSATKALGGRYVRIILSSYDSGGLFYKWGPVYMRNMSLKLNITDTTSPTITPTASSVNSNKISISDDTGI
-10 IGIALILSAVLL
+10 RSYSIKYTKPQSSETI
-22 IALTAFFGV
+22 TAATGGSTSSNVKSYSYTMTSFGYYTV
-31 FDANRKVNEFVDTL
+31 TATDQANR
-45 PGNEENIETPL
+45 
-56 PDEPETTLPDTPDT
+56 TTTRSFYYYSAS
-70 PVTPDVTPSEPP
+70 VS
-82 TVAEAAKAISQ
+82 AAS
-93 RLPSTVS
+93 S
-100 NAGTY
+100 NGTY
-105 GFPNN
+105 GTASTNGGSGMLYNAAYTLTAKLNSANN
-110 CWTSYNKDSDGN
+110 GYYFAGWQGGNGVSGQNLGIGSYNS
-122 DCDKCNP
+122 
-129 SYGNSA
+129 
-135 SNLQG
+135 SNG
-140 SGISA
+140 SWNINTNVQYLANGTQSWTA
-145 TYTYVTFKNT
+145 MFKSIGELVSVPT
-155 HDRWIGSQD
+155 DPVYDR
-164 RYATFKGS
+164 TPKG
-172 FTVNLSGKALNY
+172 
-184 ARAGLLNCTFG
+184 
-195 LEQKWSGGGLNQ
+195 
-207 SYTFKVGS
+207 
-215 KSVSTNSSGEP
+215 VS
-226 VSLNTSSIDVAA
+226 VAA
-238 VSSSSSSFTV
+238 VKDV
-248 SFSATMGAKKNGN
+248 LGN
-261 VSIGYDF
+261 
-268 WIQISFDK
+268 
-276 DTTKPNAYIYA
+276 
-287 SNSDGFSTVDP
+287 
-298 GSNYFRATDNAAG
+298 
-311 IKSVK
+311 
-316 CTFTPFGSS
+316 
-325 AKTSTKT
+325 
-332 INSDSLNAYYTIKY
+332 SL
-346 FFPSE
+346 
-351 SNYFGTYTFSVT
+351 
-363 DNDGNTSSNATIKYY
+363 
-378 KANVSFN
+378 
-385 ADTGGSISNAS
+385 
-396 AASNLAVG
+396 
-404 ATYNISATVTANEGY
+404 TVT
-419 YFIGW
+419 
-424 DAAGDGS
+424 
-431 PSDLGVGSYSNG
+431 V
-443 KWTNDS
+443 
-449 DSFNVKAPSG
+449 
-459 SVTGNITYTAKFRKI
+459 
-474 SDISWFSYTP
+474 
-484 NNSFVYAY
+484 
-492 DTSRT
+492 
-497 NLNSYLNET
+497 
-506 DDFVGNAF
+506 
-514 TVSLTYTGTTDGGT
+514 TYTGTTYGGT
-528 AYDSSDQPKYAGKY
+528 AYNSTSAPTYAGDYTATVAVSYNGSPLGSGSFGYSVGKVSLEIMPYVYSAEKVYDGTNTVSPDGWNIYTDSNRLAQFSDESGLSITGTSSVLITLSDQNCGTK
-542 RAVITVSKDSIDF
+542 
-555 AVIEANEFTITAKP
+555 N
-569 IYLVPNLSSSSKYY
+569 
-583 DGSTDISID
+583 ID
-592 SWVIYDDPAFKT
+592 SLTNIGNVKLSHS
-604 ADNSDG
+604 NSD
-610 LTVPGTTG
+610 V
-618 VNIRL
+618 
-623 SSKNAGTQNIVSL
+623 
-636 VNSENVKI
+636 
-644 SHTNKDILNSYSA
+644 LNSYSA

-662 RAKFEN
+662 RAKCGN
-668 NIITT
+668 SVITT
-673 YTINKL
+673 YTINKRP
-679 TVKITNMV
+679 VNIVGMV

-696 SKVYAGKVYDRTTAL
+696 SEVYTGKVYDRTNAL
-711 GDNVVAFVY
+711 GANVVAYVY
-720 TSLDGAAEFN
+720 SSSDGAAEFN
-730 SLTQYGAGTIGIGIK
+730 ATDYGAGTVGIGIK
-745 FDTNDLTKVPDG
+745 LSNLIAG
-757 ENLSVQLVQNQSSV
+757 ENLSASFSAAA
-771 PETDNTVYFTAPSFT
+771 ETIYFS
-786 GSAVGTKLKVGLP
+786 LP
-799 TTINNTSGNYM
+799 TFQNANAGSKPNITLNNVNVNSVNYSKGSVSAAATGLTI
-810 MSSTAEQVDDLEITK
+810 AK
-825 KPVSVSFSLNTT
+825 KQVSVSFSLSGS
-837 LTYDGSATVS
+837 LTYDGSADVTGDLS
-847 GNELT
+847 PSID
-852 ATLNGIIDGD
+852 GIIAGD
-862 NVGVT
+862 NVAVS
-867 GYTGTLNDMNA
+867 GYTGTLNDKNA
-878 GDGRTITVSDYTLSG
+878 GDGRTISVSGYSLSNANYALSNATYQITGITVAKRAASVNASYT
-893 TAANNYSI
+893 N
-901 SNTSFTI
+901 
-908 SGVTV
+908 
-913 GKRSVTVSTYS
+913 
-924 YSDPTKV
+924 PEKV
-931 YDGTVNA
+931 FDGTTNA
-938 EKDKL
+938 IK
-943 SLSYSGHVKGEDEN
+943 GNVQFGFVGQVKGEEAD
-957 NEGKKN
+957 
-963 NGVGKIITG
+963 NGIGTII
-972 FSVKYSSANAGD
+972 SAYAVAYSQSDAGNAF
-984 VNIIITVTPHSN
+984 VVVTITPHSN
-996 YAISQTQYSVTATIT
+996 YTITATEYRIAATIT

-1018 GIALALDN
+1018 GISLALDN
-1026 TSFVYSGDPYTPS
+1026 TSFVYSGDPYTPE
-1039 LVTHTDVLGDG
+1039 LDTHTDVLGDG
-1050 SKYTLVSGTDYSVSI
+1050 SEYTLVSGKDYSVSI
-1065 SPATAV
+1065 SPETAV
-1071 GNNYYAV
+1071 GNYSAV
-1078 VEGIGNYSGSVSLN
+1078 VTGIGNYSGTVSLK

-1112 PYGETLGGFGSYFI
+1112 PYGKALDDFGSYFI
-1126 GNAVENQRGNA
+1126 GNAVENQHNNV

-1142 SLDSSGI
+1142 ALDSNGI
-1149 TYNKDGLDIYA
+1149 TYNKDGLNIYA

-1168 VFTVDDSVKDNF
+1168 VFTVDDSVKNNF
-1180 KYASK
+1180 NYSSK
-1185 NIAVTLTVNKAD
+1185 KIAVTLTVNKAD

-1202 DDMAYYYAGVYD
+1202 DNMEYYYAGVYD
-1214 FNFGSEYVVDRV
+1214 FDFGSEYVVDRV
-1226 TGMGSWGDHYTV
+1226 TGLGSWGDHYTV
-1238 SGVLSGDEENLYDLT
+1238 SGVLSGDEENLCGLT
-1253 FGFAA
+1253 FGFAE
-1258 SGDFDPEK
+1258 SDGFDPEK
-1266 GTLNGAGTYDG
+1266 KTLNDARTYDG
-1277 AITLTGYSSANYI
+1277 AISLVSYTSPNYI
-1290 VTVEPG
+1290 VTVVPG
-1296 DVTINPLPVTLT
+1296 DVTIKPLPVTLT

-1313 YKYYGTA
+1313 SKYYGTA
-1320 DPDLQYTLSTL
+1320 DPVLQYTLSTL
-1331 ESTLHGYTLNGNGEI
+1331 EPTPGHTLNSNGEI

-1352 TSGESVDYYN
+1352 TSGESAGYYK
-1362 FDGSGLSSDNYALTV
+1362 FEGSGLSSVNYALTV
-1377 SINALISFRIIPLP
+1377 SADNALISFRIMPLP

-1423 PAYASDVMQSGN
+1423 PAYGSDVEQSGN

-1444 NTLTISFRTSAVQ
+1444 NTLTISFRTSAAQ
-1457 GSAAGEYPVT
+1457 GSAAGEYSVR
-1467 VEICSSADENGIN
+1467 VERCSSADENGGIN
-1480 NFTFDLNAAGVYT
+1480 NFTFDLSAKGVYT
-1493 IKALPVQITA
+1493 VKRLPVKITA
-1503 NAVGKQFADVDPGTA
+1503 NAVGKQFADVDPDTA
-1518 YYTATILNGIQTD
+1518 YYTATVLNGIQTD
-1531 ESFNLTTALKGNLA
+1531 ESFNLATALKGNLE
-1545 RDPGEN
+1545 RDTGEN

-1562 TAEANPSFEITYD
+1562 TEEANPSFKITYD
-1575 LSSAKFTVSRRNIA
+1575 LLSAKFTVYRREIA
-1589 LQVSNI
+1589 LQVSKI

-1601 ESIPAILGTDGA
+1601 ESIPAILGEKGA

-1654 LTEGDFDSDGF
+1654 LTEDDFDPDGF
-1665 LGTKRDED
+1665 LGTKRDKD
-1673 GNAIAYDLAAD
+1673 SNAIGYDLAAD

-1704 TGLSKAFYVEPVKA
+1704 DGLSKAFFVEPVKA

-1731 FGTTTAEINTALAG
+1731 FGTTTAEINNALEG
-1745 IYLIKDN
+1745 MYLIKDN

-1757 PLDPDEFT
+1757 PLNPNEFK
-1765 GLPVLATTDGVAF
+1765 GFPVLATTDGKAF
-1778 ADTYPKVGKYVMN
+1778 KDTYPTVGKYVMD
-1791 VSNIEHINGGYDV
+1791 VSGIKHKKGSYDV
-1804 ELLPDQY
+1804 ELLPDQF

-1825 GNTHEYGAATDSVI
+1825 GNTHEYGKKTDSVI
-1839 KYTLTGEVDGYR
+1839 EYSLQGEIPGFEVDDSA
-1851 VTGAALSRDG
+1851 TLSRDG
-1861 ASDTFSKK
+1861 ASGTFSEK
-1869 MSAGSYVITYGTLTN
+1869 MNAGSYVITYGTLTN

-1900 TITPRTITV
+1900 TITPRTVTV

-1958 NINVGEYA
+1958 NNNVGEYE

-1981 ANYSVTVMGG
+1981 ANYSVTVLGG

-2016 FYDPAVKGHRLNITI
+2016 FYDPEVEGHRLDITI
-2031 SSAGNF
+2031 SAVGNF

-2043 GSADIEISP
+2043 GSADIEISS
-2052 EQYSAA
+2052 EQYSSA

-2078 NPNFN
+2078 NPNFD

-2091 YYVVAKASVTYYVNS
+2091 YYVVAKANVTYYVNS

-2114 DYDGNDL
+2114 EYDDNNL
-2121 FNTPEFAAA
+2121 LEKKAFADS
-2130 VYVGGLVQ
+2130 VYVSGLVQ
-2138 SGVGNE
+2138 TGKGNE

-2172 SYEYLDTAYL
+2172 SYEYRGTAYL
-2182 PGQSFETE
+2182 PGQSFETD

-2224 GNNVYS
+2224 GNVFN
-2230 YNAAERVISLTYN
+2230 YNAAERIIGIVYKGIIEGDEFITTEHIDIGVFNGTKYQVTDVIN
-2243 GVIDGDDFAAQET
+2243 
-2256 VTVAFENA
+2256 
-2264 AAYAVTNGIS
+2264 
-2274 AVGKYVVSVYVI
+2274 AVGQYIVSVYVKSDNI
-2286 TDERNYYISGKGAS
+2286 NYYIAGKGS
-2300 SFNTLDINVEIAK
+2300 SVTNTLDINVEIAK
-2313 AELSVSVDAL
+2313 AELSVSADVL

-2341 AVPGVG
+2341 AVLGVG

-2354 FVRQSGED
+2354 FVRESGESVD
-2362 VGEYSFVSVNV
+2362 EYSFVSVNV

-2378 ENYNAVLS
+2378 ENYNAVLIN
-2386 GSEKAFAVTPAKISA
+2386 SEKVFSVTQAQISA
-2401 DPDVLLA
+2401 DPNVLLA
-2408 DRLTKT
+2408 NRLTKT
-2414 YGDADPD
+2414 YGEADPD
-2421 FAAYADGV
+2421 FSAYADGV

-2436 TFVRTSGEDAGEY
+2436 TFVRASGEDAGEY

-2508 INNDAPVGALAIAS
+2508 INSDAPVGALAIAS

-2529 YTIYAETAFEND
+2529 YTIYAETAFENA

-2586 TYTVENIADG
+2586 TYTVENIVDG

-2612 GIAIPQGTLTDEN
+2612 GIPIPQGTLTDEN

-2649 AAASSFYGEADTVIK
+2649 AAASSVYGEADTVID
-2664 YSVARE
+2664 YFVVRE
-2670 DGKALPENFRLNGA
+2670 DGKALPENFSLNGA
-2684 LSYAKISHTAFAD
+2684 LSYAKISRTAFAD

-2721 GAENVVYTVVQ
+2721 GAENIVYTVVQ

-2738 IDDAETVYGEALKE
+2738 ISDVETVYGEALKE

-2775 SDPDNRDVGEYVIYL
+2775 FDPDNVHVGKYVISLQEGY
-2790 ADGYDTDNPNYAIT
+2790 ADENPNYAIT

-2816 ITVHLLDQAAD
+2816 INVHLLDQAAD

-2842 VIEGN
+2842 VIEGD

-2890 EVRKFRADIEVPSL
+2890 EVRKFRSDITVPSL

-2987 VVDNEGGFNPEVELE
+2987 VVDSESGFNPEVELE

-3020 ETIVRAFNITT
+3020 ETVVRAFNITT

-3072 VDNGYVTIEA
+3072 VDNGYVTIES

>member
-1 MKKTKISGI
+1 MFAFVCLFTLYRGPVDSAVKDVLDN
-10 IGIALILSAVLL
+10 IGIEDSVISSSVNDANVAYAAGQQGSTLQSRVPSLQSGVTSYNISLATSVGVLGRKWATDTDHTNTDALYSATEWHFGNTDIHSTSGCSSVWLDIDLGQQVGLLAAAGKATLSFSGTFSKGGNLDNGTFNIFSSSSDFGRGVPGDIHGESRDGSGPNAMFSGENTGDRTYSATKALGGRYVRIILSAYDKGGFLYKWGPVYMRNMSLKL
-22 IALTAFFGV
+22 NITDTTSPTITPTASSVNSNKISISDDTGIRSYSIKYTKPQSSETITAATGGSTSSNVKSYSYTMTSFGYYTVTATDQANRTTTRSFYYYSASVSAASSNGAYGTASTNGGSGMLYNAAYTLTAKLNSANNGYYFAGWQGGNGV
-31 FDANRKVNEFVDTL
+31 SGQNL
-45 PGNEENIETPL
+45 GI
-56 PDEPETTLPDTPDT
+56 
-70 PVTPDVTPSEPP
+70 
-82 TVAEAAKAISQ
+82 
-93 RLPSTVS
+93 
-100 NAGTY
+100 G
-105 GFPNN
+105 
-110 CWTSYNKDSDGN
+110 SYNSSNGSWNINTNVQYLANGTQSWTAMFKSIGELVSVPT
-122 DCDKCNP
+122 NP
-129 SYGNSA
+129 VY
-135 SNLQG
+135 
-140 SGISA
+140 
-145 TYTYVTFKNT
+145 
-155 HDRWIGSQD
+155 DR
-164 RYATFKGS
+164 TPKG
-172 FTVNLSGKALNY
+172 
-184 ARAGLLNCTFG
+184 
-195 LEQKWSGGGLNQ
+195 
-207 SYTFKVGS
+207 
-215 KSVSTNSSGEP
+215 VS
-226 VSLNTSSIDVAA
+226 VAA
-238 VSSSSSSFTV
+238 VKDV
-248 SFSATMGAKKNGN
+248 LGN
-261 VSIGYDF
+261 
-268 WIQISFDK
+268 
-276 DTTKPNAYIYA
+276 
-287 SNSDGFSTVDP
+287 
-298 GSNYFRATDNAAG
+298 
-311 IKSVK
+311 
-316 CTFTPFGSS
+316 
-325 AKTSTKT
+325 
-332 INSDSLNAYYTIKY
+332 SL
-346 FFPSE
+346 
-351 SNYFGTYTFSVT
+351 
-363 DNDGNTSSNATIKYY
+363 
-378 KANVSFN
+378 
-385 ADTGGSISNAS
+385 
-396 AASNLAVG
+396 
-404 ATYNISATVTANEGY
+404 TVT
-419 YFIGW
+419 
-424 DAAGDGS
+424 
-431 PSDLGVGSYSNG
+431 V
-443 KWTNDS
+443 
-449 DSFNVKAPSG
+449 
-459 SVTGNITYTAKFRKI
+459 
-474 SDISWFSYTP
+474 
-484 NNSFVYAY
+484 
-492 DTSRT
+492 
-497 NLNSYLNET
+497 
-506 DDFVGNAF
+506 
-514 TVSLTYTGTTDGGT
+514 TYTGTTYGGT
-528 AYDSSDQPKYAGKY
+528 AYNSTSAPTYAGDYTATVAVSYNGSPLGSGSFGYSVGKVSLEIMPYVYSAEKVYDGTNTVLPDGWNIYTDSNRLAQFSDESGLSITGTSSVLITLSDQNCGTK
-542 RAVITVSKDSIDF
+542 
-555 AVIEANEFTITAKP
+555 N
-569 IYLVPNLSSSSKYY
+569 
-583 DGSTDISID
+583 ID
-592 SWVIYDDPAFKT
+592 SLTNIGNVKLSHS
-604 ADNSDG
+604 NSD
-610 LTVPGTTG
+610 V
-618 VNIRL
+618 
-623 SSKNAGTQNIVSL
+623 
-636 VNSENVKI
+636 
-644 SHTNKDILNSYSA
+644 LNSYSA

-662 RAKFEN
+662 RAKCGN
-668 NIITT
+668 SVITT
-673 YTINKL
+673 YTINKRP
-679 TVKITNMV
+679 VNIVGMV

-696 SKVYAGKVYDRTTAL
+696 SEVYTGKVYDRTNAL
-711 GDNVVAFVY
+711 GANVVAYVY
-720 TSLDGAAEFN
+720 SSSDGAAEFN
-730 SLTQYGAGTIGIGIK
+730 ATDYGAGTVGIGIK
-745 FDTNDLTKVPDG
+745 LSNLIAG
-757 ENLSVQLVQNQSSV
+757 ENLSASFSAAG
-771 PETDNTVYFTAPSFT
+771 ETIYFS
-786 GSAVGTKLKVGLP
+786 LP
-799 TTINNTSGNYM
+799 TFQNANAGSKPNITLNNVNVNSVNYSKGSVSATATGLTI
-810 MSSTAEQVDDLEITK
+810 AK
-825 KPVSVSFSLNTT
+825 KQVSVSFSLSGS
-837 LTYDGSATVS
+837 LTYDGSADVTGDLS
-847 GNELT
+847 PSID
-852 ATLNGIIDGD
+852 GIIAGD
-862 NVGVT
+862 NVAVS
-867 GYTGTLNDMNA
+867 GYTGTLNDKNA
-878 GDGRTITVSDYTLSG
+878 GDGRTISVSGYSLSNANYALSNATYQITGITVEKRAASVNASYT
-893 TAANNYSI
+893 N
-901 SNTSFTI
+901 
-908 SGVTV
+908 
-913 GKRSVTVSTYS
+913 
-924 YSDPTKV
+924 PEKV
-931 YDGTVNA
+931 FDGTTNA
-938 EKDKL
+938 IK
-943 SLSYSGHVKGEDEN
+943 GNVQFGFVGQVKGEEAD
-957 NEGKKN
+957 
-963 NGVGKIITG
+963 NGIGTII
-972 FSVKYSSANAGD
+972 SAYAVAYSQSDAGNAF
-984 VNIIITVTPHSN
+984 VVVTITPHSN
-996 YAISQTQYSVTATIT
+996 YTITATEYRIAATIT

-1039 LVTHTDVLGDG
+1039 LVTHTDVLGNG
-1050 SKYTLVSGTDYSVSI
+1050 STYTLVSGTDYSVSI

-1071 GNNYYAV
+1071 GNYSAV
-1078 VEGIGNYSGSVSLN
+1078 VTGIGNYSGSVYLD

-1112 PYGETLGGFGSYFI
+1112 PYGEALDGFGSYFI
-1126 GNAVENQRGNA
+1126 GNAVESQHNNA

-1142 SLDSSGI
+1142 ALDANGI
-1149 TYNKDGLDIYA
+1149 TYNKDGLNDIYA

-1185 NIAVTLTVNKAD
+1185 NIAVKLTVTKAV

-1226 TGMGSWGDHYTV
+1226 TGLGSWGDHYTV
-1238 SGVLSGDEENLYDLT
+1238 SGVLSGDEENLYGLT
-1253 FGFAA
+1253 FGFAE
-1258 SGDFDPEK
+1258 SDGFVPEK
-1266 GTLNGAGTYDG
+1266 ETLNDAGTYVG
-1277 AITLTGYSSANYI
+1277 AITLTAYSSPNYV
-1290 VTVEPG
+1290 VTVIPG
-1296 DVTINPLPVTLT
+1296 DVTISPLPVTLT

-1313 YKYYGTA
+1313 SKYYGAA
-1320 DPDLQYTLSTL
+1320 DPVLQYTLSTL
-1331 ESTLHGYTLNGNGEI
+1331 ELTLPEYTLNGSGEI
-1346 EGSLLR
+1346 KGSLLR
-1352 TSGESVDYYN
+1352 DSGESAGYYS
-1362 FDGSGLSSDNYALTV
+1362 FDETGLSSDNYALTV
-1377 SINALISFRIIPLP
+1377 SINALISFRIMPLP
-1391 ITIVP
+1391 IIIVP
-1396 GNTEI
+1396 GNSEI

-1423 PAYASDVMQSGN
+1423 PAYASDVVQSGN

-1457 GSAAGEYPVT
+1457 GSAAGEYSVT
-1467 VEICSSADENGIN
+1467 TDICSAEDKNGIN
-1480 NFTFDLNAAGVYT
+1480 NFTFDLDALGVYT
-1493 IKALPVQITA
+1493 VKPLPVKITA
-1503 NAVGKQFADVDPGTA
+1503 NAVVKQFADVDPGTA
-1518 YYTATILNGIQTD
+1518 YYTATVLDGIQTD
-1531 ESFNLTTALKGNLA
+1531 KSFNLATALKGNLA

-1575 LSSAKFTVSRRNIA
+1575 LTSAKFTVSRRKIA

-1601 ESIPAILGTDGA
+1601 ESIPAILGEKGA

-1636 TALYPDLDF
+1636 TALYPDLNF

-1654 LTEGDFDSDGF
+1654 LTEGDFDPDGF
-1665 LGTKRDED
+1665 LSTKRED
-1673 GNAIAYDLAAD
+1673 GNAIGYDLAAD
-1684 SVLAEYLSADSDK
+1684 SVLSEYLDENSDK
-1697 NYFVTGI
+1697 NYFVTDI
-1704 TGLSKAFYVEPVKA
+1704 TGLTEAFFVEPVKA

-1731 FGTTTAEINTALAG
+1731 FGTTTAEINNALAE

-1757 PLDPDEFT
+1757 PLDLNEFT

-1778 ADTYPKVGKYVMN
+1778 AGTYPTVGKYIMD
-1791 VSNIEHINGGYDV
+1791 VSNIEHISGGYDV
-1804 ELLPDQY
+1804 ELLPDQF

-1839 KYTLTGEVDGYR
+1839 KYSLQGEIPGFEVDDSA
-1851 VTGAALSRDG
+1851 TLSRDG
-1861 ASDTFSKK
+1861 ASGTFSEK
-1869 MSAGSYVITYGTLTN
+1869 MNAGSYVITYGTLTN

-1900 TITPRTITV
+1900 TITPRTVTV

-1918 GDPEKVISYETYYNY
+1918 GDPEKVISYKTYYNY

-1958 NINVGEYA
+1958 NINVGKYA

-2016 FYDPAVKGHRLNITI
+2016 FYDPAVKGHRLDITI
-2031 SSAGNF
+2031 SAAGNF

-2043 GSADIEISP
+2043 GSADIEISS

-2078 NPNFN
+2078 NPNFD
-2083 ITFVPRTP
+2083 ITFVARTSH
-2091 YYVVAKASVTYYVNS
+2091 YVVAKANVTYYADS
-2106 VEFNYGQF
+2106 VEFTYGQF
-2114 DYDGNDL
+2114 DYEGNDL
-2121 FNTPEFAAA
+2121 FNKPEFADA

-2138 SGVGNE
+2138 SGIGNE

-2154 LYLQNA
+2154 LHLQTA

-2172 SYEYLDTAYL
+2172 SYKYKGTAYL
-2182 PGQSFETE
+2182 PGQSFETD

-2224 GNNVYS
+2224 GNVFN
-2230 YNAAERVISLTYN
+2230 YNAAERIIGIVYKGIIEGDEFIAIEHIDIGVFNGTKYQVTDVIN
-2243 GVIDGDDFAAQET
+2243 
-2256 VTVAFENA
+2256 
-2264 AAYAVTNGIS
+2264 
-2274 AVGKYVVSVYVI
+2274 AVGQYIVSVYVKSDNI
-2286 TDERNYYISGKGAS
+2286 NYYIAGKGS
-2300 SFNTLDINVEIAK
+2300 SVTNTLNINVEIVK
-2313 AELSVSVDAL
+2313 AELSVSADVL

-2354 FVRQSGED
+2354 FVRESGEN

-2378 ENYNAVLS
+2378 ENYNAVLIN
-2386 GSEKAFAVTPAKISA
+2386 SEKAFAVTPAKISA
-2401 DPDVLLA
+2401 DPNVLLA
-2408 DRLTKT
+2408 GRLTKT

-2436 TFVRTSGEDAGEY
+2436 TFVRTPGGENAGEY

-2529 YTIYAETAFEND
+2529 YTIYAETAFENA

-2548 PGTFTIERRQITVT
+2548 PGTFTVERRQITVT

-2586 TYTVENIADG
+2586 TYTVENIVDG

-2612 GIAIPQGTLTDEN
+2612 GIPIPQGTLTDEN
-2625 NPNYTI
+2625 NPNYSI
-2631 TYIAGTI
+2631 TYVPGYI

-2649 AAASSFYGEADTVIK
+2649 AAASSVYGEADTVID
-2664 YSVARE
+2664 YSVVRE
-2670 DGKALPENFRLNGA
+2670 DGKALPENFSLNGA
-2684 LSYAKISHTAFAD
+2684 LSYAKISRTAFAD
-2697 VGNYVVTLGNL
+2697 VGSYVVTLGNL

-2721 GAENVVYTVVQ
+2721 GAENIGYTVVQ

-2738 IDDAETVYGEALKE
+2738 ISDVESVYGEALKE

-2816 ITVHLLDQAAD
+2816 INVHLLDQAAD

-2842 VIEGN
+2842 VIEGD
-2847 VVSGDDLGIVISSE
+2847 VVSGDNLGIVISSE

-2987 VVDNEGGFNPEVELE
+2987 VVDNESGFNPEVELE

-3106 GGAALIIIVSTVM
+3106 GGAALIIIVCTVM

>member
-45 PGNEENIETPL
+45 PWNEENIETPL
-56 PDEPETTLPDTPDT
+56 PDEPETTLPDSPDT
-70 PVTPDVTPSEPP
+70 PVLPEVPPSEPSF
-82 TVAEAAKAISQ
+82 AEAGTSDSSASGLGPAYLNGSAYVESKWAWFDFKFTDASGSSTISLSTLASRYDIAKSKGYLNFQATANVNLNDKGYEQSATADAGGTTSTASGKSGVLNGSTKTIPSSCTSITINWYVQTEDGRGVKPNRAELTNIGVILSKGESTSPSISFESGKDTSAKTITVSDNQSGLYAIYYKFNNGTQKTYSTYTSFQ
-93 RLPSTVS
+93 SSVGFNFESTGNGTGKYEIWAEDNLGNVSSHCFVNYCEIDLKLSAYTNGTATTSSDNKTVTTAGGTITTASTVTGLNSGETATYSVTVNPGYVFVGFNYSTNTESTNSYMTGTALS
-100 NAGTY
+100 NFTVTVQNVVSAATTTHTVCGYFIQIGISSPTGAVYNTTEQPATASVSSTNITNTKNVAPNGIDTFINTLFPNNVPSSSYFSITYSGTTAGGTTTTAVPKYAGTY
-105 GFPNN
+105 TPTVKCTYNN
-110 CWTSYNKDSDGN
+110 TV
-122 DCDKCNP
+122 
-129 SYGNSA
+129 YG
-135 SNLQG
+135 
-140 SGISA
+140 
-145 TYTYVTFKNT
+145 TYTAAAFK
-155 HDRWIGSQD
+155 ISPM
-164 RYATFKGS
+164 
-172 FTVNLSGKALNY
+172 TVYIAPS
-184 ARAGLLNCTFG
+184 
-195 LEQKWSGGGLNQ
+195 
-207 SYTFKVGS
+207 
-215 KSVSTNSSGEP
+215 
-226 VSLNTSSIDVAA
+226 
-238 VSSSSSSFTV
+238 VSSSS
-248 SFSATMGAKKNGN
+248 
-261 VSIGYDF
+261 
-268 WIQISFDK
+268 
-276 DTTKPNAYIYA
+276 
-287 SNSDGFSTVDP
+287 
-298 GSNYFRATDNAAG
+298 
-311 IKSVK
+311 
-316 CTFTPFGSS
+316 
-325 AKTSTKT
+325 KT
-332 INSDSLNAYYTIKY
+332 
-346 FFPSE
+346 
-351 SNYFGTYTFSVT
+351 
-363 DNDGNTSSNATIKYY
+363 
-378 KANVSFN
+378 
-385 ADTGGSISNAS
+385 
-396 AASNLAVG
+396 
-404 ATYNISATVTANEGY
+404 
-419 YFIGW
+419 
-424 DAAGDGS
+424 
-431 PSDLGVGSYSNG
+431 
-443 KWTNDS
+443 
-449 DSFNVKAPSG
+449 
-459 SVTGNITYTAKFRKI
+459 
-474 SDISWFSYTP
+474 
-484 NNSFVYAY
+484 
-492 DTSRT
+492 
-497 NLNSYLNET
+497 
-506 DDFVGNAF
+506 
-514 TVSLTYTGTTDGGT
+514 
-528 AYDSSDQPKYAGKY
+528 
-542 RAVITVSKDSIDF
+542 
-555 AVIEANEFTITAKP
+555 
-569 IYLVPNLSSSSKYY
+569 Y
-583 DGSTDISID
+583 DGSDTVSP
-592 SWVIYDDPAFKT
+592 SGWAIY
-604 ADNSDG
+604 SDANINTSYSGESG
-610 LTVPGTTG
+610 LSVAGMSG
-618 VNIRL
+618 AYIRL
-623 SSKNAGTQNIVSL
+623 SSANVGQPTISL
-636 VNSENVKI
+636 VNHSNIKV

-662 RAKFEN
+662 RAKFGN
-668 NIITT
+668 SVITT
-673 YTINKL
+673 YTINKRP
-679 TVKITNMV
+679 VNIVGMV

-696 SKVYAGKVYDRTTAL
+696 SKVYTGKVYDRTNAL
-711 GDNVVAFVY
+711 GTNVVAFVY
-720 TSLDGAAEFN
+720 TSSDGATEFN
-730 SLTQYGAGTIGIGIK
+730 SLTQYGAGTVGIGIK
-745 FDTNDLTKVPDG
+745 LGNLVSGESLSIAFTPSSETVSFDKPVFASSNVKAYSISLTNV
-757 ENLSVQLVQNQSSV
+757 
-771 PETDNTVYFTAPSFT
+771 TV
-786 GSAVGTKLKVGLP
+786 
-799 TTINNTSGNYM
+799 NSGNYSKGSSG
-810 MSSTAEQVDDLEITK
+810 MSVSGLNITK

-852 ATLNGIIDGD
+852 ATLSGIIDGD
-862 NVGVT
+862 NVAVS
-867 GYTGTLNDMNA
+867 GYTGTLNDKNA
-878 GDGRTITVSDYTLSG
+878 GDGKTISVSGYTLSG

-908 SGVTV
+908 SGATV

-931 YDGTVNA
+931 YDGTANA
-938 EKDKL
+938 DTDKVF
-943 SLSYSGHVKGEDEN
+943 LSYSGHVAGEEN
-957 NEGKKN
+957 N

-972 FSVKYSSANAGD
+972 YSVKYSSANAGN
-984 VNIIITVTPHSN
+984 VTIIITVTPHSN
-996 YAISQTQYSVTATIT
+996 YAISNTQYSVAATIT

-1039 LVTHTDVLGDG
+1039 LVTHTDVLGDE
-1050 SKYTLVSGTDYSVSI
+1050 STYTLVSGTDYSVSI

-1071 GNNYYAV
+1071 GNYSAV
-1078 VEGIGNYSGSVSLN
+1078 VTGIGNYSG
-1092 YSVTAGDYTVSL
+1092 TVSL
-1104 DKAATITL
+1104 DYSVTEGDYTISLDNEAATITL
-1112 PYGETLGGFGSYFI
+1112 PYGEDLGGFDSYFI
-1126 GNAVENQRGNA
+1126 GKAVENQYGNA
-1137 VPGSW
+1137 VPGRW
-1142 SLDSSGI
+1142 TLDANGI
-1149 TYNKDGLDIYA
+1149 TYNKDGLHIYA

-1168 VFTVDDSVKDNF
+1168 VFTVDDSVKNNF
-1180 KYASK
+1180 NYSSK
-1185 NIAVTLTVNKAD
+1185 KIAVTLTVNKAD

-1202 DDMAYYYAGVYD
+1202 DNMEYYYAGVYD
-1214 FNFGSEYVVDRV
+1214 FDFGSEYVV
-1226 TGMGSWGDHYTV
+1226 GSWGDHYTV
-1238 SGVLSGDEENLYDLT
+1238 SGVLSGDEENLHDLT
-1253 FGFAA
+1253 FGFAE
-1258 SGDFDPEK
+1258 SDGFDPEK
-1266 GTLNGAGTYDG
+1266 ETLNDARTYDG
-1277 AITLTGYSSANYI
+1277 AISLVSYISTNYN
-1290 VTVEPG
+1290 VTVVPG
-1296 DVTINPLPVTLT
+1296 DVTIKPLPVTLT
-1308 PVSGQ
+1308 PVSDQ
-1313 YKYYGTA
+1313 SKYYGTA
-1320 DPDLQYTLSTL
+1320 DPVLQYKLSTL
-1331 ESTLHGYTLNGNGEI
+1331 ELILPVHTLNGNGEI
-1346 EGSLLR
+1346 KGSLLR
-1352 TSGESVDYYN
+1352 TSGESAGYYN
-1362 FDGSGLSSDNYALTV
+1362 FDGSGLSSVNYDLDVSDNK
-1377 SINALISFRIIPLP
+1377 LISFRIMPLP

-1423 PAYASDVMQSGN
+1423 PAYASDVEQSGN
-1435 TLVSELAGT
+1435 TLVSKLAGTKAGT
-1444 NTLTISFRTSAVQ
+1444 NTLTISFRTSAAQ
-1457 GSAAGEYPVT
+1457 GSAAGEYSVT
-1467 VEICSSADENGIN
+1467 VERCSSADKNDIN
-1480 NFTFDLNAAGVYT
+1480 NFTFDLSAKGVYT
-1493 IKALPVQITA
+1493 VKRLPVQIAA
-1503 NAVGKQFADVDPGTA
+1503 NAVSKQFADVDPGTA
-1518 YYTATILNGIQTD
+1518 YYTATILNGIETD
-1531 ESFNLTTALKGNLA
+1531 ESFNLATALKGNLE

-1562 TAEANPSFEITYD
+1562 TEEANPSFKITYD
-1575 LSSAKFTVSRRNIA
+1575 LSSAKFTVYRRKIA
-1589 LQVSNI
+1589 LQVSKI

-1601 ESIPAILGTDGA
+1601 ESIPAILGEKGA

-1622 SLAPGNTYYGTGFN
+1622 SLAPGNTYYGNGFN

-1654 LTEGDFDSDGF
+1654 LTEDDFDSDGF
-1665 LGTKRDED
+1665 LGTKREG
-1673 GNAIAYDLAAD
+1673 GNAIGYDLAAD

-1697 NYFVTGI
+1697 NYFVTDI
-1704 TGLSKAFYVEPVKA
+1704 KGLTKAFFVEPVKA

-1731 FGTTTAEINTALAG
+1731 FGTSAADINNALEG
-1745 IYLIKDN
+1745 MYLIKDN

-1757 PLDPDEFT
+1757 PLNPNEFK
-1765 GLPVLATTDGVAF
+1765 GLPVLATTDGKVF
-1778 ADTYPKVGKYVMN
+1778 KDTYPTVGEYIMD
-1791 VSNIEHINGGYDV
+1791 VSEIKHKNGSYDV

-1825 GNTHEYGAATDSVI
+1825 GNTHEYGKKTDSVI
-1839 KYTLTGEVDGYR
+1839 EYSLQGEIPGFEVDDSA
-1851 VTGAALSRDG
+1851 TLSRDG
-1861 ASDTFSKK
+1861 ASGTFSEK
-1869 MSAGSYVITYGTLTN
+1869 MNAGSYVITYGTLTN
-1884 GNFPNYN
+1884 DRFPNYN

-1909 VPIAASSVY
+1909 VPVAASSVY
-1918 GDPEKVISYETYYNY
+1918 GDPEKVISYQTYYNY

-1944 SDRLGGVLKRADSD
+1944 SDRLGGSLQRANPSD
-1958 NINVGEYA
+1958 TDAGEYE
-1966 IERGTLNVQGVNGYN
+1966 ILSGTLNLPGVSGYN
-1981 ANYSVTVMGG
+1981 PNYSVSVISGVMYTVTRQPVR
-1991 VYYSITRKAIQ
+1991 VY
-2002 IFADTASSHAFGLT
+2002 ADTASSHAFGLT
-2016 FYDPAVKGHRLNITI
+2016 FYDPAVEGHRLDITI
-2031 SSAGNF
+2031 SSVGNF

-2043 GSADIEISP
+2043 GSADIEISS

-2058 NNVMLPGSYRIVQG
+2058 NKVMLPGSYRIVQG

-2078 NPNFN
+2078 NPNFD

-2091 YYVVAKASVTYYVNS
+2091 NYVVAKASVTYYVNS
-2106 VEFNYGQF
+2106 VEFNYGKF
-2114 DYDGNDL
+2114 EYDGNNL
-2121 FNTPEFAAA
+2121 LPEFADS
-2130 VYVGGLVQ
+2130 VYVSGLVQ
-2138 SGVGNE
+2138 TGEDNK

-2172 SYEYLDTAYL
+2172 SYEYLGTSYL
-2182 PGQSFETE
+2182 PGQSFETK

-2224 GNNVYS
+2224 GNVFN

-2264 AAYAVTNGIS
+2264 AAYAVTNSIS

-2341 AVPGVG
+2341 TVPGVG
-2347 GESVTIA
+2347 GESVNVT
-2354 FVRQSGED
+2354 FVRKSGED
-2362 VGEYSFVSVNV
+2362 VREYSFVSVNV

-2378 ENYNAVLS
+2378 ENYNAVLIN
-2386 GSEKAFAVTPAKISA
+2386 SEKAFAVTPAKISA
-2401 DPDVLLA
+2401 DPNVLLA

-2414 YGDADPD
+2414 YGEDDPD

-2436 TFVRTSGEDAGEY
+2436 TFVRTSGEDADEY
-2449 QIASVTT
+2449 QITSVTT
-2456 ENGNYTVT
+2456 ENGNYIVT

-2522 PAVNAGE
+2522 PAVDAGE
-2529 YTIYAETAFEND
+2529 YTIYAETAFVHD

-2586 TYTVENIADG
+2586 VYAVENIVDG

-2612 GIAIPQGTLTDEN
+2612 DIAIPQGTLTDEN

-2649 AAASSFYGEADTVIK
+2649 VAASSVYGEADTVID
-2664 YSVARE
+2664 YSVVRE
-2670 DGKALPENFRLNGA
+2670 DGKALPENFSLNGA
-2684 LSYAKISHTAFAD
+2684 LSYAKISRTAFAD

-2721 GAENVVYTVVQ
+2721 GAENVRYTVVK

-2775 SDPDNRDVGEYVIYL
+2775 SDPDNVHVGEYVIYL
-2790 ADGYDTDNPNYAIT
+2790 QEGYADENPNYDIT

-2809 YTIVPRP
+2809 YTIAPRP
-2816 ITVHLLDQAAD
+2816 INVHLLDQAAD

-2842 VIEGN
+2842 VIKGN

-2872 AVSTNPNYAV
+2872 AVWTNPNYAV

-2987 VVDNEGGFNPEVELE
+2987 VVDSEGGFNPEVELE

-3020 ETIVRAFNITT
+3020 ETVVRAFNITT

-3072 VDNGYVTIEA
+3072 VDNGYVTIES

>member
-1 MKKTKISGI
+1 MKKRALTSVCGLV
-10 IGIALILSAVLL
+10 LILAVLL
-22 IALTAFFGV
+22 TFVCV
-31 FDANRKVNEFVDTL
+31 FTIYRDPINEAVLNTL
-45 PGNEENIETPL
+45 NDIGIDGTHL
-56 PDEPETTLPDTPDT
+56 SAAPE
-70 PVTPDVTPSEPP
+70 SAS
-82 TVAEAAKAISQ
+82 VAEAAGSLSVSGTGKRSF
-93 RLPSTVS
+93 PSGAWTAS
-100 NAGTY
+100 SAQSGPYKWTTGALWWKEEHEGY
-105 GFPNN
+105 LK
-110 CWTSYNKDSDGN
+110 WTSADSGSHN
-122 DCDKCNP
+122 GA
-129 SYGNSA
+129 SFSHGFLRLENSA
-135 SNLQG
+135 NQTLSH
-140 SGISA
+140 A
-145 TYTYVTFKNT
+145 FT
-155 HDRWIGSQD
+155 
-164 RYATFKGS
+164 GS
-172 FTVNLSGKALNY
+172 FTVTLSGKALNY
-184 ARAGLLNCTFG
+184 AKSGLLNCKFG
-195 LEQKWSGGGLNQ
+195 FNQYWSAGGTNQ
-207 SYTFKVGS
+207 SYTFSIPNSGDFSITTTEDSNNEVS
-215 KSVSTNSSGEP
+215 KNSTL
-226 VSLNTSSIDVAA
+226 SLKAASISND
-238 VSSSSSSFTV
+238 SFTV
-248 SFSATMGAKKNGN
+248 NLTANMTAKEGN
-261 VSIGYDF
+261 TAIAHNF
-268 WIQISFDK
+268 WINISFDK
-276 DTTKPNAYIYA
+276 DPTKPTA
-287 SNSDGFSTVDP
+287 SIAASQSNGYSTVDP
-298 GSNYFRATDNAAG
+298 GNTYFKATDNASG

-316 CTFTPFGSS
+316 CTFQAFGSS
-325 AKTSTKT
+325 SSKTATKNISTYSVST
-332 INSDSLNAYYTIKY
+332 SYTIKN
-346 FFPSE
+346 FFSF
-351 SNYFGTYTFSVT
+351 SNHSDYFGTYTFSVT
-363 DNDGNTSSNATIKYY
+363 DNENYTSSSVTVNYY
-378 KANVSFN
+378 KAAVSFN
-385 ADTGGSISNAS
+385 ADTGGSVSETS
-396 AASNLAVG
+396 AATNLAVG
-404 ATYNISATVTANEGY
+404 ATYNVSAKVTPDKGY

-431 PSDLGVGSYSNG
+431 PLDLGVGSYSNG
-443 KWTNDS
+443 KWSNG
-449 DSFNVKAPSG
+449 SFDVKAPSD

-492 DTSRT
+492 NTSRT
-497 NLNSYLNET
+497 NLNSYLDKTN
-506 DDFVGNAF
+506 DFVGSAF
-514 TVSLTYTGTTDGGT
+514 TVSLTYTGTTAGGNN
-528 AYDSSDQPKYAGKY
+528 YNSSVQPKYAGKY

-555 AVIEANEFTITAKP
+555 AVIEGIEFTITAKP
-569 IYLVPNLSSSSKYY
+569 VYLVPNLSSSSKDY
-583 DGSTDISID
+583 DGSTDIPIG
-592 SWVIYDDPAFKT
+592 SWVIYDDQAFKT

-623 SSKNAGTQNIVSL
+623 SSKNAGEQNIVSL
-636 VNSENVKI
+636 VNSEKVTI

-687 IREKTAANA
+687 IREKTTATA
-696 SKVYAGKVYDRTTAL
+696 SKDYSGKVYDRTTAL
-711 GDNVVAFVY
+711 GDNVVAYVY
-720 TSLDGAAEFN
+720 SSSDGAEEFN
-730 SLTQYGAGTIGIGIK
+730 ATDYGAGTIGIGIK

-757 ENLSVQLVQNQSSV
+757 ENLSVQLVRNQSSV
-771 PETDNTVYFTAPSFT
+771 PETDNTVYFMAPSFT
-786 GSAVGTKLKVGLP
+786 GSAVGTELKVGLP
-799 TTINNTSGNYM
+799 TNIYNTSGNYM
-810 MSSTAEQVDDLEITK
+810 MSSTADRVGDLKITK
-825 KPVSVSFSLNTT
+825 KPVSVSFSLNTA

-852 ATLNGIIDGD
+852 ATLNGIIYGD
-862 NVGVT
+862 TVAVS
-867 GYTGTLNDMNA
+867 GYTGTLNDKNA
-878 GDGRTITVSDYTLSG
+878 GDGRTISVSGYTLSG

-901 SNTSFTI
+901 SNTSFTL
-908 SGVTV
+908 SDVTV
-913 GKRSVTVSTYS
+913 GKRSVTLSTYS

-931 YDGTVNA
+931 YDGTANA
-938 EKDKL
+938 DTDKVF
-943 SLSYSGHVKGEDEN
+943 LSYSGHVAGEEN
-957 NEGKKN
+957 N

-972 FSVKYSSANAGD
+972 YSVKYSSANAGN
-984 VNIIITVTPHSN
+984 VNIVITVTPHSN

-1050 SKYTLVSGTDYSVSI
+1050 SEYTLVSGTDYTVSI
-1065 SPATAV
+1065 PSAATV
-1071 GNNYYAV
+1071 GDYTATV
-1078 VEGIGNYSGSVSLN
+1078 TGKGNYSGTVSLD
-1092 YSVTAGDYTVSL
+1092 YSVTAGDYTISL

-1112 PYGETLGGFGSYFI
+1112 PYGETLGGFDSYFI
-1126 GNAVENQRGNA
+1126 GKAEENQRKNA

-1142 SLDSSGI
+1142 SLDSNGI
-1149 TYNKDGLDIYA
+1149 TYNKDGLNIYA

-1168 VFTVDDSVKDNF
+1168 VFTVDDSVKNNF
-1180 KYASK
+1180 NSASK
-1185 NIAVTLTVNKAD
+1185 KIAVTLTVNKAN

-1202 DDMAYYYAGVYD
+1202 DDMEYYYAGVYD

-1226 TGMGSWGDHYTV
+1226 TGLGSWGNHYSV
-1238 SGVLSGDEENLYDLT
+1238 SGVLSGDEENLYGLT
-1253 FGFAA
+1253 FGFAE
-1258 SGDFDPEK
+1258 SGGFDPEK
-1266 GTLNGAGTYDG
+1266 KTLNDARTYDG
-1277 AITLTGYSSANYI
+1277 AISLVSYTSPNYN
-1290 VTVEPG
+1290 VTVVPG
-1296 DVTINPLPVTLT
+1296 DVTIKPLPVTLT

-1313 YKYYGTA
+1313 SKYYGTA
-1320 DPDLQYTLSTL
+1320 DPVLQYTLSTL
-1331 ESTLHGYTLNGNGEI
+1331 ERTLPGHTLNGNGEI
-1346 EGSLLR
+1346 VGSLSR
-1352 TSGESVDYYN
+1352 DSGESAGYYN
-1362 FDGSGLSSDNYALTV
+1362 FNGSGLSSVNYDLTV
-1377 SINALISFRIIPLP
+1377 PDNALISFRIIPLP
-1391 ITIVP
+1391 VTILP

-1423 PAYASDVMQSGN
+1423 PAYGSDVVQSGN
-1435 TLVSELAGT
+1435 TLVSKIAGT
-1444 NTLTISFRTSAVQ
+1444 NTLTISFRTSAAQ
-1457 GSAAGEYPVT
+1457 GSAAGEYSVT
-1467 VEICSSADENGIN
+1467 TDKCFATDENENGIN
-1480 NFTFDLNAAGVYT
+1480 NFTFDLSAKGIYT
-1493 IKALPVQITA
+1493 IKPLPVQITA

-1531 ESFNLTTALKGNLA
+1531 ESFNLATALKGNLE

-1562 TAEANPSFEITYD
+1562 TEEANPSFKITYD
-1575 LSSAKFTVSRRNIA
+1575 LFSAKFTVYRREIA
-1589 LQVSNI
+1589 LQVSKI

-1601 ESIPAILGTDGA
+1601 ESIPAILGEKGA

-1665 LGTKRDED
+1665 LRTKRED
-1673 GNAIAYDLAAD
+1673 GNAIGYDLAAD

-1704 TGLSKAFYVEPVKA
+1704 TGLSEAFFVEPVKA

-1731 FGTTTAEINTALAG
+1731 FGTTVDDINGALKN

-1757 PLDPDEFT
+1757 PLEISEFS
-1765 GLPVLATTDGVAF
+1765 GYPVLAVA
-1778 ADTYPKVGKYVMN
+1778 DDVDYPAVGDKYIMDISDVR
-1791 VSNIEHINGGYDV
+1791 HKGGSYDV
-1804 ELLPDQY
+1804 ELLSNQY
-1811 ITVTAK
+1811 ITITPK

-1825 GNTHEYGAATDSVI
+1825 GNTHEYGATKDSVI
-1839 KYTLTGEVDGYR
+1839 KYSLTGVVDGYP
-1851 VTGAALSRDG
+1851 VKDAALSRDG

-1869 MSAGSYVITYGTLTN
+1869 MNAGSYVITYGTLTN
-1884 GNFPNYN
+1884 DKFPNYN

-1909 VPIAASSVY
+1909 VPVATSSVY

-1933 GTENQ
+1933 DPKTGTGEK
-1938 SAGLLN
+1938 GLLGT
-1944 SDRLGGVLKRADSD
+1944 DRLGGVLKRADSD
-1958 NINVGEYA
+1958 NINVGEYK

-1981 ANYSVTVMGG
+1981 ANYSVTVLDG
-1991 VYYSITRKAIQ
+1991 VYYSITPKAIQ

-2016 FYDPAVKGHRLNITI
+2016 FYDPAVEGHRLDITI

-2037 DVGLLN
+2037 DVGLLK
-2043 GSADIEISP
+2043 GSADIEIST
-2052 EQYSAA
+2052 EQYSAE

-2078 NPNFN
+2078 NPNFD
-2083 ITFVPRTP
+2083 ITFVSRTP
-2091 YYVVAKASVTYYVNS
+2091 YYVVSKATVTYYVNS
-2106 VEFNYGQF
+2106 VEFDYGQF
-2114 DYDGNDL
+2114 EYDGKNL
-2121 FNTPEFAAA
+2121 LEKKAFADS
-2130 VYVGGLVQ
+2130 VYVSGLVQ
-2138 SGVGNE
+2138 TGKGNE

-2160 DTGRLNAGNYGY
+2160 GTGRLNAGNYGY
-2172 SYEYLDTAYL
+2172 SYEYLGTAYL
-2182 PGQSFETE
+2182 PGQSFETD

-2224 GNNVYS
+2224 GNVFN

-2264 AAYAVTNGIS
+2264 AAYAVTNSIS

-2300 SFNTLDINVEIAK
+2300 SFNTLNINVEIAK
-2313 AELSVSVDAL
+2313 AELSVSADVL

-2354 FVRQSGED
+2354 FVRKPGED

-2386 GSEKAFAVTPAKISA
+2386 GSEKAFAVTPAQISA
-2401 DPDVLLA
+2401 DPNVLLA

-2421 FAAYADGV
+2421 FSAYADGV

-2436 TFVRTSGEDAGEY
+2436 TFVRTSGENAGEY

-2480 TADNKS
+2480 TAYNKS
-2486 AIYDGNDFSKTYSGL
+2486 AIYDGNDFSKIYSGL

-2508 INNDAPVGALAIAS
+2508 IKNDAPVGALAIAS

-2529 YTIYAETAFEND
+2529 YTIYAETAFENA

-2575 ELEYFYAADSF
+2575 ELEYFLAADSF
-2586 TYTVENIADG
+2586 TYTVENIVDG

-2612 GIAIPQGTLTDEN
+2612 GIPIPQGTLTDEN

-2649 AAASSFYGEADTVIK
+2649 AAASSVYGEADTVID
-2664 YSVARE
+2664 YSVVRE
-2670 DGKALPENFRLNGA
+2670 DGKALPENFSLNGA
-2684 LSYAKISHTAFAD
+2684 LSYAKISRTAFAD

-2721 GAENVVYTVVQ
+2721 GAENVGYTVVQ

-2738 IDDAETVYGEALKE
+2738 ISDVETVYGEALKE
-2752 LTMVIGGMG
+2752 LTMEIGGMG

-2775 SDPDNRDVGEYVIYL
+2775 SDPDNVHVGKYVIYL
-2790 ADGYDTDNPNYAIT
+2790 KEGYADENPNYAIT

-2816 ITVHLLDQAAD
+2816 INVHLLDQAAD

-2847 VVSGDDLGIVISSE
+2847 VVSGDNLGIVISSE

-2872 AVSTNPNYAV
+2872 AVATNPNYAV

-2890 EVRKFRADIEVPSL
+2890 EVRKFRADITVPSL

-2910 SGEAFSIA
+2910 SGEAFSIE

-2987 VVDNEGGFNPEVELE
+2987 VVDSEGGFNPEVELE

-3072 VDNGYVTIEA
+3072 VDNGYVTIES

>member
-1 MKKTKISGI
+1 MNKTKLSGL
-10 IGIALILSAVLL
+10 IGIAIVLSAALL

-31 FDANRKVNEFVDTL
+31 FDFNRKVNEFVDTL
-45 PGNEENIETPL
+45 PGNEEDIATPL
-56 PDEPETTLPDTPDT
+56 PDEPETTLPD
-70 PVTPDVTPSEPP
+70 VTPNIPSSEPP
-82 TVAEAAKAISQ
+82 TVAEAASYSVSNLGVETDLGKHEFTNANIFGGDKQEDHNHGTITLDRSLLNAARGGGLTLKLRVKLNNPSGEGSQDSWILVKYTNSNNSLTDWIKQYLPNEDQVSDGTEKTYSFTLFDSSAKSNAHTTNGTLEFWSHGREKGAGQFKIQLWATISKNDSTAPSFSISTNTTTSV
-93 RLPSTVS
+93 RTFTVSDNVAGLNKVSYTYNGTSKGDIYSTGNREISTTITIPAGAPGKYVFTAYDNLNNSKSITVNYCEIDLKLSAYTNGTATTSSDNKTVTTAGGKITTSSTVTGLNS
-100 NAGTY
+100 GETATYSVTVNPGYVFVGFNYSTNTESTNSYMTSTALSGIKVTVQNIVSSAKTTHTVCGYFIQIGISSPTGAVYNTTEQPATASVSSTNITNTKNVAPNGIDTFINTLFPNNVPSSSYFSITYSGTTASGTTTTAVPKYAGTY
-105 GFPNN
+105 TPTVKCTYNN
-110 CWTSYNKDSDGN
+110 TV
-122 DCDKCNP
+122 
-129 SYGNSA
+129 YG
-135 SNLQG
+135 
-140 SGISA
+140 
-145 TYTYVTFKNT
+145 TYTAAAFK
-155 HDRWIGSQD
+155 ISPM
-164 RYATFKGS
+164 
-172 FTVNLSGKALNY
+172 TVYIAPS
-184 ARAGLLNCTFG
+184 
-195 LEQKWSGGGLNQ
+195 
-207 SYTFKVGS
+207 
-215 KSVSTNSSGEP
+215 
-226 VSLNTSSIDVAA
+226 
-238 VSSSSSSFTV
+238 VSSSS
-248 SFSATMGAKKNGN
+248 
-261 VSIGYDF
+261 
-268 WIQISFDK
+268 
-276 DTTKPNAYIYA
+276 
-287 SNSDGFSTVDP
+287 
-298 GSNYFRATDNAAG
+298 
-311 IKSVK
+311 
-316 CTFTPFGSS
+316 
-325 AKTSTKT
+325 KT
-332 INSDSLNAYYTIKY
+332 
-346 FFPSE
+346 
-351 SNYFGTYTFSVT
+351 
-363 DNDGNTSSNATIKYY
+363 
-378 KANVSFN
+378 
-385 ADTGGSISNAS
+385 
-396 AASNLAVG
+396 
-404 ATYNISATVTANEGY
+404 
-419 YFIGW
+419 
-424 DAAGDGS
+424 
-431 PSDLGVGSYSNG
+431 
-443 KWTNDS
+443 
-449 DSFNVKAPSG
+449 
-459 SVTGNITYTAKFRKI
+459 
-474 SDISWFSYTP
+474 
-484 NNSFVYAY
+484 
-492 DTSRT
+492 
-497 NLNSYLNET
+497 
-506 DDFVGNAF
+506 
-514 TVSLTYTGTTDGGT
+514 
-528 AYDSSDQPKYAGKY
+528 
-542 RAVITVSKDSIDF
+542 
-555 AVIEANEFTITAKP
+555 
-569 IYLVPNLSSSSKYY
+569 Y
-583 DGSTDISID
+583 DGSDTVSP
-592 SWVIYDDPAFKT
+592 SGWAIY
-604 ADNSDG
+604 SDANINTSYSGESG
-610 LTVPGTTG
+610 LSVAGMSG
-618 VNIRL
+618 AYIRL
-623 SSKNAGTQNIVSL
+623 SSANVGQPTISL
-636 VNSENVKI
+636 VNHSNIKV

-662 RAKFEN
+662 RAKFGN
-668 NIITT
+668 SVITT
-673 YTINKL
+673 YTINKRP
-679 TVKITNMV
+679 VNIVGMV

-696 SKVYAGKVYDRTTAL
+696 SKVYTGKVYDRTNAL
-711 GDNVVAFVY
+711 GTNVVAFVY
-720 TSLDGAAEFN
+720 TSSDGATEFN
-730 SLTQYGAGTIGIGIK
+730 SLTQYGAGTVGIGIK
-745 FDTNDLTKVPDG
+745 LGNLVSGESLNIAFTPSSETVSFDKPVFASSNVKAYSISLTNV
-757 ENLSVQLVQNQSSV
+757 
-771 PETDNTVYFTAPSFT
+771 TV
-786 GSAVGTKLKVGLP
+786 
-799 TTINNTSGNYM
+799 NSGNYSKGSSG
-810 MSSTAEQVDDLEITK
+810 MSVSGLNITK

-862 NVGVT
+862 NVAVS

-878 GDGRTITVSDYTLSG
+878 GDGRTISVSGYTLSG

-908 SGVTV
+908 SGATV

-931 YDGTVNA
+931 YDGTANA
-938 EKDKL
+938 DTDKVF
-943 SLSYSGHVKGEDEN
+943 LSYSGHVAGEEN
-957 NEGKKN
+957 N

-972 FSVKYSSANAGD
+972 YSVKYSSANAGN
-984 VNIIITVTPHSN
+984 VNIVITVTPHSN

-1011 AKPLNAS
+1011 AKPLNAN

-1050 SKYTLVSGTDYSVSI
+1050 STYTLVSGTDYSVSI

-1071 GNNYYAV
+1071 GNYSAV
-1078 VEGIGNYSGSVSLN
+1078 VTGIGNYSGTVSLN

-1112 PYGETLGGFGSYFI
+1112 PYGEALGGFGSYFI

-1142 SLDSSGI
+1142 ALDSNGI
-1149 TYNKDGLDIYA
+1149 TYNKDGLNIYA
-1160 AGNHTIYA
+1160 AGNHTVYA
-1168 VFTVDDSVKDNF
+1168 VFTVDDSVKNNF
-1180 KYASK
+1180 NYSSK

-1202 DDMAYYYAGVYD
+1202 DDMEYYYAGVYD

-1226 TGMGSWGDHYTV
+1226 TGLGSWGDHYTV
-1238 SGVLSGDEENLYDLT
+1238 SGVLSGDEENLYGLT
-1253 FGFAA
+1253 FGFAE
-1258 SGDFDPEK
+1258 SDGFVPEK
-1266 GTLNGAGTYDG
+1266 ETLNDAGTYGG
-1277 AITLTGYSSANYI
+1277 AITLTAYSSPNYV
-1290 VTVEPG
+1290 VTVVPG
-1296 DVTINPLPVTLT
+1296 DVTIKPLPVTLT

-1313 YKYYGTA
+1313 SKYYGTA
-1320 DPDLQYTLSTL
+1320 DPVLQYTLSTL
-1331 ESTLHGYTLNGNGEI
+1331 ELTLPGYTLNGNGEI
-1346 EGSLLR
+1346 VGSLSR
-1352 TSGESVDYYN
+1352 DSGESAGYYN
-1362 FDGSGLSSDNYALTV
+1362 FDESGLSSVNYDLTV
-1377 SINALISFRIIPLP
+1377 SVNALISFRIMPLP

-1417 FTAEID
+1417 FTATAD
-1423 PAYASDVMQSGN
+1423 NSVGSDVVQSGN

-1444 NTLTISFRTSAVQ
+1444 NTLTISFRTSAAQ
-1457 GSAAGEYPVT
+1457 GSAAGKYSVT
-1467 VEICSSADENGIN
+1467 TDKCSATDENGIN
-1480 NFTFDLNAAGVYT
+1480 NFTFDLSAEGVYT
-1493 IKALPVQITA
+1493 IKALPVKITA

-1518 YYTATILNGIQTD
+1518 YYTATILNDIQTD
-1531 ESFNLTTALKGNLA
+1531 ESFNLATALKGNLE

-1562 TAEANPSFEITYD
+1562 TKEANPSFEITYD
-1575 LSSAKFTVSRRNIA
+1575 LSSAEFTVYRRNIA

-1601 ESIPAILGTDGA
+1601 ESIPAILGEKGA

-1665 LGTKRDED
+1665 LGTKRDES

-1731 FGTTTAEINTALAG
+1731 FGTSAADINTALAG
-1745 IYLIKDN
+1745 MYLIKDN

-1765 GLPVLATTDGVAF
+1765 GLPILATTDGKAF
-1778 ADTYPKVGKYVMN
+1778 KGTYPTVGEYIMD
-1791 VSNIEHINGGYDV
+1791 VSGIKHKNGSYDV
-1804 ELLPDQY
+1804 ELLPDQF

-1825 GNTHEYGAATDSVI
+1825 GNTHEYGAATDSEI
-1839 KYTLTGEVDGYR
+1839 EYTLTGVVDGYP

-1861 ASDTFSKK
+1861 ASGTFSEK
-1869 MSAGSYVITYGTLTN
+1869 MNAGSYVITYGTLTN
-1884 GNFPNYN
+1884 DKFPNYN

-1909 VPIAASSVY
+1909 VPIATSSVY

-1958 NINVGEYA
+1958 NINVGKYE

-1981 ANYSVTVMGG
+1981 ANYSVTVLGG
-1991 VYYSITRKAIQ
+1991 VDYSITKKAIQ

-2016 FYDPAVKGHRLNITI
+2016 FYDPAVEGHRLDITI

-2043 GSADIEISP
+2043 GSADIEISS
-2052 EQYSAA
+2052 EQYSDE
-2058 NNVMLPGSYRIVQG
+2058 NKVMLPGSYRIVQG

-2114 DYDGNDL
+2114 EYDGNDL
-2121 FNTPEFAAA
+2121 LTVPEIASA

-2144 YFGDFTGDIS
+2144 YFGDFTGNIS

-2172 SYEYLDTAYL
+2172 SYEYLGTAYL
-2182 PGQSFETE
+2182 PGDSFETK

-2224 GNNVYS
+2224 GNVFN
-2230 YNAAERVISLTYN
+2230 YNAVERIIGIVYKGIIEGDEFIAIEHIDIGVFNGTKYQVTDVIN
-2243 GVIDGDDFAAQET
+2243 
-2256 VTVAFENA
+2256 
-2264 AAYAVTNGIS
+2264 
-2274 AVGKYVVSVYVI
+2274 AVGQYIVSVYVKSDNI
-2286 TDERNYYISGKGAS
+2286 NYYIAGKGS
-2300 SFNTLDINVEIAK
+2300 SVTNTLNINIEIVK
-2313 AELSVSVDAL
+2313 AELSVSADVL

-2354 FVRQSGED
+2354 FVREYGEN

-2401 DPDVLLA
+2401 DPNVLLA

-2436 TFVRTSGEDAGEY
+2436 TFVRTSGENAGEY
-2449 QIASVTT
+2449 TIASVTT

-2486 AIYDGNDFSKTYSGL
+2486 AIYDGNDFSKTSFGL

-2508 INNDAPVGALAIAS
+2508 INGDAPVGALAIAS

-2529 YTIYAETAFEND
+2529 YTIYAETAFENA

-2562 SSPMSGVEFLFDP
+2562 SSPISGVEFLFDP

-2586 TYTVENIADG
+2586 TYTVENIVDG
-2596 EVLNGSLG
+2596 EVLNGLLG

-2612 GIAIPQGTLTDEN
+2612 DIAIPQGTLTDEN

-2649 AAASSFYGEADTVIK
+2649 TAASSVYGEADAVID
-2664 YSVARE
+2664 YSVVRE
-2670 DGKALPENFRLNGA
+2670 DGKPLPENFSLNGA
-2684 LSYAKISHTAFAD
+2684 LSYAKISRTAFAD

-2708 SEENPDYIIEFAE
+2708 SEENPDYIIEFAA
-2721 GAENVVYTVVQ
+2721 GAENIGYTVVQ

-2738 IDDAETVYGEALKE
+2738 ISDVETVYGEALKE

-2775 SDPDNRDVGEYVIYL
+2775 SDPDNVHVGEYVIYL
-2790 ADGYDTDNPNYAIT
+2790 KEGYADDNPNYAIT

>member
-1 MKKTKISGI
+1 MKKAKLTGL
-10 IGIALILSAVLL
+10 IGIALILSAALL

-31 FDANRKVNEFVDTL
+31 FDFNRKVNEFVDTL
-45 PGNEENIETPL
+45 PGNEEDIATPL
-56 PDEPETTLPDTPDT
+56 PDEPETTLPD
-70 PVTPDVTPSEPP
+70 VTPNIPSSEPP
-82 TVAEAAKAISQ
+82 TVAEAASY
-93 RLPSTVS
+93 SVS
-100 NAGTY
+100 NLDTVTY
-105 GFPNN
+105 LGRHEF
-110 CWTSYNKDSDGN
+110 T
-122 DCDKCNP
+122 
-129 SYGNSA
+129 
-135 SNLQG
+135 
-140 SGISA
+140 
-145 TYTYVTFKNT
+145 TYFSK
-155 HDRWIGSQD
+155 
-164 RYATFKGS
+164 KGS
-172 FTVNLSGKALNY
+172 TKDDY
-184 ARAGLLNCTFG
+184 EKITIDKTLLNAARGFG
-195 LEQKWSGGGLNQ
+195 LKLIVTVKFNNATGQGTQDSWIAVK
-207 SYTFKVGS
+207 Y
-215 KSVSTNSSGEP
+215 TNSSGNLAELSKIYLP
-226 VSLNTSSIDVAA
+226 NENSASDGTSKDYEFDLFNSSIQNKVSTTNGTLAFSSYGYEGRFATFDIELSATISKNDFSAPDFNIATNTTTSVPTFTVTDNVAGLNRVSYTYNGTSKGDIYSAGDRKISTTITIPAGAPGEYVFTAYDNLNNSRSIAVKYCEIDLKLSAYTNGTSTTSSDNKTVTTAGGKITTTSTVTGLNSGETATYDVTVNPGYVFVGFNYSTNTESTNSYMTGTALSNFTVTVQNVVSAATTTHTVCGYFIQIGISSPTGAVYNTTERPATASVNSTNITNTKNVAPNGIDTFINTLFPNNVPSSSYFSITYSGTTAGGTTTTAVPKYAGTYTPTVKCTYNNTVYGTYTAA
-238 VSSSSSSFTV
+238 AFKISPMTVYIAPSVSSSS
-248 SFSATMGAKKNGN
+248 
-261 VSIGYDF
+261 
-268 WIQISFDK
+268 
-276 DTTKPNAYIYA
+276 
-287 SNSDGFSTVDP
+287 
-298 GSNYFRATDNAAG
+298 
-311 IKSVK
+311 
-316 CTFTPFGSS
+316 
-325 AKTSTKT
+325 KT
-332 INSDSLNAYYTIKY
+332 
-346 FFPSE
+346 
-351 SNYFGTYTFSVT
+351 
-363 DNDGNTSSNATIKYY
+363 
-378 KANVSFN
+378 
-385 ADTGGSISNAS
+385 
-396 AASNLAVG
+396 
-404 ATYNISATVTANEGY
+404 
-419 YFIGW
+419 
-424 DAAGDGS
+424 
-431 PSDLGVGSYSNG
+431 
-443 KWTNDS
+443 
-449 DSFNVKAPSG
+449 
-459 SVTGNITYTAKFRKI
+459 
-474 SDISWFSYTP
+474 
-484 NNSFVYAY
+484 
-492 DTSRT
+492 
-497 NLNSYLNET
+497 
-506 DDFVGNAF
+506 
-514 TVSLTYTGTTDGGT
+514 
-528 AYDSSDQPKYAGKY
+528 
-542 RAVITVSKDSIDF
+542 
-555 AVIEANEFTITAKP
+555 
-569 IYLVPNLSSSSKYY
+569 Y
-583 DGSTDISID
+583 DGSDTVSP
-592 SWVIYDDPAFKT
+592 SGWAIY
-604 ADNSDG
+604 SDANINTSYSGESG
-610 LTVPGTTG
+610 LSVAG
-618 VNIRL
+618 VSGAYIRL
-623 SSKNAGTQNIVSL
+623 SSANVGQSTISLENHSNIKV
-636 VNSENVKI
+636 

-662 RAKFEN
+662 RAKFEKN
-668 NIITT
+668 VITT
-673 YTINKL
+673 YTINKRP
-679 TVKITNMV
+679 VNIVGMV

-696 SKVYAGKVYDRTTAL
+696 SKVYTGKVYDKTNAL
-711 GDNVVAFVY
+711 GANVVAFVY
-720 TSLDGAAEFN
+720 TSSDGATEFN
-730 SLTQYGAGTIGIGIK
+730 SLTQCGAGTVGIGIK
-745 FDTNDLTKVPDG
+745 LGNLVSGESLNIAFTPSSETVSFDKPVFA
-757 ENLSVQLVQNQSSV
+757 SSSV
-771 PETDNTVYFTAPSFT
+771 KAYSIYLTNVTV
-786 GSAVGTKLKVGLP
+786 
-799 TTINNTSGNYM
+799 NSGNYSKGSSG
-810 MSSTAEQVDDLEITK
+810 MSVTGLNITK
-825 KPVSVSFSLNTT
+825 KPVSVSFSLNTA

-847 GNELT
+847 GKELT

-862 NVGVT
+862 NVAVSGYTDT

-908 SGVTV
+908 SDVTV
-913 GKRSVTVSTYS
+913 AARDVSVSAS
-924 YSDPTKV
+924 YKNPSKV
-931 YDGTVNA
+931 YDGTTVALKENV
-938 EKDKL
+938 
-943 SLSYSGHVKGEDEN
+943 SLSYSNNVSGED
-957 NEGKKN
+957 GN

-972 FSVKYSSANAGD
+972 YSVQYSSAIAGD
-984 VNIIITVTPHSN
+984 VYIIITVTPHSN
-996 YAISQTQYSVTATIT
+996 YTITTTEYRIAATIT

-1018 GIALALDN
+1018 GISLALDN

-1050 SKYTLVSGTDYSVSI
+1050 SVYTLDDDDYDVDI
-1065 SPATAV
+1065 PTAEEK
-1071 GNNYYAV
+1071 GEYTAKIT
-1078 VEGIGNYSGSVSLN
+1078 GKGNYSGTVSIGF
-1092 YSVTAGDYTVSL
+1092 SVTAGDYTVSL
-1104 DKAATITL
+1104 DNEAATITL
-1112 PYGETLGGFGSYFI
+1112 PYGETLGGFDSYFI
-1126 GNAVENQRGNA
+1126 GKAVENQHGNA
-1137 VPGSW
+1137 VPGRW
-1142 SLDSSGI
+1142 ALDANGI
-1149 TYNKDGLDIYA
+1149 TYNKDGLHKYA

-1168 VFTVDDSVKDNF
+1168 VFTVDDSVKNNF
-1180 KYASK
+1180 NYTSK
-1185 NIAVTLTVNKAD
+1185 NIAVKLTVNKAD

-1202 DDMAYYYAGVYD
+1202 DDMEYYYAGVYD
-1214 FNFGSEYVVDRV
+1214 FNFGSEYVV
-1226 TGMGSWGDHYTV
+1226 GSWGDHYTV

-1253 FGFAA
+1253 FGFAE
-1258 SGDFDPEK
+1258 SDGFVPEK
-1266 GTLNGAGTYDG
+1266 ETLNDAGTYVR
-1277 AITLTGYSSANYI
+1277 AITLTDYSSPNYV
-1290 VTVEPG
+1290 VTVVPG
-1296 DVTINPLPVTLT
+1296 DVKIKPLPVTLT

-1313 YKYYGTA
+1313 SKYYGTA
-1320 DPDLQYTLSTL
+1320 DPVLQYTLSTL
-1331 ESTLHGYTLNGNGEI
+1331 ERTLPEYTLNNGEI

-1352 TSGESVDYYN
+1352 ASGESAGYYN
-1362 FDGSGLSSDNYALTV
+1362 FVESGLSSDNYALTV
-1377 SINALISFRIIPLP
+1377 SDNKLISFRIMPLP
-1391 ITIVP
+1391 ITILP

-1406 FVSPSVDNGFS
+1406 FVFPSVDNGFS

-1423 PAYASDVMQSGN
+1423 PAYASDVVQSGN

-1457 GSAAGEYPVT
+1457 GSAAGEYSVT
-1467 VEICSSADENGIN
+1467 VESCSSADENGIN
-1480 NFTFDLNAAGVYT
+1480 NFTFDLSASGVYT
-1493 IKALPVQITA
+1493 VKPLPVKITA

-1518 YYTATILNGIQTD
+1518 YYTATIPDGIQTD
-1531 ESFNLTTALKGNLA
+1531 KSFNLATALKGNLA

-1575 LSSAKFTVSRRNIA
+1575 LTSAKFTVYRREIA

-1601 ESIPAILGTDGA
+1601 ESIPAILGEKGA

-1654 LTEGDFDSDGF
+1654 LTEGDFDPDGF
-1665 LGTKRDED
+1665 LSTKRDED
-1673 GNAIAYDLAAD
+1673 NNAIGYDLAAD

-1697 NYFVTGI
+1697 NYFVTDI
-1704 TGLSKAFYVEPVKA
+1704 TGLTEAFFVEPVKA

-1731 FGTTTAEINTALAG
+1731 FGTTTAEINNALAE

-1757 PLDPDEFT
+1757 PLDLKEFT
-1765 GLPVLATTDGVAF
+1765 GLPILATENGV
-1778 ADTYPKVGKYVMN
+1778 TYPTVGKYIMD
-1791 VSNIEHINGGYDV
+1791 VSNIEHISGGYDV

-1817 TLTVTVTG
+1817 TLAVTVTG
-1825 GNTHEYGAATDSVI
+1825 GNTHEYGAETDSVI
-1839 KYTLTGEVDGYR
+1839 EYTLTGEVDGYP

-1861 ASDTFSKK
+1861 ASGTFSEK
-1869 MSAGSYVITYGTLTN
+1869 MNAGSYVITYGTLTN

-1909 VPIAASSVY
+1909 VPIATSSVY

-1944 SDRLGGVLKRADSD
+1944 SDRLGGSLQRANSHISD
-1958 NINVGEYA
+1958 AGVYE
-1966 IERGTLNVQGVNGYN
+1966 IERGTLNLAGVNGYN
-1981 ANYSVTVMGG
+1981 PNYKVTVESG
-1991 VYYSITRKAIQ
+1991 VYTIERKAITV
-2002 IFADTASSHAFGLT
+2002 FADTASSHAFGLT
-2016 FYDPAVKGHRLNITI
+2016 FYDPAVEGRRLDITI

-2037 DVGLLN
+2037 DVGLLK
-2043 GSADIEISP
+2043 GTPDIEISS
-2052 EQYSAA
+2052 EQYSAE
-2058 NNVMLPGSYRIVQG
+2058 NKVMLPGSYRIVQG
-2072 TLTNEN
+2072 TLTNEK
-2078 NPNFN
+2078 NPNFD
-2083 ITFVPRTP
+2083 IEFVPRTS

-2114 DYDGNDL
+2114 KYDGNNL
-2121 FNTPEFAAA
+2121 LENPAFASA

-2138 SGVGNE
+2138 SGVDNE
-2144 YFGDFTGDIS
+2144 YFGDFTGNIS

-2172 SYEYLDTAYL
+2172 SYEYLGTSYL
-2182 PGQSFETE
+2182 PGQSFETD

-2243 GVIDGDDFAAQET
+2243 GIIDGDDFAAQET

-2264 AAYAVTNGIS
+2264 AAYAVTNSIS

-2313 AELSVSVDAL
+2313 AELSVSVDVL

-2347 GESVTIA
+2347 GESVNVT
-2354 FVRQSGED
+2354 FVRESGGS

-2386 GSEKAFAVTPAKISA
+2386 GSEKAFAVTPAQISA
-2401 DPDVLLA
+2401 DPNVLLA

-2414 YGDADPD
+2414 YGEADPD
-2421 FAAYADGV
+2421 FAACADGV

-2486 AIYDGNDFSKTYSGL
+2486 AIYDGSDFSKTYSGL

-2508 INNDAPVGALAIAS
+2508 IKNDAPVGALAIAS

-2529 YTIYAETAFEND
+2529 YTIYAETAFENA

-2548 PGTFTIERRQITVT
+2548 PGTFTVERRQITVT

-2586 TYTVENIADG
+2586 TYTVENIVDG

-2612 GIAIPQGTLTDEN
+2612 GIPIPQGTLTDEN

-2649 AAASSFYGEADTVIK
+2649 AAASSVYGEADTVID
-2664 YSVARE
+2664 YSVVRA
-2670 DGKALPENFRLNGA
+2670 DGKALPENFSLNGA
-2684 LSYAKISHTAFAD
+2684 LSYAKISRTAFAD
-2697 VGNYVVTLGNL
+2697 VGSYVVTLGNL

-2721 GAENVVYTVVQ
+2721 GAENVGYTVVQ
-2732 RPVTLT
+2732 RPVILT
-2738 IDDAETVYGEALKE
+2738 IFDVESVYGEALKE

-2775 SDPDNRDVGEYVIYL
+2775 SDPDNRDVDEYVIYL

-2847 VVSGDDLGIVISSE
+2847 VVSGDNLGIVISSE

-2872 AVSTNPNYAV
+2872 AVATNPNYAV

-2890 EVRKFRADIEVPSL
+2890 EVRKFRSDITVPSL

-2936 IYHDNAFVEV
+2936 IYHDNAFVEI
-2946 GRYVVTLSA
+2946 GRYFVTLSA

-2974 RETLITEE
+2974 RPTLATEE

-2987 VVDNEGGFNPEVELE
+2987 VVDNESGFNPEVELE

-3072 VDNGYVTIEA
+3072 VDNGYVTIES

-3092 KEEASV
+3092 KEEAPV

-3106 GGAALIIIVSTVM
+3106 GGAALIIIVSTAM

>member
-424 DAAGDGS
+424 NASGDS
-431 PSDLGVGSYSNG
+431 KPSDLGVGSYSNG
-443 KWTNDS
+443 KWTNS
-449 DSFNVKAPSG
+449 SRTVPAPTAA
-459 SVTGNITYTAKFRKI
+459 VTGNITYTAKFRKI
-474 SDISWFSYTP
+474 SDISWFSYTA

-492 DTSRT
+492 NTSCT

-506 DDFVGNAF
+506 GDFVGNAF
-514 TVSLTYTGTTDGGT
+514 TVSLTYTGTTAGKNN
-528 AYDSSDQPKYAGKY
+528 YNSSDQPKYAGTY

-555 AVIEANEFTITAKP
+555 AVIEGTEFTITAKP
-569 IYLVPNLSSSSKYY
+569 VYLVPNLSSSSKDY
-583 DGSTDISID
+583 DGSTDIPIG
-592 SWVIYDDPAFKT
+592 SWAIYDDAALKT
-604 ADNSDG
+604 AVNSDG

-623 SSKNAGTQNIVSL
+623 SSKNAGEQNIVSL
-636 VNSENVKI
+636 VNSEKVKI

-668 NIITT
+668 NTITT
-673 YTINKL
+673 YTINEL

-687 IREKTAANA
+687 IREKTTATA
-696 SKVYAGKVYDRTTAL
+696 SKVYTGKVYDRTTAL
-711 GDNVVAFVY
+711 GANVVAYVY
-720 TSLDGAAEFN
+720 SSSDGAAEFN
-730 SLTQYGAGTIGIGIK
+730 SLTQYDAGTIGIGIK

-757 ENLSVQLVQNQSSV
+757 ENLSVQLVLNQSSV
-771 PETDNTVYFTAPSFT
+771 PGTDNTVYFTAPSFT
-786 GSAVGTKLKVGLP
+786 GSAVGTNLKVGLP
-799 TTINNTSGNYM
+799 TTIYNTSGNYS
-810 MSSTAEQVDDLEITK
+810 MSSTAEQVGGLAITK

-878 GDGRTITVSDYTLSG
+878 GDGRTITVSGYTLSD

-908 SGVTV
+908 SDVTV
-913 GKRSVTVSTYS
+913 AARAVSVSAAYANPS
-924 YSDPTKV
+924 KV

-938 EKDKL
+938 EKDKV

-972 FSVKYSSANAGD
+972 FSVQYSSANAGD
-984 VNIIITVTPHSN
+984 VNIVITVTPHSN
-996 YAISQTQYSVTATIT
+996 YTISNTQYSVAATIT
-1011 AKPLNAS
+1011 AKPLSAS

-1039 LVTHTDVLGDG
+1039 LDTHTDVLGDG
-1050 SKYTLVSGTDYSVSI
+1050 SEYTLVSGKDYSVSI
-1065 SPATAV
+1065 SSETAV
-1071 GNNYYAV
+1071 GNYSAV
-1078 VEGIGNYSGSVSLN
+1078 VEGINNYSGTVYLD

-1112 PYGETLGGFGSYFI
+1112 PYGETLDGFGSYFI
-1126 GNAVENQRGNA
+1126 GKAVENQHNNA
-1137 VPGSW
+1137 VLGSW
-1142 SLDSSGI
+1142 ALDANGI

-1185 NIAVTLTVNKAD
+1185 NIAVTLTVTKAV

-1226 TGMGSWGDHYTV
+1226 TGLGSWGDHYNV
-1238 SGVLSGDEENLYDLT
+1238 SGVLSGDEENLYGLA
-1253 FGFAA
+1253 FGFAE
-1258 SGDFDPEK
+1258 SDGFVPEQE
-1266 GTLNGAGTYDG
+1266 TLNDAGTYVG
-1277 AITLTGYSSANYI
+1277 AITLTAYSSPNYV
-1290 VTVEPG
+1290 VTVIPG
-1296 DVTINPLPVTLT
+1296 DVTINRLPVTLT

-1313 YKYYGTA
+1313 SKYYGAA
-1320 DPDLQYTLSTL
+1320 DPVLQYTLSTL
-1331 ESTLHGYTLNGNGEI
+1331 ELTLPGYTLNGNGEI
-1346 EGSLLR
+1346 EGSLSR
-1352 TSGESVDYYN
+1352 DSGESAGYYN
-1362 FDGSGLSSDNYALTV
+1362 FDGSGLSSVNYALTV
-1377 SINALISFRIIPLP
+1377 SINALISFRIMPLP

-1417 FTAEID
+1417 FTATAD
-1423 PAYASDVMQSGN
+1423 NSVGSDVVQSGN

-1457 GSAAGEYPVT
+1457 GSAAGEYSVT
-1467 VEICSSADENGIN
+1467 VERCSSVDVNGIN
-1480 NFTFDLNAAGVYT
+1480 NFTFDLSAAGVYT
-1493 IKALPVQITA
+1493 IKPLPVQITA
-1503 NAVGKQFADVDPGTA
+1503 NAVSKQFADVDPGTA
-1518 YYTATILNGIQTD
+1518 YYTATILDGIETD
-1531 ESFNLTTALKGNLA
+1531 ESFNLTTALKGNLE

-1562 TAEANPSFEITYD
+1562 TEEANPSFEITYD
-1575 LSSAKFTVSRRNIA
+1575 LYSAKFTVYRRNIA
-1589 LQVSNI
+1589 LQVSKI
-1595 NGIVYG
+1595 DGIVYG

-1665 LGTKRDED
+1665 LGTKRDES

-1731 FGTTTAEINTALAG
+1731 FGTSAADINTALKG
-1745 IYLIKDN
+1745 MYLIKDN

-1757 PLDPDEFT
+1757 PLNPNEFK
-1765 GLPVLATTDGVAF
+1765 GLPVLAVA
-1778 ADTYPKVGKYVMN
+1778 DDVVYPEVGKYVMD
-1791 VSNIEHINGGYDV
+1791 VSYIEHINGSYDV
-1804 ELLPDQY
+1804 ELLPDQF

-1825 GNTHEYGAATDSVI
+1825 GNTHEYGAKTDSVI
-1839 KYTLTGEVDGYR
+1839 EYSLQGEIPGFEVDDSA
-1851 VTGAALSRDG
+1851 TLSRDG
-1861 ASDTFSKK
+1861 ASGTFSEK
-1869 MSAGSYVITYGTLTN
+1869 MNAGSYVITYGTLTN

-1909 VPIAASSVY
+1909 VPNAASSVY

-1958 NINVGEYA
+1958 NNNVGEYE

-1981 ANYSVTVMGG
+1981 ANYSVTVLGG

-2016 FYDPAVKGHRLNITI
+2016 FYDPAVEGHRLDITI

-2043 GSADIEISP
+2043 GSADIEISS
-2052 EQYSAA
+2052 EQYSTA

-2114 DYDGNDL
+2114 EYDGKDL
-2121 FNTPEFAAA
+2121 LEIPAFASA

-2138 SGVGNE
+2138 SGKGNE

-2160 DTGRLNAGNYGY
+2160 DTGRLNAGNYPYVYKYDGTEY
-2172 SYEYLDTAYL
+2172 S

-2243 GVIDGDDFAAQET
+2243 GIVDGDDFAAQET

-2264 AAYAVTNGIS
+2264 AAYAVTNSIS

-2286 TDERNYYISGKGAS
+2286 TDEHNYYISGKGAS
-2300 SFNTLDINVEIAK
+2300 SFNTLNINVEIAK
-2313 AELSVSVDAL
+2313 AELSVSADVL

-2354 FVRQSGED
+2354 FVRKPGED

-2378 ENYNAVLS
+2378 ENYNAVLIN
-2386 GSEKAFAVTPAKISA
+2386 SEKAFAVTQAQISA
-2401 DPDVLLA
+2401 DPNVLLA

-2414 YGDADPD
+2414 YGEDDPD
-2421 FAAYADGV
+2421 FSAYADGV

-2436 TFVRTSGEDAGEY
+2436 TFVRTSGENAGEY

-2529 YTIYAETAFEND
+2529 YTIYAETAFENA

-2586 TYTVENIADG
+2586 VYTVENIVDG
-2596 EVLNGSLG
+2596 EGLNGSLG

-2612 GIAIPQGTLTDEN
+2612 GIPIPQGTLTDEN

-2649 AAASSFYGEADTVIK
+2649 AAASSVYGEADTVIK
-2664 YSVARE
+2664 YSVVRE
-2670 DGKALPENFRLNGA
+2670 DGKALPENFSLNGA
-2684 LSYAKISHTAFAD
+2684 LSYAKISRTAFAD

-2752 LTMVIGGMG
+2752 LTMKIGGMG

-2790 ADGYDTDNPNYAIT
+2790 KEGYTDENPNYAIT

-2816 ITVHLLDQAAD
+2816 IIVHLLDQAAD

-2872 AVSTNPNYAV
+2872 AVSTNRNYAV

-2890 EVRKFRADIEVPSL
+2890 EVRKFRADITVPSL

-2987 VVDNEGGFNPEVELE
+2987 VVDSEGGFNPEVELE

-3072 VDNGYVTIEA
+3072 VDNGYVTIES